1 MVSKNNKKLIAEK
14 NRRNEKQRFAIRKLN
29 IGVASVL
36 LGITFSIYGGGQV
49 VAHADTANASDQVD
63 TIDTGDNSLA
73 DKSEVTLS
81 SATSSTSQSST
92 SATSANSAVQSQLSA
107 NSQPAATASESAVA
121 SSAAVEA
128 TKDQSTAEN
137 QPSASQEVQTPAQ
150 TQPVAQEN
158 GSEDTSLDATRQVLK
173 TIANRNSVPAAIH
186 LMSFAAVPTSVETTT
201 LNLFTNQETNAN
213 ALAESKVAATALAA
227 EAEDPNAVTVS
238 DAKGFINAIQ
248 NGTATTINVAKDL
261 NLAEQRDSK
270 YTEINIKNKRNIV
283 IQSDNPEEKRT
294 IDFSGYSFDMNTQN
308 SVTFKDLNIYA
319 RSYWG
324 LVYNAGGYTF
334 NNVNFTGSQLIYTK
348 PSINSTLTFKNNI
361 TANSVSSYVGPL
373 DGKTRDTQQ
382 SGGQQILQFEGGT
395 NQIIFDENSNV
406 TLTTEDAN
414 ALEIDGGITT
424 IDVKDGANV
433 AINPHS
439 KGNPE
444 NRNGIGTGYVA
455 RAIAA
460 NAKMTINIDPNS
472 TLTINTEKVDGD
484 KDVAGALYL
493 NSDAALNVNGKLV
506 INSNGTPSANKSNGV
521 PVYINGSAKINV
533 GNGGSFSLDA
543 TNLGNYSSSLISING
558 TGTVKLD
565 PHSSFKISG
574 DGTGAVTAI
583 NLSSGSTFTSDQP
596 DSFTID
602 LSANTSNDKSLIKNG
617 TINFSRVKTVTD
629 GNESQPL
636 GKIDVTYDRNGNAT
650 SYTITAQDKN
660 TVKQVADGL
669 TNKSLISLVKAGED
683 VTLSNLHLS
692 KNNVLTGTVA
702 SSGSNNPVYVTVT
715 VGGVST
721 NVPVAGNYTVYTNA
735 NGTVTSNNVDYAA
748 QTASTGGNFSI
759 DLSKLA
765 SKLTDDAQVTVTA
778 TKDFVESAQTES
790 VAALRALNTTTLQEL
805 VDDAP
810 TEEAKPSYYNAT
822 AEAQKAYTDAISTGK
837 TILANPNNYDQVDV
851 DNAVTAIQTA
861 QKALTGKET
870 NKTELQD
877 AIDQASTVES
887 SDNYTNSDADLQKA
901 YTDAISAGQ
910 TVLSNDN
917 ATQTEVDNAL
927 TTINNA
933 KDALN
938 GDAKK
943 AASKEAL
950 QKAVDEAP
958 TVKSDDAA
966 YYNGSDEAKTAYD
979 KAVSAG
985 QTVLADPDATATQ
998 ITDALN
1004 AINTAKGNLK
1014 GEATDKSVLQ
1024 KVVDNSATVK
1034 ESNNY
1039 TNADETQKTAYDS
1052 AVTSAQTVLNKTN
1065 ATQAEVNQALQD
1077 LETANNN
1084 LNGDAKTEAANKA
1097 ALEGA
1102 VKDAPNVR
1110 NTPAYY
1116 NGSEEAQTAYNNAI
1130 NAGQA
1135 VLNQANPS
1143 ASEVKNALDAI
1154 NAAKDNLKGE
1164 ATNTE
1169 ALETALTNANNAKQT
1184 GNYTNAD
1191 QANQEALNNAI
1202 TVGQEIL
1209 KNTKATQAD
1218 VDNAA
1223 KVITDAIN
1231 GLNGDTNLANA
1242 KNAATEDIQK
1252 ALDTKTTEITD
1263 ATNIDQ
1269 ATKDQLI
1276 ADAKKAAE
1284 DANTAINQATNAN
1297 AVNTAKTEGITKI
1310 NNVKIPS
1317 LDDAK
1322 TNAAKEIDQA
1332 LTDKTKEITDAE
1344 NIDQTTKDQLIK
1356 EATDA
1361 ATTAKDAIEK
1371 STTNDEATKAGQA
1384 GVDAINNVKVPSVT
1398 DSQNAA
1404 KDAIDDAL
1412 NAKTKEIND
1421 ANNID
1426 QTTKDQLIKEATDAA
1441 NNAKE
1446 AIDKATTA
1454 DAIKTAQDEGT
1465 TNINNVTVPSLEDA
1479 KTKAAA
1485 NIDQALTDKT
1495 KEINAANNIDQATK
1509 DQLIKA
1515 ATDAATTAKDA
1526 IEKATTNDA
1535 ATKAGQDGVDAINN
1549 VKIPSVTDSQNAAKE
1564 AIDNALNAKTK
1575 EINDANNINQ
1585 TTKDQ
1590 LIKAA
1595 TDAANNAKEA
1605 IDQAT
1610 TNAAV
1615 TKAQTNGVNAINGIK
1630 VPTESAVKEAA
1641 KKAVVDAATA
1651 KNNAIDSSNLTA
1663 EEKAAL
1669 KQKVTE
1675 AQNAADQAID
1685 NATSNAAVT
1694 EAQNSGVNAIDG
1706 IKVPTTSTTKEQ
1718 AITDLNKAVDEA
1730 KKAIDQD
1737 NNLTNE
1743 EKQTVK
1749 DQIDSDAKNAQ
1760 DTINNAKTNDD
1771 VKKAAAD
1778 GTLAIDKDVANAAID
1793 NAAAGKKE
1801 EISNSSLT
1809 DEEKTALNNEVDQ
1822 KAQDA
1827 KEAINNA
1834 TTPEAVTTAQE
1845 NGIKNINDIDVPTE
1859 SAAKQAA
1866 KEAVANA
1873 ANEKNAAI
1881 DSSNLTA
1888 EEKAALKQDVTEAQ
1902 NAANT
1907 AIDNATTN
1915 ADVTEAKDNGIS
1927 AIDGIKVPTTSANK
1941 EKAITD
1947 LNNEVENAK
1956 KAIDQDS
1963 NLTDEQKQAAKDQID
1978 SDAKT
1983 AQEAINNAKTDN
1995 EVNNAVNSGKVSIDK
2010 DVANAAIDNAV
2021 AGKKSE
2027 ISNLPLTDEEKTAL
2041 NNEVDQKAQD
2051 AKEAINNA
2059 TTPEAVTTAQENGIK
2074 NINET
2079 SVPTQSAAKEAAKKA
2094 VAEAAEAKNNAID
2107 SSNLT
2112 AEEKAALKQKVTEA
2126 QTAADQA
2133 IDNATTNAA
2142 VTEAQTNGVNAI
2154 NGIEVPN
2161 KSDAK
2166 DQATAAL
2173 NTAVENAKKA
2183 IDQDSNLTD
2192 EQKQAAKDQIDS
2204 DAKTAQDAIDN
2215 AKTDD
2220 EVNTAVD
2227 NGQLSIDKDVANA
2240 AIDNAVA
2247 GKKAEI
2253 SNSPLTD
2260 EEKTALNNEVDQKAN
2275 TAKKAINA
2283 ATTPETVTSAQDN
2296 CIKNINETS
2305 VPTQSAAK
2313 EAAKKAVAEAAEAKN
2328 NAIDSSNLTDE
2339 EKATLKQKVTD
2350 AQNAA
2355 DQAIDNA
2362 TTNAAVTEAQ
2372 TNGVNTINGIEVPT
2386 KSDAKDQATA
2396 ELNTAV
2402 ENAKKAIDQDSNL
2415 TDEQKQAAKD
2425 QIDSDAKTAQEAI
2438 NNAKTNDDVKK
2449 AADNG
2454 TLAIDKDVANA
2465 AIDNALAGKKSE
2477 ISNSSLTDEE
2487 KATLN
2492 NEVDQKANIAKDAI
2506 NTATTPEAVTTSQDK
2521 GIKDINKTSVPTESA
2536 AKQAA
2541 KEAVAKAAD
2550 EKNAAIDA
2558 SNLTDEEKATLKQK
2572 VTEAQNAADQA
2583 IDNATTNAA
2592 VTEAKDNGVT
2602 AIDHIKVPTTS
2613 ANKEKAIT
2621 DLNTA
2626 VDEAKEAIDQDSNL
2640 TDEEKQAAK
2649 DQIDSDAKTAQD
2661 AINNAKTND
2670 DVKKAAADGTLAIDK
2685 DVANTAIDNAVAG
2698 KKSEISNLPLTDEE
2712 KTALN
2717 NEVDQKANIAK
2728 EAINTATTPEAVT
2741 SAQESGIKNI
2751 NDTSVPAESA
2761 AKQAAKKAV
2770 AKAADEKNA
2779 AIDASNLTDEEKATL
2794 KQKVTEAQNAA
2805 DQAIDNATTNAA
2817 VTEAKNNGVSAI
2829 DHIKVPTTSANKEKA
2844 ITDLN
2849 NEVEKAKQAIDQ
2861 DSNLTDEE
2869 KQAVK
2874 SQIDT
2879 EAKTAQDAINSAKTD
2894 NEVNNAVNSG
2904 KVSIDKDVANAAI
2917 DNAVAGKLKEIQDP
2931 LTTDEKQAYT
2941 DLINSEANN
2950 AKQNIA
2956 NATTVEEV
2964 TTAQNSGVDAINKIE
2979 VPTTSTVKDDAIKAI
2994 DKALQNKTDEINNA
3008 SNINPQEKT
3017 DLINQATEAA
3027 NVAKNNINNAT
3038 TNADVDTAQTNGEKA
3053 IADVTVPNLSDVK
3066 KESIDLVNKALD
3078 AKTAEI
3084 NNASNLSQ
3092 DEKQSLIND
3101 ATNAATE
3108 AINNINES
3116 QTNDDAKAAATT
3128 GVQNIENVTIPTLDD
3143 AKKNANQAIDD
3154 ALNSKVNEINNA
3166 SNLNDTEKQKLVDQ
3180 ATEVATTAKNNVEN
3194 ATTNDAARD
3203 AANAGI
3209 DNIKGIRFTSLEDAK
3224 KVANTAIDNALQVK
3238 TDEIN
3243 NASNL
3248 STEEKQD
3255 LINQASEAA
3264 KNAKDNI
3271 NNATT
3276 NDAVTDAQNKGIA
3289 DIANVTVPSL
3299 AQAKQDAINAI
3310 KQVQDAKNKQISAAS
3325 NLSAKEQKE
3334 LSDQVDKIANDAI
3347 AKINDAATTTNDAV
3361 TAIRDDAIKQITDLF
3376 IPTLDGAQTDALNAI
3391 ESAKNAKLNDINNAV
3406 HLTDQEKQ
3414 ALVDQTNKAADEATK
3429 AINAAQ
3435 TNDEVKSAETAGL
3448 DIINNITIPTLVQK
3462 QQEAIEELNA
3472 ARDAKNSA
3480 IDNAADLTTDEKNA
3494 LKDKVQAEYSNAV
3507 SNITSATTDE
3517 AVTAAKENGIAA
3529 IKDIQIPTMSAAKE
3543 QATTDL
3549 KTAVD
3554 DAKKAIDQ
3562 DSNLTDE
3569 EKQAAKDQIDSDA
3582 KKAQEAI
3589 DNAKTDDEVNSAVDN
3604 GKLAID
3610 KDIANAA
3617 IDNAV
3622 AGKKAEIAKSPLT
3635 DEEKTALNNEVDQ
3648 KAQDAKEAI
3657 NDATT
3662 PEAVTTAQENGIKKI
3677 NDTEVPT
3684 ESAAKEAAKKA
3695 VAEAAETKNNAID
3708 SSNLTNEE
3716 KTALKQE
3723 VTDAQNAANT
3733 AIDNATTNAAVTEAE
3748 DNGIKA
3754 INGIEIPTKSPAKEQ
3769 ATTDLND
3776 AVDDAKKAI
3785 DQDNNLTDEEK
3796 QAAKDQIDSDAKKA
3810 QEAIDNAKTADEV
3823 KTAVDNGQ
3831 LAIDKDVANTAID
3844 NAVAGKKAEIA
3855 KAPLTTDEAKALNDL
3870 VDQEAKAAK
3879 KAIDSATTIP
3889 AVDDAKNT
3897 GVAAINDIAVPTT
3910 SSTKDQANQTIDDAL
3925 ANKIKE
3931 INDATNLSDKQ
3942 KQDLI
3947 DQANEEAVKAKE
3959 NIKNATSNEAV
3970 NKATTDGVDAIAN
3983 VTVPSLDDAKK
3994 DASQLIDDVLK
4005 QKEDE
4010 INNASHL
4017 TNQEKQD
4024 LINQA
4029 QNAADEA
4036 KDKINQATTNDDVA
4050 TERDAGAE
4058 KIANIVVP
4066 SLEDAKDKAT
4076 KAIDDALADKTKE
4089 INDQTH
4095 LSDQEKKDLINQI
4108 TDIADKAKDK
4118 INNDSNDAEVAK
4130 DEKDGIDAI
4139 VDTKVPGLED
4149 RKQNAIKSLDEAK
4162 STKLAQIDEATHL
4175 TADEKANLTQQ
4186 VDAEY
4191 NKALDNINKA
4201 TTNDDADKASA
4212 DGVEAIL
4219 NIAVPSLNEK
4229 KQDSI
4234 DALNE
4239 VRDAKKEEINNAN
4252 NLNQDEK
4259 DELTKQVDQI
4269 ADNAI
4274 NAINGAK
4281 DDQTAKNAENKGI
4294 QDILDVKVPSLD
4306 EVKTNAKQ
4314 AIADALESKTNEI
4327 NAASNLD
4334 SATKQE
4340 LINRANAE
4348 ADTAIEKI
4356 DQATS
4361 NDQALA
4367 ASQAGID
4374 KILGI
4379 EVPTLADAKQ
4389 SAIDAINDALKQKEA
4404 EINNAS
4410 QLTSDE
4416 KQNLINQVNSIA
4428 DNAKNAINNATTNQS
4443 VEETKNAGIEKINA
4457 INVPTISATKDEA
4470 IKAID
4475 DALTN
4480 KVNEINNAT
4489 NITADEK
4496 ANLIDE
4502 ANNAANT
4509 AKDNITKATSDSE
4522 VATATTDGI
4531 NAIANVT
4538 VPSLETAKDQAKNL
4552 IDDVLNEKK
4561 NEINNADNLSDS
4573 QKQDLI
4579 NQATDE
4585 ADQAKK
4591 NIDNATTNNDVQT
4604 AEDNG
4609 AQAIE
4614 NVTVSSLD
4622 EAKKASTKVIDEVLK
4637 EKTAEINAAT
4647 NLSNTEKDALI
4658 KDATTAANTAKD
4670 NIAKATTNDAV
4681 KDAETDGVKA
4691 ILDIKVPGRE
4701 DQQKDAIAAL
4711 DRALADKVS
4720 EIDNANNL
4728 SETTKQ
4734 DLKQQAQAAY
4744 TTAVDNVNNAQT
4756 SAEINAA
4763 RDNGVQAILDITV
4776 PTLTDAQ
4783 DASITA
4789 VEQVRDAKK
4798 TQIEAAKNLTETQ
4811 KEALKNQVDEIAD
4824 KAIDNIK
4831 NATTDATVKDAET
4844 AGINEILNVTIPTL
4858 DAAKSDAKQ
4867 AIADALTAKT
4877 AEINAAQNLT
4887 DAEKQKL
4894 IDQAQTE
4901 AAAANKNIDAA
4912 TTNDAAELAAK
4923 NGVQAILDIQVPTVE
4938 ETRDQ
4943 AKKNV
4948 DNALNSKKE
4957 EINNSNLSPAA
4968 KEALINE
4975 AEQAAENARTAI
4987 DNATTASAI
4996 GEAEAAGIAA
5006 IENIKV
5012 SNAST
5017 ESDNSS
5023 NHQTNTETPTEG
5035 NSASQDNNNATQA
5048 PVQGNNTQADLTG
5061 SHGTNLTIGQQT
5073 EKAADTNSKETLPQT
5088 GNETERGLSIA
5099 GLAIASLLGLFGL
5112 SGLGKKR
5119 D

>member
-36 LGITFSIYGGGQV
+36 LGITFSIYGGGQA
-49 VAHADTANASDQVD
+49 VAHADTANASDQVAASNTD
-63 TIDTGDNSLA
+63 DNSLT
-73 DKSEVTLS
+73 DKSAVTLS
-81 SATSSTSQSST
+81 STAANASQSST
-92 SATSANSAVQSQLSA
+92 SATSANSAAQSQASA
-107 NSQPAATASESAVA
+107 NSQPAAIASNNAPA
-121 SSAAVEA
+121 STAAVEA
-128 TKDQSTAEN
+128 TKDQSTSEN
-137 QPSASQEVQTPAQ
+137 QSSTSQEVQTPAPA
-150 TQPVAQEN
+150 QPVGQEN
-158 GSEDTSLDATRQVLK
+158 SSGNTSLDATRQVLN
-173 TIANRNSVPAAIH
+173 AVARRNSNSAGAIH
-186 LMSFAAVPTSVETTT
+186 LTSFAAVPASDGVETTT

-213 ALAESKVAATALAA
+213 NLAESKVATTALAT
-227 EAEDPNAVTVS
+227 EAEDPKAVTVS
-238 DAKGFINAIQ
+238 DADGLINAIQ
-248 NGTATTINVAKDL
+248 GTATTINVANDI
-261 NLAEQRDSK
+261 NLGTKTSSY
-270 YTEINIKNKRNIV
+270 YTGTSISNKRDIT
-283 IQSDNPEEKRT
+283 IQSAIPGTKYT
-294 IDFSGYSFDMNTQN
+294 IDFAGYGFNMYSNDYG
-308 SVTFKDLNIYA
+308 VTFKDLNLYGQSYYGIV
-319 RSYWG
+319 RS
-324 LVYNAGGYTF
+324 AGSYTF
-334 NNVNFTGSQLIYTK
+334 DNVDYTGSQLVYTD
-348 PSINSTLTFKNNI
+348 SGYNATVTFKNTVNA
-361 TANSVSSYVGPL
+361 TSVASYVGPL
-373 DGKTRDTQQ
+373 DKKTRSAQGNNGNQQ
-382 SGGQQILQFEGGT
+382 VLQFRDGT
-395 NQIIFDENSNV
+395 NSIVFDEGSNVHLKTVNSNV
-406 TLTTEDAN
+406 I
-414 ALEIDGGITT
+414 EIDGGTTT
-424 IDVKDGANV
+424 IDVKTGSNV
-433 AINPHS
+433 TLEPHTTT
-439 KGNPE
+439 GPE
-444 NRNGIGTGYVA
+444 SNFMNVNGIGRG
-455 RAIAA
+455 IASSGTTTLNIEKDA
-460 NAKMTINIDPNS
+460 TLNIPLTMDSGDKYLSSALDLNSGATINN
-472 TLTINTEKVDGD
+472 
-484 KDVAGALYL
+484 
-493 NSDAALNVNGKLV
+493 
-506 INSNGTPSANKSNGV
+506 NGTLKITSDGSPYYRSDGWDD
-521 PVYINGSAKINV
+521 PVYINGDASINV
-533 GNGGSFSLDA
+533 GNGASFILES
-543 TNLGNYSSSLISING
+543 TNLGSYNGHLITISG

-565 PHSSFKISG
+565 PHSSFKING

-583 NLSSGSTFTSDQP
+583 NLSSGSKFTSDQP

-602 LSANTSNDKSLIKNG
+602 LSKNTSTGKSLIKNG

-629 GNESQPL
+629 GSESQPL
-636 GKIDVTYDRNGNAT
+636 GKIDITYNGNGNVK
-650 SYTITAQDKN
+650 SYLITAQDEN

-669 TNKSLISLVKAGED
+669 ANKSLISLVKAGED

-702 SSGSNNPVYVTVT
+702 SSGSYNPIYVTVT

-721 NVPVAGNYTVYTNA
+721 NVPVVGNYTVYTNT

-759 DLSKLA
+759 DLSSLA
-765 SKLTDDAQVTVTA
+765 SSLTDDTKVAVTA

-790 VAALRALNTTTLQEL
+790 VAALRALNTTTLQGL
-805 VDDAP
+805 VDAAP
-810 TEEAKPSYYNAT
+810 EEEAKSSYYNAT
-822 AEAQKAYTDAISTGK
+822 PEAQKAYTDAISNGQ
-837 TILANPNNYDQVDV
+837 TILNNIKNSTENYDQSDI
-851 DNAVTAIQTA
+851 DDAVTAIQTA

-887 SDNYTNSDADLQKA
+887 SNNYTNADANLQRA

-910 TVLSNDN
+910 TVLSNAN

-966 YYNGSDEAKTAYD
+966 YYNGSDETKTAYD
-979 KAVSAG
+979 KAISAG

-1014 GEATDKSVLQ
+1014 GEATDKSALQ
-1024 KVVDNSATVK
+1024 TAVDNSATVK

-1039 TNADETQKTAYDS
+1039 TNADETQKTAYDN
-1052 AVTSAQTVLNKTN
+1052 AVTAAQTVLDKTN

-1097 ALEGA
+1097 ALEAA

-1130 NAGQA
+1130 TAGQA

-1143 ASEVKNALDAI
+1143 ASDVKNALDAI

-1164 ATNTE
+1164 TTSTE
-1169 ALETALTNANNAKQT
+1169 ALETALTNANNAKET

-1191 QANQEALNNAI
+1191 QANQEALNNA
-1202 TVGQEIL
+1202 TTAGQEIL
-1209 KNTKATQAD
+1209 KNTNATQAE

-1223 KVITDAIN
+1223 KAITDAIN

-1242 KNAATEDIQK
+1242 KNVATEDIQK
-1252 ALDTKTTEITD
+1252 ALNTKTTEITD

-1276 ADAKKAAE
+1276 ADAKKSAE
-1284 DANTAINQATNAN
+1284 DANTAINQATDTN

-1317 LDDAK
+1317 LDRAK
-1322 TNAAKEIDQA
+1322 QAAKQAIDQA
-1332 LTDKTKEITDAE
+1332 LDTKTKEINAA
-1344 NIDQTTKDQLIK
+1344 NSIDQTTKDQLIK

-1371 STTNDEATKAGQA
+1371 ATTNDAATKAGQA
-1384 GVDAINNVKVPSVT
+1384 GVDAIKKIVPTSLDTVKS
-1398 DSQNAA
+1398 DAN
-1404 KDAIDDAL
+1404 KAIDDAL
-1412 NAKTKEIND
+1412 TKKLEEINSTN
-1421 ANNID
+1421 AL
-1426 QTTKDQLIKEATDAA
+1426 TTDEKTALTQEVNTAA
-1441 NNAKE
+1441 DKAKE
-1446 AIDKATTA
+1446 EI
-1454 DAIKTAQDEGT
+1454 
-1465 TNINNVTVPSLEDA
+1465 TN
-1479 KTKAAA
+1479 
-1485 NIDQALTDKT
+1485 
-1495 KEINAANNIDQATK
+1495 
-1509 DQLIKA
+1509 
-1515 ATDAATTAKDA
+1515 
-1526 IEKATTNDA
+1526 ATTNDA
-1535 ATKAGQDGVDAINN
+1535 VIEAQNTGV
-1549 VKIPSVTDSQNAAKE
+1549 T
-1564 AIDNALNAKTK
+1564 AID
-1575 EINDANNINQ
+1575 
-1585 TTKDQ
+1585 
-1590 LIKAA
+1590 
-1595 TDAANNAKEA
+1595 
-1605 IDQAT
+1605 
-1610 TNAAV
+1610 
-1615 TKAQTNGVNAINGIK
+1615 GIK

-1641 KKAVVDAATA
+1641 KKAVAEAATA
-1651 KNNAIDSSNLTA
+1651 KNNAIDASNLTN
-1663 EEKAAL
+1663 EEKTAL
-1669 KQKVTE
+1669 KQKVTD

-1685 NATSNAAVT
+1685 NATTNAAVT
-1694 EAQNSGVNAIDG
+1694 EAQNNGIKAINGIEVTTSTAKEAAKKAVAEAATAKNNAIDASNLTAEEKTALKQKVTDAQNAADQAIDKATTNTAVTEAQTNGVNAIDG

-1718 AITDLNKAVDEA
+1718 AKTDLNKAVDEAKKAIDQDSNLTDEEKQAAKDQIDSDAKTAQDAINNAKTNDDVKKAAGDGTLTIDKDVANAAIDNAVAGKKAEISKSPLTDEEKTALNNEVDQKAQDAKGAINNATTPETVTTAQDNGIKNINDTEVPTKSAAKEAAKKAVAEAAEAKNNAIDSSNLTDEEKAALKQEVTDAQNAANTAIDNATTNAAVTEAEDNGIKAINGIEIPTKSDAKDQATTDLNDAVDDAKKAIDQDNNLTDAEKQAAKDQIDSAAKKAQEAINNAKTDDEVKTAVDNGQLSIDKDVANAAIDNAVAGKKAEISNSPLTDEEKTALNNGVDQKAQDAKEAINNATTPEAVTTAQENGIKNINETSVPTKSAAKEAAKKAVAKAADEKNAAIDSSNLTAEEKATLKQEVTDAQTAADQAIDNATTNAAVTEAQTNGVNAINGINVPSASTTKEQAKTDFNKAVDEA

-1737 NNLTNE
+1737 NNLTDE
-1743 EKQTVK
+1743 QKQAAK
-1749 DQIDSDAKNAQ
+1749 DQIDSDAKTAQ
-1760 DTINNAKTNDD
+1760 EAINNAKTNDD
-1771 VKKAAAD
+1771 VKKAVDA
-1778 GTLAIDKDVANAAID
+1778 GTLVIDKDVANAAID
-1793 NAAAGKKE
+1793 NAVAGKKA
-1801 EISNSSLT
+1801 EISKTPLT
-1809 DEEKTALNNEVDQ
+1809 DEEKTTLNNEVDQ

-1845 NGIKNINDIDVPTE
+1845 NGIKDINETSVPTE

-1888 EEKAALKQDVTEAQ
+1888 EEKAALKQEVTEAQ

-1915 ADVTEAKDNGIS
+1915 ADVIEAKDNGIS

-1941 EKAITD
+1941 EKATTD
-1947 LNNEVENAK
+1947 LNTAVDEAK

-2010 DVANAAIDNAV
+2010 DVANV
-2021 AGKKSE
+2021 
-2027 ISNLPLTDEEKTAL
+2027 
-2041 NNEVDQKAQD
+2041 
-2051 AKEAINNA
+2051 
-2059 TTPEAVTTAQENGIK
+2059 
-2074 NINET
+2074 
-2079 SVPTQSAAKEAAKKA
+2079 
-2094 VAEAAEAKNNAID
+2094 
-2107 SSNLT
+2107 
-2112 AEEKAALKQKVTEA
+2112 
-2126 QTAADQA
+2126 
-2133 IDNATTNAA
+2133 
-2142 VTEAQTNGVNAI
+2142 
-2154 NGIEVPN
+2154 
-2161 KSDAK
+2161 
-2166 DQATAAL
+2166 
-2173 NTAVENAKKA
+2173 
-2183 IDQDSNLTD
+2183 
-2192 EQKQAAKDQIDS
+2192 
-2204 DAKTAQDAIDN
+2204 
-2215 AKTDD
+2215 
-2220 EVNTAVD
+2220 
-2227 NGQLSIDKDVANA
+2227 
-2240 AIDNAVA
+2240 
-2247 GKKAEI
+2247 
-2253 SNSPLTD
+2253 
-2260 EEKTALNNEVDQKAN
+2260 
-2275 TAKKAINA
+2275 
-2283 ATTPETVTSAQDN
+2283 
-2296 CIKNINETS
+2296 
-2305 VPTQSAAK
+2305 
-2313 EAAKKAVAEAAEAKN
+2313 
-2328 NAIDSSNLTDE
+2328 
-2339 EKATLKQKVTD
+2339 
-2350 AQNAA
+2350 
-2355 DQAIDNA
+2355 
-2362 TTNAAVTEAQ
+2362 
-2372 TNGVNTINGIEVPT
+2372 
-2386 KSDAKDQATA
+2386 
-2396 ELNTAV
+2396 
-2402 ENAKKAIDQDSNL
+2402 
-2415 TDEQKQAAKD
+2415 
-2425 QIDSDAKTAQEAI
+2425 
-2438 NNAKTNDDVKK
+2438 
-2449 AADNG
+2449 
-2454 TLAIDKDVANA
+2454 
-2465 AIDNALAGKKSE
+2465 
-2477 ISNSSLTDEE
+2477 
-2487 KATLN
+2487 
-2492 NEVDQKANIAKDAI
+2492 
-2506 NTATTPEAVTTSQDK
+2506 
-2521 GIKDINKTSVPTESA
+2521 
-2536 AKQAA
+2536 
-2541 KEAVAKAAD
+2541 
-2550 EKNAAIDA
+2550 
-2558 SNLTDEEKATLKQK
+2558 
-2572 VTEAQNAADQA
+2572 
-2583 IDNATTNAA
+2583 
-2592 VTEAKDNGVT
+2592 
-2602 AIDHIKVPTTS
+2602 
-2613 ANKEKAIT
+2613 
-2621 DLNTA
+2621 
-2626 VDEAKEAIDQDSNL
+2626 
-2640 TDEEKQAAK
+2640 
-2649 DQIDSDAKTAQD
+2649 
-2661 AINNAKTND
+2661 
-2670 DVKKAAADGTLAIDK
+2670 
-2685 DVANTAIDNAVAG
+2685 
-2698 KKSEISNLPLTDEE
+2698 
-2712 KTALN
+2712 
-2717 NEVDQKANIAK
+2717 
-2728 EAINTATTPEAVT
+2728 
-2741 SAQESGIKNI
+2741 
-2751 NDTSVPAESA
+2751 
-2761 AKQAAKKAV
+2761 
-2770 AKAADEKNA
+2770 
-2779 AIDASNLTDEEKATL
+2779 
-2794 KQKVTEAQNAA
+2794 
-2805 DQAIDNATTNAA
+2805 
-2817 VTEAKNNGVSAI
+2817 
-2829 DHIKVPTTSANKEKA
+2829 
-2844 ITDLN
+2844 
-2849 NEVEKAKQAIDQ
+2849 
-2861 DSNLTDEE
+2861 
-2869 KQAVK
+2869 
-2874 SQIDT
+2874 
-2879 EAKTAQDAINSAKTD
+2879 
-2894 NEVNNAVNSG
+2894 
-2904 KVSIDKDVANAAI
+2904 AI

-2964 TTAQNSGVDAINKIE
+2964 TTAQINGVDEITNTEI
-2979 VPTTSTVKDDAIKAI
+2979 PTTSSAKDKAI
-2994 DKALQNKTDEINNA
+2994 AAINDALQKKSDEINNA
-3008 SNINPQEKT
+3008 SNINTQEKT
-3017 DLINQATEAA
+3017 DLIKQATEAA
-3027 NVAKNNINNAT
+3027 NTAKDNINNAT
-3038 TNADVDTAQTNGEKA
+3038 TNAAVDTAQTNGEKA

-3066 KESIDLVNKALD
+3066 KESIDLINKALD
-3078 AKTAEI
+3078 AKTNEI

-3092 DEKQSLIND
+3092 DEKQGLIND

-3108 AINNINES
+3108 AINNINQA

-3128 GVQNIENVTIPTLDD
+3128 GVQNIENVTIPTLDE

-3166 SNLNDTEKQKLVDQ
+3166 SNLNETEKQKLVDQ
-3180 ATEVATTAKNNVEN
+3180 ANEAATTAKNNVEK
-3194 ATTNDAARD
+3194 ATTNDDARD

-3209 DNIKGIRFTSLEDAK
+3209 DNIKGITFTSLEDAK
-3224 KVANTAIDNALQVK
+3224 NAANTAIDNALQVK

-3480 IDNAADLTTDEKNA
+3480 IDNAADLTTDEKNS

-3517 AVTAAKENGIAA
+3517 AVTTAKENGIAA
-3529 IKDIQIPTMSAAKE
+3529 IKDIQIPTKSAAKE

-3549 KTAVD
+3549 NTAVD

-3617 IDNAV
+3617 IDNAA

-3635 DEEKTALNNEVDQ
+3635 DEEKTALNNKVAQ

-3754 INGIEIPTKSPAKEQ
+3754 INGIEIPTKSPAKDQ

-3785 DQDNNLTDEEK
+3785 DQDSNLTDAEK

-3823 KTAVDNGQ
+3823 KTAVDNGH
-3831 LAIDKDVANTAID
+3831 LAIDKDVANAAID

-3889 AVDDAKNT
+3889 AVEDAKNT

-3925 ANKIKE
+3925 ANKTKE
-3931 INDATNLSDKQ
+3931 INDATNLSNKQ

-3947 DQANEEAVKAKE
+3947 DEANEEAAKAKE

-4005 QKEDE
+4005 QKEAE

-4017 TNQEKQD
+4017 TDQEKQD
-4024 LINQA
+4024 LIHQV

-4089 INDQTH
+4089 INEQTH
-4095 LSDQEKKDLINQI
+4095 LSDQEKNDLIKQI

-4130 DEKDGIDAI
+4130 DEKEGIDAI

-4149 RKQNAIKSLDEAK
+4149 HKQNAIKSLDEAK
-4162 STKLAQIDEATHL
+4162 STKLAQIDEAGHL

-4239 VRDAKKEEINNAN
+4239 VREAKKEEINNAN
-4252 NLNQDEK
+4252 NLSQDEK

-4281 DDQTAKNAENKGI
+4281 DDQTAKDAENKGI

-4334 SATKQE
+4334 SATKQD
-4340 LINRANAE
+4340 LINRANVE

-4367 ASQAGID
+4367 ASQAGVD

-4389 SAIDAINDALKQKEA
+4389 SAIDAINDALKQKET

-4428 DNAKNAINNATTNQS
+4428 DDAKNAINNATTNQS
-4443 VEETKNAGIEKINA
+4443 VEEAKNAGIEKINA
-4457 INVPTISATKDEA
+4457 INVPTTSATKDEA

-4480 KVNEINNAT
+4480 KINEINNAT
-4489 NITADEK
+4489 NITAEEK

-4561 NEINNADNLSDS
+4561 NEINNAQNLSDS

-4614 NVTVSSLD
+4614 NVTVPSLD
-4622 EAKKASTKVIDEVLK
+4622 DAKKASTKVIDEVLK

-4670 NIAKATTNDAV
+4670 NISKATTNDAV

-4789 VEQVRDAKK
+4789 IEQVRDAKK

-4831 NATTDATVKDAET
+4831 NATTDVTVKDAET
-4844 AGINEILNVTIPTL
+4844 VGINEILNVTIPTL

-4887 DAEKQKL
+4887 DTEKQKL

-4912 TTNDAAELAAK
+4912 TTNDTAELAAK

-5017 ESDNSS
+5017 ESDTSS

>member
-1 MVSKNNKKLIAEK
+1 ML
-14 NRRNEKQRFAIRKLN
+14 
-29 IGVASVL
+29 
-36 LGITFSIYGGGQV
+36 
-49 VAHADTANASDQVD
+49 
-63 TIDTGDNSLA
+63 
-73 DKSEVTLS
+73 
-81 SATSSTSQSST
+81 
-92 SATSANSAVQSQLSA
+92 
-107 NSQPAATASESAVA
+107 
-121 SSAAVEA
+121 
-128 TKDQSTAEN
+128 
-137 QPSASQEVQTPAQ
+137 
-150 TQPVAQEN
+150 
-158 GSEDTSLDATRQVLK
+158 
-173 TIANRNSVPAAIH
+173 
-186 LMSFAAVPTSVETTT
+186 FAAVRGSGVAT
-201 LNLFTNQETNAN
+201 LN
-213 ALAESKVAATALAA
+213 
-227 EAEDPNAVTVS
+227 EAEDPNAVTVN

-261 NLAEQRDSK
+261 NLAEQTDSK
-270 YTEINIKNKRNIV
+270 YTEIKIKNKRDIV

-294 IDFSGYSFDMNTQN
+294 IDFSGYSFDMDTQN

-334 NNVNFTGSQLIYTK
+334 DNVNFTGSQLIYTK
-348 PSINSTLTFKNNI
+348 PWINSTLTFKNNI

-382 SGGQQILQFEGGT
+382 NGGQQILQFEGGT

-414 ALEIDGGITT
+414 ALEIDGGTTT

-439 KGNPE
+439 KGDPE
-444 NRNGIGTGYVA
+444 SRNGIGTGDVA

-558 TGTVKLD
+558 KGSVKLD

-574 DGTGAVTAI
+574 DGTGALTAI

-602 LSANTSNDKSLIKNG
+602 LSANTSTGKSLIKNG
-617 TINFSRVKTVTD
+617 AINFTRVKAVTD

-636 GKIDVTYDRNGNAT
+636 GKIDVTYDRNGNAK
-650 SYTITAQDKN
+650 SYIITAQDEN
-660 TVKQVADGL
+660 TVKQVGEGL
-669 TNKSLISLVKAGED
+669 TNKNLIDLVKAGED

-702 SSGSNNPVYVTVT
+702 SSGSNNPIYVTVT

-721 NVPVAGNYTVYTNA
+721 NVPVLDHYTVYTNT
-735 NGTVTSNNVDYAA
+735 NGIVTSNNIDYAA

-765 SKLTDDAQVTVTA
+765 SSLTDDTQVKVTA
-778 TKDFVESAQTES
+778 TKDFVEGAQTES

-805 VDDAP
+805 VDAALA
-810 TEEAKPSYYNAT
+810 EKAKPSYYNAT

-837 TILANPNNYDQVDV
+837 TILANQNNYDQVDV
-851 DNAVTAIQTA
+851 DNAVTAIQKA
-861 QKALTGKET
+861 QKALTGEPT
-870 NKTELQD
+870 NKTELQQ
-877 AIDQASTVES
+877 AVDQASSVEA
-887 SDNYTNSDADLQKA
+887 SDNYTNADSNLQKAYTDAISAGQTVLSNDNATQTEVDNVLTTINNAKDALNGDAKKAASKEALQKAVDEAPTVKSDDAAYYNGSTEAKTAYDDAITAGQTVLDNPAATATQITDALNAINTAKGNLKGEATDKSALQTAVDNSTTVKESNNYTNADADLQKA

-966 YYNGSDEAKTAYD
+966 YYNGSTEAKTAYD
-979 KAVSAG
+979 DAITAG
-985 QTVLADPDATATQ
+985 QTVLDNPAATATQ

-1014 GEATDKSVLQ
+1014 GEATDKSALQ
-1024 KVVDNSATVK
+1024 TAVDNSTTVK

-1039 TNADETQKTAYDS
+1039 TNADQTQKTAYDK
-1052 AVTSAQTVLNKTN
+1052 AVTDAQTVLDKTN

-1084 LNGDAKTEAANKA
+1084 LNGNAKTEAANKA
-1097 ALEGA
+1097 ALEAA

-1116 NGSEEAQTAYNNAI
+1116 NGSEEAKKTYNDAI

-1135 VLNQANPS
+1135 VLDQANPS
-1143 ASEVKNALDAI
+1143 ASEVKNALNAI

-1164 ATNTE
+1164 ATSTE
-1169 ALETALTNANNAKQT
+1169 ALKTALTNANDAKET

-1202 TVGQEIL
+1202 NAGQDLL
-1209 KNTKATQAD
+1209 KNTNATQAE
-1218 VDNAA
+1218 VDSAA
-1223 KVITDAIN
+1223 KAITAAIN
-1231 GLNGDTNLANA
+1231 GMNGDTNLAKA
-1242 KNAATEDIQK
+1242 KTAATEDIQK
-1252 ALDTKTTEITD
+1252 ALDTKTTQITD
-1263 ATNIDQ
+1263 ANNIDQ
-1269 ATKDQLI
+1269 TTKDQLI

-1284 DANTAINQATNAN
+1284 DANTAINQATDPN
-1297 AVNTAKTEGITKI
+1297 AVNTAKTEGIANI
-1310 NNVKIPS
+1310 NKVTVPS
-1317 LDDAK
+1317 LEDAK
-1322 TNAAKEIDQA
+1322 TKAAKEIDQA
-1332 LTDKTKEITDAE
+1332 LTDKTKAITDAE

-1361 ATTAKDAIEK
+1361 ANTAKDAIEK

-1404 KDAIDDAL
+1404 KEVIDNAL
-1412 NAKTKEIND
+1412 NSKTKEIN
-1421 ANNID
+1421 AATNID

-1446 AIDKATTA
+1446 AIDKASTA
-1454 DAIKTAQDEGT
+1454 EAIKTAQDEGT
-1465 TNINNVTVPSLEDA
+1465 TKINNVTVPSLEDA
-1479 KTKAAA
+1479 KKAATKAVDDALAA
-1485 NIDQALTDKT
+1485 QT
-1495 KEINAANNIDQATK
+1495 EVINKANNLSDAEKKDLIDQATAEAN
-1509 DQLIKA
+1509 KA
-1515 ATDAATTAKDA
+1515 KENIETATTNNEAAQAAQAGVDA
-1526 IEKATTNDA
+1526 IKKIVPTSLDTVKSDANKAIDDALTKKLEKINSANDLTADEKTALTQEANTVADKAKEEITNATTNDA
-1535 ATKAGQDGVDAINN
+1535 VIEAQNNGV
-1549 VKIPSVTDSQNAAKE
+1549 T
-1564 AIDNALNAKTK
+1564 AID
-1575 EINDANNINQ
+1575 D
-1585 TTKDQ
+1585 
-1590 LIKAA
+1590 
-1595 TDAANNAKEA
+1595 
-1605 IDQAT
+1605 
-1610 TNAAV
+1610 
-1615 TKAQTNGVNAINGIK
+1615 IK

-1641 KKAVVDAATA
+1641 KKAVADAATAKNNAIDASNLTDEEKAALKQKVTDAQNAADQEIDKATTNAAVTEAQTNGVNAINGIEVTTSTAKEAAKKVVAEAATAKNNAIDASNLTAEEKAALKQKVTEAQDSADQAIDKATTDAAVTEAQTNGVNAINGIEVTTSTAKEAAKKVVADAATAKNNAIDASNLTAEEKAALKQKVTEAQKAADQAIDNATTDAAVTEAQTNGVTTIDDIKVPTESAVKEAAKQAVADAATA

-1669 KQKVTE
+1669 KQKVTD
-1675 AQNAADQAID
+1675 AQTVADQAID
-1685 NATSNAAVT
+1685 KATTNAAVI
-1694 EAQNSGVNAIDG
+1694 EAQTNGVNAIDD
-1706 IKVPTTSTTKEQ
+1706 IK
-1718 AITDLNKAVDEA
+1718 
-1730 KKAIDQD
+1730 
-1737 NNLTNE
+1737 
-1743 EKQTVK
+1743 
-1749 DQIDSDAKNAQ
+1749 
-1760 DTINNAKTNDD
+1760 
-1771 VKKAAAD
+1771 
-1778 GTLAIDKDVANAAID
+1778 
-1793 NAAAGKKE
+1793 
-1801 EISNSSLT
+1801 
-1809 DEEKTALNNEVDQ
+1809 
-1822 KAQDA
+1822 
-1827 KEAINNA
+1827 
-1834 TTPEAVTTAQE
+1834 
-1845 NGIKNINDIDVPTE
+1845 VPTE

-1866 KEAVANA
+1866 KEAVADA
-1873 ANEKNAAI
+1873 A
-1881 DSSNLTA
+1881 T
-1888 EEKAALKQDVTEAQ
+1888 
-1902 NAANT
+1902 
-1907 AIDNATTN
+1907 
-1915 ADVTEAKDNGIS
+1915 
-1927 AIDGIKVPTTSANK
+1927 
-1941 EKAITD
+1941 
-1947 LNNEVENAK
+1947 
-1956 KAIDQDS
+1956 
-1963 NLTDEQKQAAKDQID
+1963 
-1978 SDAKT
+1978 
-1983 AQEAINNAKTDN
+1983 
-1995 EVNNAVNSGKVSIDK
+1995 
-2010 DVANAAIDNAV
+2010 
-2021 AGKKSE
+2021 
-2027 ISNLPLTDEEKTAL
+2027 
-2041 NNEVDQKAQD
+2041 
-2051 AKEAINNA
+2051 
-2059 TTPEAVTTAQENGIK
+2059 
-2074 NINET
+2074 
-2079 SVPTQSAAKEAAKKA
+2079 
-2094 VAEAAEAKNNAID
+2094 AKNNAID

-2112 AEEKAALKQKVTEA
+2112 AEEKAALKQKVTDA
-2126 QTAADQA
+2126 QTVADQA
-2133 IDNATTNAA
+2133 IDKATTNAA

-2154 NGIEVPN
+2154 NGIKVPTTSAT
-2161 KSDAK
+2161 KE
-2166 DQATAAL
+2166 QAITDL
-2173 NTAVENAKKA
+2173 NTAVDDAKKA
-2183 IDQDSNLTD
+2183 IDQDNNLTN
-2192 EQKQAAKDQIDS
+2192 EQKQAAKDQINS
-2204 DAKTAQDAIDN
+2204 DAKTAQDAINN
-2215 AKTDD
+2215 AKTNDD
-2220 EVNTAVD
+2220 VKKAAADGTLA
-2227 NGQLSIDKDVANA
+2227 IDKDVANA

-2260 EEKTALNNEVDQKAN
+2260 EEKTALNNEVAQKAN
-2275 TAKKAINA
+2275 SAREAINN
-2283 ATTPETVTSAQDN
+2283 ATTPEAVATAQEDGV
-2296 CIKNINETS
+2296 KNITDTE
-2305 VPTQSAAK
+2305 VPSESAAK
-2313 EAAKKAVAEAAEAKN
+2313 QAAKKAVAKAADEKN
-2328 NAIDSSNLTDE
+2328 TAIDSSNLTDE
-2339 EKATLKQKVTD
+2339 EKAALKQKVTD

-2362 TTNAAVTEAQ
+2362 KTNAAVTEAKDKGIK
-2372 TNGVNTINGIEVPT
+2372 NINDIDVPS
-2386 KSDAKDQATA
+2386 KSDAKEKAVTD
-2396 ELNTAV
+2396 LNTAV

-2438 NNAKTNDDVKK
+2438 NNAKTDND
-2449 AADNG
+2449 
-2454 TLAIDKDVANA
+2454 
-2465 AIDNALAGKKSE
+2465 
-2477 ISNSSLTDEE
+2477 
-2487 KATLN
+2487 
-2492 NEVDQKANIAKDAI
+2492 
-2506 NTATTPEAVTTSQDK
+2506 
-2521 GIKDINKTSVPTESA
+2521 
-2536 AKQAA
+2536 
-2541 KEAVAKAAD
+2541 
-2550 EKNAAIDA
+2550 
-2558 SNLTDEEKATLKQK
+2558 
-2572 VTEAQNAADQA
+2572 
-2583 IDNATTNAA
+2583 
-2592 VTEAKDNGVT
+2592 
-2602 AIDHIKVPTTS
+2602 
-2613 ANKEKAIT
+2613 
-2621 DLNTA
+2621 
-2626 VDEAKEAIDQDSNL
+2626 
-2640 TDEEKQAAK
+2640 
-2649 DQIDSDAKTAQD
+2649 
-2661 AINNAKTND
+2661 
-2670 DVKKAAADGTLAIDK
+2670 
-2685 DVANTAIDNAVAG
+2685 
-2698 KKSEISNLPLTDEE
+2698 
-2712 KTALN
+2712 
-2717 NEVDQKANIAK
+2717 
-2728 EAINTATTPEAVT
+2728 
-2741 SAQESGIKNI
+2741 
-2751 NDTSVPAESA
+2751 
-2761 AKQAAKKAV
+2761 
-2770 AKAADEKNA
+2770 
-2779 AIDASNLTDEEKATL
+2779 
-2794 KQKVTEAQNAA
+2794 
-2805 DQAIDNATTNAA
+2805 
-2817 VTEAKNNGVSAI
+2817 
-2829 DHIKVPTTSANKEKA
+2829 
-2844 ITDLN
+2844 
-2849 NEVEKAKQAIDQ
+2849 
-2861 DSNLTDEE
+2861 
-2869 KQAVK
+2869 
-2874 SQIDT
+2874 
-2879 EAKTAQDAINSAKTD
+2879 
-2894 NEVNNAVNSG
+2894 VNNAVNSG

-2931 LTTDEKQAYT
+2931 LTTEEKQAYT

-2964 TTAQNSGVDAINKIE
+2964 TTAQTNGVNEINNTGI
-2979 VPTTSTVKDDAIKAI
+2979 PTTSSAKEKAI
-2994 DKALQNKTDEINNA
+2994 AAINDALQTKTDEINNA
-3008 SNINPQEKT
+3008 SNINTQEKT

-3027 NVAKNNINNAT
+3027 NAAKNNINNAT
-3038 TNADVDTAQTNGEKA
+3038 TNTDVDTAQTNGEKA

-3066 KESIDLVNKALD
+3066 KESIDLINKALD
-3078 AKTAEI
+3078 AKTDEI

-3092 DEKQSLIND
+3092 DEKQGLINT

-3108 AINNINES
+3108 AINNVNQA

-3128 GVQNIENVTIPTLDD
+3128 GVQNIENITIPTLDE

-3166 SNLNDTEKQKLVDQ
+3166 SNLNETEKQKLVDQ
-3180 ATEVATTAKNNVEN
+3180 ANEAAATAKNNVEK
-3194 ATTNDAARD
+3194 ATTNDDARD

-3209 DNIKGIRFTSLEDAK
+3209 DNIKGITFTSLEDAK
-3224 KVANTAIDNALQVK
+3224 NAANTAIDNALQVK

-3248 STEEKQD
+3248 STDEKQD
-3255 LINQASEAA
+3255 LINQATEVA

-3276 NDAVTDAQNKGIA
+3276 NDAVTEAQNKGIA

-3299 AQAKQDAINAI
+3299 DQVKQDAINAI

-3325 NLSAKEQKE
+3325 NLSAEEQKE
-3334 LSDQVDKIANDAI
+3334 LTDQVDKIANDAI

-3361 TAIRDDAIKQITDLF
+3361 NATRDDAIKQITDLF
-3376 IPTLDGAQTDALNAI
+3376 IPTLDGAQTDAINAI
-3391 ESAKNAKLNDINNAV
+3391 ESAKNAKLNDINNAA

-3429 AINAAQ
+3429 AIKAAQ

-3448 DIINNITIPTLVQK
+3448 DNINNITIPTLVQK

-3494 LKDKVQAEYSNAV
+3494 LKDKVQVEYSNAV

-3517 AVTAAKENGIAA
+3517 AVTTAKEDGITA
-3529 IKDIQIPTMSAAKE
+3529 IKDIQIPTKSPTKE
-3543 QATTDL
+3543 QATSDL
-3549 KTAVD
+3549 TTAVD
-3554 DAKKAIDQ
+3554 EAKNAIDQ

-3582 KKAQEAI
+3582 Q
-3589 DNAKTDDEVNSAVDN
+3589 
-3604 GKLAID
+3604 
-3610 KDIANAA
+3610 
-3617 IDNAV
+3617 
-3622 AGKKAEIAKSPLT
+3622 
-3635 DEEKTALNNEVDQ
+3635 
-3648 KAQDAKEAI
+3648 
-3657 NDATT
+3657 
-3662 PEAVTTAQENGIKKI
+3662 
-3677 NDTEVPT
+3677 
-3684 ESAAKEAAKKA
+3684 
-3695 VAEAAETKNNAID
+3695 
-3708 SSNLTNEE
+3708 
-3716 KTALKQE
+3716 
-3723 VTDAQNAANT
+3723 
-3733 AIDNATTNAAVTEAE
+3733 
-3748 DNGIKA
+3748 
-3754 INGIEIPTKSPAKEQ
+3754 
-3769 ATTDLND
+3769 
-3776 AVDDAKKAI
+3776 
-3785 DQDNNLTDEEK
+3785 
-3796 QAAKDQIDSDAKKA
+3796 KA

-3831 LAIDKDVANTAID
+3831 LAIDKDVANAAIDNAVAGKKAEISKSPLTDEEKTALNNEVDQKAQDAKEAINNATTPEAVTTAQENGIKNITNTEVPTESTAKEAAKKAIAEAAEAKNNAIDSSNLTDEEKAALKQEVTDAQNAADKAIDNATTNAAVTEAEDNGIKAINGIEIPAKSPAKEQATTDLNDAVDDAKKAIDQDSNLTDAEKQAAKDQIDSDAKKAQEAIDNAKTDDEVKTAVDNGQLAIDKDVANAAID

-3855 KAPLTTDEAKALNDL
+3855 KAPLTTDEANALNDL
-3870 VDQEAKAAK
+3870 VDQEAKVAK
-3879 KAIDSATTIP
+3879 NAIDSATTIP
-3889 AVDDAKNT
+3889 AVEDAKNT

-3947 DQANEEAVKAKE
+3947 DQAN
-3959 NIKNATSNEAV
+3959 
-3970 NKATTDGVDAIAN
+3970 
-3983 VTVPSLDDAKK
+3983 
-3994 DASQLIDDVLK
+3994 
-4005 QKEDE
+4005 
-4010 INNASHL
+4010 
-4017 TNQEKQD
+4017 
-4024 LINQA
+4024 
-4029 QNAADEA
+4029 
-4036 KDKINQATTNDDVA
+4036 
-4050 TERDAGAE
+4050 
-4058 KIANIVVP
+4058 
-4066 SLEDAKDKAT
+4066 
-4076 KAIDDALADKTKE
+4076 
-4089 INDQTH
+4089 
-4095 LSDQEKKDLINQI
+4095 
-4108 TDIADKAKDK
+4108 
-4118 INNDSNDAEVAK
+4118 
-4130 DEKDGIDAI
+4130 
-4139 VDTKVPGLED
+4139 
-4149 RKQNAIKSLDEAK
+4149 
-4162 STKLAQIDEATHL
+4162 
-4175 TADEKANLTQQ
+4175 
-4186 VDAEY
+4186 
-4191 NKALDNINKA
+4191 
-4201 TTNDDADKASA
+4201 
-4212 DGVEAIL
+4212 
-4219 NIAVPSLNEK
+4219 
-4229 KQDSI
+4229 
-4234 DALNE
+4234 
-4239 VRDAKKEEINNAN
+4239 
-4252 NLNQDEK
+4252 
-4259 DELTKQVDQI
+4259 
-4269 ADNAI
+4269 
-4274 NAINGAK
+4274 
-4281 DDQTAKNAENKGI
+4281 
-4294 QDILDVKVPSLD
+4294 
-4306 EVKTNAKQ
+4306 
-4314 AIADALESKTNEI
+4314 
-4327 NAASNLD
+4327 
-4334 SATKQE
+4334 
-4340 LINRANAE
+4340 
-4348 ADTAIEKI
+4348 
-4356 DQATS
+4356 
-4361 NDQALA
+4361 
-4367 ASQAGID
+4367 
-4374 KILGI
+4374 
-4379 EVPTLADAKQ
+4379 
-4389 SAIDAINDALKQKEA
+4389 
-4404 EINNAS
+4404 
-4410 QLTSDE
+4410 
-4416 KQNLINQVNSIA
+4416 
-4428 DNAKNAINNATTNQS
+4428 
-4443 VEETKNAGIEKINA
+4443 
-4457 INVPTISATKDEA
+4457 
-4470 IKAID
+4470 
-4475 DALTN
+4475 
-4480 KVNEINNAT
+4480 
-4489 NITADEK
+4489 
-4496 ANLIDE
+4496 
-4502 ANNAANT
+4502 NAANT

-4531 NAIANVT
+4531 DAIANVT
-4538 VPSLETAKDQAKNL
+4538 VPSLETAKDQAKDL

-4614 NVTVSSLD
+4614 NVTVPSLD

-4647 NLSNTEKDALI
+4647 NLSNAEKDALI

-4763 RDNGVQAILDITV
+4763 RDNGIQAILDITV

-4996 GEAEAAGIAA
+4996 SEAEAAGIAA

-5012 SNAST
+5012 SNAPT
-5017 ESDNSS
+5017 ESDNPS
-5023 NHQTNTETPTEG
+5023 NNQTNTETPTES
-5035 NSASQDNNNATQA
+5035 NSTSQNNNNATQA
-5048 PVQGNNTQADLTG
+5048 PVQGNNTQTDLTG
-5061 SHGTNLTIGQQT
+5061 SHGTNLTTGQQT

>member
-1 MVSKNNKKLIAEK
+1 ML
-14 NRRNEKQRFAIRKLN
+14 
-29 IGVASVL
+29 
-36 LGITFSIYGGGQV
+36 
-49 VAHADTANASDQVD
+49 
-63 TIDTGDNSLA
+63 
-73 DKSEVTLS
+73 
-81 SATSSTSQSST
+81 
-92 SATSANSAVQSQLSA
+92 
-107 NSQPAATASESAVA
+107 
-121 SSAAVEA
+121 
-128 TKDQSTAEN
+128 
-137 QPSASQEVQTPAQ
+137 
-150 TQPVAQEN
+150 
-158 GSEDTSLDATRQVLK
+158 
-173 TIANRNSVPAAIH
+173 
-186 LMSFAAVPTSVETTT
+186 FAAVRGSGVAT
-201 LNLFTNQETNAN
+201 LN
-213 ALAESKVAATALAA
+213 
-227 EAEDPNAVTVS
+227 EAEDPNAVTVN

-261 NLAEQRDSK
+261 NLAEQTDSK
-270 YTEINIKNKRNIV
+270 YTEIKIKNKRDIV

-294 IDFSGYSFDMNTQN
+294 IDFSGYSFDMDTQN

-334 NNVNFTGSQLIYTK
+334 DNVNFTGSQLIYTK
-348 PSINSTLTFKNNI
+348 PWINSTLTFKNNI

-382 SGGQQILQFEGGT
+382 NGGQQILQFEGGT

-414 ALEIDGGITT
+414 ALEIDGGTTT

-439 KGNPE
+439 KGDPE
-444 NRNGIGTGYVA
+444 SRNGIGTGDVA

-558 TGTVKLD
+558 KGSVKLD

-574 DGTGAVTAI
+574 DGTGALTAI

-602 LSANTSNDKSLIKNG
+602 LSANTSTGKSLIKNG
-617 TINFSRVKTVTD
+617 AINFTRVKAVTD

-636 GKIDVTYDRNGNAT
+636 GKIDVTYDRNGNAK
-650 SYTITAQDKN
+650 SYIITAQDEN
-660 TVKQVADGL
+660 TVKQVGEGL
-669 TNKSLISLVKAGED
+669 TNKNLIDLVKAGED

-702 SSGSNNPVYVTVT
+702 SSGSNNPIYVTVT

-721 NVPVAGNYTVYTNA
+721 NVPVLDHYTVYTNT
-735 NGTVTSNNVDYAA
+735 NGIVTSNNIDYAA

-765 SKLTDDAQVTVTA
+765 SSLTDDTQVKVTA
-778 TKDFVESAQTES
+778 TKDFVEGAQTES

-805 VDDAP
+805 VDAALA
-810 TEEAKPSYYNAT
+810 EKAKPSYYNAT

-837 TILANPNNYDQVDV
+837 TILANQNNYDQVDV
-851 DNAVTAIQTA
+851 DNAVTAIQKA
-861 QKALTGKET
+861 QKALTGEPT
-870 NKTELQD
+870 NKTELQQ
-877 AIDQASTVES
+877 AVDQASSVEA
-887 SDNYTNSDADLQKA
+887 SDNYTNADSNLQKA

-917 ATQTEVDNAL
+917 ATQTEVDNVL

-966 YYNGSDEAKTAYD
+966 YYNGSTEAKTAYD
-979 KAVSAG
+979 DAITAG
-985 QTVLADPDATATQ
+985 QTVLDNPAATATQ

-1014 GEATDKSVLQ
+1014 GEATDKSALQ
-1024 KVVDNSATVK
+1024 TAVDNSTTVK

-1039 TNADETQKTAYDS
+1039 TNADQTQKTAYDK
-1052 AVTSAQTVLNKTN
+1052 AVTDAQTVLDKTN

-1084 LNGDAKTEAANKA
+1084 LNGNAKTEAANKA
-1097 ALEGA
+1097 ALEAA

-1116 NGSEEAQTAYNNAI
+1116 NGSEEAKKTYNDAI

-1135 VLNQANPS
+1135 VLDQANPS
-1143 ASEVKNALDAI
+1143 ASEVKNALNAI

-1164 ATNTE
+1164 ATSTE
-1169 ALETALTNANNAKQT
+1169 ALKTALTNANDAKET

-1202 TVGQEIL
+1202 NAGQDLL
-1209 KNTKATQAD
+1209 KNTNATQAE
-1218 VDNAA
+1218 VDSAA
-1223 KVITDAIN
+1223 KAITAAIN
-1231 GLNGDTNLANA
+1231 GMNGDTNLAKA
-1242 KNAATEDIQK
+1242 KTAATEDIQK
-1252 ALDTKTTEITD
+1252 ALDTKTTQITD
-1263 ATNIDQ
+1263 ANNIDQ
-1269 ATKDQLI
+1269 TTKDQLI

-1284 DANTAINQATNAN
+1284 DANTAINQATDPN
-1297 AVNTAKTEGITKI
+1297 AVNTAKTEGIANI
-1310 NNVKIPS
+1310 NKVTVPS
-1317 LDDAK
+1317 LEDAK
-1322 TNAAKEIDQA
+1322 TKAAKEIDQA
-1332 LTDKTKEITDAE
+1332 LTDKTKAITDAE

-1361 ATTAKDAIEK
+1361 ANTAKDAIEK

-1404 KDAIDDAL
+1404 KEVIDNAL
-1412 NAKTKEIND
+1412 NSKTKEIN
-1421 ANNID
+1421 AATNID

-1446 AIDKATTA
+1446 AIDKASTA
-1454 DAIKTAQDEGT
+1454 EAIKTAQDEGT
-1465 TNINNVTVPSLEDA
+1465 TKINNVTVPSLEDA
-1479 KTKAAA
+1479 KKAATKAVDDALAA
-1485 NIDQALTDKT
+1485 QT
-1495 KEINAANNIDQATK
+1495 EVINKANNLSDAEKKDLIDQATAEAN
-1509 DQLIKA
+1509 KA
-1515 ATDAATTAKDA
+1515 KENIETATTNNEAAQAAQAGVDA
-1526 IEKATTNDA
+1526 IKKIVPTSLDTVKSDANKAIDDALTKKLEKINSANDLTADEKTALTQEANTVADKAKEEITNATTNDA
-1535 ATKAGQDGVDAINN
+1535 VIEAQNNGV
-1549 VKIPSVTDSQNAAKE
+1549 T
-1564 AIDNALNAKTK
+1564 AID
-1575 EINDANNINQ
+1575 D
-1585 TTKDQ
+1585 
-1590 LIKAA
+1590 
-1595 TDAANNAKEA
+1595 
-1605 IDQAT
+1605 
-1610 TNAAV
+1610 
-1615 TKAQTNGVNAINGIK
+1615 IK

-1641 KKAVVDAATA
+1641 KKAVADAATAKNNAIDASNLTDEEKAALKQKVTDAQNAADQEIDKATTNAAVTEAQTNGVNAINGIEVTTSTAKEAAKKVVAEAATAKNNAIDASNLTAEEKAALKQKVTEAQDSADQAIDKATTDAAVTEAQTNGVNAINGIEVTTSRAKEAAKKVVADAATAKNNAIDASNLTAEEKAALKQKVTEAQKAADQAIDNATTDAAVTEAQTNGVTTIDDIKVPTESAVKEAAKQAVADAATA

-1669 KQKVTE
+1669 KQKVTD
-1675 AQNAADQAID
+1675 AQTVADQAID
-1685 NATSNAAVT
+1685 
-1694 EAQNSGVNAIDG
+1694 
-1706 IKVPTTSTTKEQ
+1706 K
-1718 AITDLNKAVDEA
+1718 
-1730 KKAIDQD
+1730 
-1737 NNLTNE
+1737 
-1743 EKQTVK
+1743 
-1749 DQIDSDAKNAQ
+1749 
-1760 DTINNAKTNDD
+1760 
-1771 VKKAAAD
+1771 
-1778 GTLAIDKDVANAAID
+1778 
-1793 NAAAGKKE
+1793 
-1801 EISNSSLT
+1801 
-1809 DEEKTALNNEVDQ
+1809 
-1822 KAQDA
+1822 
-1827 KEAINNA
+1827 
-1834 TTPEAVTTAQE
+1834 
-1845 NGIKNINDIDVPTE
+1845 
-1859 SAAKQAA
+1859 
-1866 KEAVANA
+1866 
-1873 ANEKNAAI
+1873 
-1881 DSSNLTA
+1881 
-1888 EEKAALKQDVTEAQ
+1888 
-1902 NAANT
+1902 
-1907 AIDNATTN
+1907 
-1915 ADVTEAKDNGIS
+1915 
-1927 AIDGIKVPTTSANK
+1927 
-1941 EKAITD
+1941 
-1947 LNNEVENAK
+1947 
-1956 KAIDQDS
+1956 
-1963 NLTDEQKQAAKDQID
+1963 
-1978 SDAKT
+1978 
-1983 AQEAINNAKTDN
+1983 
-1995 EVNNAVNSGKVSIDK
+1995 
-2010 DVANAAIDNAV
+2010 
-2021 AGKKSE
+2021 
-2027 ISNLPLTDEEKTAL
+2027 
-2041 NNEVDQKAQD
+2041 
-2051 AKEAINNA
+2051 
-2059 TTPEAVTTAQENGIK
+2059 
-2074 NINET
+2074 
-2079 SVPTQSAAKEAAKKA
+2079 
-2094 VAEAAEAKNNAID
+2094 
-2107 SSNLT
+2107 
-2112 AEEKAALKQKVTEA
+2112 
-2126 QTAADQA
+2126 
-2133 IDNATTNAA
+2133 ATTNAA

-2154 NGIEVPN
+2154 NGIKVPTTSAT
-2161 KSDAK
+2161 KE
-2166 DQATAAL
+2166 QAITDL
-2173 NTAVENAKKA
+2173 NTAVDDAKKA
-2183 IDQDSNLTD
+2183 IDQDNNLTN
-2192 EQKQAAKDQIDS
+2192 EQKQAAKDQINS
-2204 DAKTAQDAIDN
+2204 DAKTAQDAINN
-2215 AKTDD
+2215 AKTNDD
-2220 EVNTAVD
+2220 VKKAAADGTLA
-2227 NGQLSIDKDVANA
+2227 IDKDVANA

-2260 EEKTALNNEVDQKAN
+2260 EEKTALNNEVAQKAN
-2275 TAKKAINA
+2275 SAREAINN
-2283 ATTPETVTSAQDN
+2283 ATTPEAVATAQEDGV
-2296 CIKNINETS
+2296 KNITDTE
-2305 VPTQSAAK
+2305 VPSESAAK
-2313 EAAKKAVAEAAEAKN
+2313 QAAKKAVAKAADEKN
-2328 NAIDSSNLTDE
+2328 TAIDSSNLTDE
-2339 EKATLKQKVTD
+2339 EKAALKQKVTD

-2362 TTNAAVTEAQ
+2362 KTNAAVTEAKDKGIK
-2372 TNGVNTINGIEVPT
+2372 NINDIDVPS
-2386 KSDAKDQATA
+2386 KSDAKEKAVTD
-2396 ELNTAV
+2396 LNTAV

-2438 NNAKTNDDVKK
+2438 NNAKTDND
-2449 AADNG
+2449 
-2454 TLAIDKDVANA
+2454 
-2465 AIDNALAGKKSE
+2465 
-2477 ISNSSLTDEE
+2477 
-2487 KATLN
+2487 
-2492 NEVDQKANIAKDAI
+2492 
-2506 NTATTPEAVTTSQDK
+2506 
-2521 GIKDINKTSVPTESA
+2521 
-2536 AKQAA
+2536 
-2541 KEAVAKAAD
+2541 
-2550 EKNAAIDA
+2550 
-2558 SNLTDEEKATLKQK
+2558 
-2572 VTEAQNAADQA
+2572 
-2583 IDNATTNAA
+2583 
-2592 VTEAKDNGVT
+2592 
-2602 AIDHIKVPTTS
+2602 
-2613 ANKEKAIT
+2613 
-2621 DLNTA
+2621 
-2626 VDEAKEAIDQDSNL
+2626 
-2640 TDEEKQAAK
+2640 
-2649 DQIDSDAKTAQD
+2649 
-2661 AINNAKTND
+2661 
-2670 DVKKAAADGTLAIDK
+2670 
-2685 DVANTAIDNAVAG
+2685 
-2698 KKSEISNLPLTDEE
+2698 
-2712 KTALN
+2712 
-2717 NEVDQKANIAK
+2717 
-2728 EAINTATTPEAVT
+2728 
-2741 SAQESGIKNI
+2741 
-2751 NDTSVPAESA
+2751 
-2761 AKQAAKKAV
+2761 
-2770 AKAADEKNA
+2770 
-2779 AIDASNLTDEEKATL
+2779 
-2794 KQKVTEAQNAA
+2794 
-2805 DQAIDNATTNAA
+2805 
-2817 VTEAKNNGVSAI
+2817 
-2829 DHIKVPTTSANKEKA
+2829 
-2844 ITDLN
+2844 
-2849 NEVEKAKQAIDQ
+2849 
-2861 DSNLTDEE
+2861 
-2869 KQAVK
+2869 
-2874 SQIDT
+2874 
-2879 EAKTAQDAINSAKTD
+2879 
-2894 NEVNNAVNSG
+2894 VNNAVNSG

-2931 LTTDEKQAYT
+2931 LTTEEKQAYT

-2964 TTAQNSGVDAINKIE
+2964 TTAQTNGVNEINNTGI
-2979 VPTTSTVKDDAIKAI
+2979 PTTSSAKEKAI
-2994 DKALQNKTDEINNA
+2994 AAINDALQTKTDEINNA
-3008 SNINPQEKT
+3008 SNINTQEKT

-3027 NVAKNNINNAT
+3027 NAAKNNINNAT
-3038 TNADVDTAQTNGEKA
+3038 TNTDVDTAQTNGEKA

-3066 KESIDLVNKALD
+3066 KESIDLINKALD
-3078 AKTAEI
+3078 AKTDEI

-3092 DEKQSLIND
+3092 DEKQGLINT

-3108 AINNINES
+3108 AINNVNQA

-3128 GVQNIENVTIPTLDD
+3128 GVQNIENITIPTLDE

-3166 SNLNDTEKQKLVDQ
+3166 SNLNETEKQKLVDQ
-3180 ATEVATTAKNNVEN
+3180 ANEAAATAKNNVEK
-3194 ATTNDAARD
+3194 ATTNDDARD

-3209 DNIKGIRFTSLEDAK
+3209 DNIKGITFTSLEDAK
-3224 KVANTAIDNALQVK
+3224 NAANTAIDNALQVK

-3248 STEEKQD
+3248 STDEKQD
-3255 LINQASEAA
+3255 LINQATEVA

-3276 NDAVTDAQNKGIA
+3276 NDAVTEAQNKGIA

-3299 AQAKQDAINAI
+3299 DQVKQDAINAI

-3325 NLSAKEQKE
+3325 NLSAEEQKE
-3334 LSDQVDKIANDAI
+3334 LTDQVDKIANDAI

-3361 TAIRDDAIKQITDLF
+3361 NATRDDAIKQITDLF
-3376 IPTLDGAQTDALNAI
+3376 IPTLDGAQTDAINAI
-3391 ESAKNAKLNDINNAV
+3391 ESAKNAKLNDINNAA

-3429 AINAAQ
+3429 AIKAAQ

-3448 DIINNITIPTLVQK
+3448 DNINNITIPTLVQK

-3494 LKDKVQAEYSNAV
+3494 LKDKVQVEYSNAV

-3517 AVTAAKENGIAA
+3517 AVTTAKEDGITA
-3529 IKDIQIPTMSAAKE
+3529 IKDIQIPTKSPTKE
-3543 QATTDL
+3543 QATSDL
-3549 KTAVD
+3549 TTAVD
-3554 DAKKAIDQ
+3554 EAKNAIDQ

-3582 KKAQEAI
+3582 Q
-3589 DNAKTDDEVNSAVDN
+3589 
-3604 GKLAID
+3604 
-3610 KDIANAA
+3610 
-3617 IDNAV
+3617 
-3622 AGKKAEIAKSPLT
+3622 
-3635 DEEKTALNNEVDQ
+3635 
-3648 KAQDAKEAI
+3648 
-3657 NDATT
+3657 
-3662 PEAVTTAQENGIKKI
+3662 
-3677 NDTEVPT
+3677 
-3684 ESAAKEAAKKA
+3684 
-3695 VAEAAETKNNAID
+3695 
-3708 SSNLTNEE
+3708 
-3716 KTALKQE
+3716 
-3723 VTDAQNAANT
+3723 
-3733 AIDNATTNAAVTEAE
+3733 
-3748 DNGIKA
+3748 
-3754 INGIEIPTKSPAKEQ
+3754 
-3769 ATTDLND
+3769 
-3776 AVDDAKKAI
+3776 
-3785 DQDNNLTDEEK
+3785 
-3796 QAAKDQIDSDAKKA
+3796 KA

-3831 LAIDKDVANTAID
+3831 LAIDKDVANAAIDNAVAGKKAEISKSPLTDEEKTALNNEVDQKAQDAKEAINNATTPEAVTTAQENGIKNITNTEVPTESTAKEAAKKAIAEAAEAKNNAIDSSNLTDEEKAALKQEVTDAQNAADKAIDNATTNAAVTEAEDNGIKAINGIEIPAKSPAKEQATTDLNDAVDDAKKAIDQDSNLTDAEKQAAKDQIDSDAKKAQEAIDNAKTDDEVKTAVDNGQLAIDKDVANAAID

-3855 KAPLTTDEAKALNDL
+3855 KAPLTTDEANALNDL
-3870 VDQEAKAAK
+3870 VDQEAKVAK
-3879 KAIDSATTIP
+3879 NAIDSATTIP
-3889 AVDDAKNT
+3889 AVEDAKNT

-3947 DQANEEAVKAKE
+3947 DQAN
-3959 NIKNATSNEAV
+3959 
-3970 NKATTDGVDAIAN
+3970 
-3983 VTVPSLDDAKK
+3983 
-3994 DASQLIDDVLK
+3994 
-4005 QKEDE
+4005 
-4010 INNASHL
+4010 
-4017 TNQEKQD
+4017 
-4024 LINQA
+4024 
-4029 QNAADEA
+4029 
-4036 KDKINQATTNDDVA
+4036 
-4050 TERDAGAE
+4050 
-4058 KIANIVVP
+4058 
-4066 SLEDAKDKAT
+4066 
-4076 KAIDDALADKTKE
+4076 
-4089 INDQTH
+4089 
-4095 LSDQEKKDLINQI
+4095 
-4108 TDIADKAKDK
+4108 
-4118 INNDSNDAEVAK
+4118 
-4130 DEKDGIDAI
+4130 
-4139 VDTKVPGLED
+4139 
-4149 RKQNAIKSLDEAK
+4149 
-4162 STKLAQIDEATHL
+4162 
-4175 TADEKANLTQQ
+4175 
-4186 VDAEY
+4186 
-4191 NKALDNINKA
+4191 
-4201 TTNDDADKASA
+4201 
-4212 DGVEAIL
+4212 
-4219 NIAVPSLNEK
+4219 
-4229 KQDSI
+4229 
-4234 DALNE
+4234 
-4239 VRDAKKEEINNAN
+4239 
-4252 NLNQDEK
+4252 
-4259 DELTKQVDQI
+4259 
-4269 ADNAI
+4269 
-4274 NAINGAK
+4274 
-4281 DDQTAKNAENKGI
+4281 
-4294 QDILDVKVPSLD
+4294 
-4306 EVKTNAKQ
+4306 
-4314 AIADALESKTNEI
+4314 
-4327 NAASNLD
+4327 
-4334 SATKQE
+4334 
-4340 LINRANAE
+4340 
-4348 ADTAIEKI
+4348 
-4356 DQATS
+4356 
-4361 NDQALA
+4361 
-4367 ASQAGID
+4367 
-4374 KILGI
+4374 
-4379 EVPTLADAKQ
+4379 
-4389 SAIDAINDALKQKEA
+4389 
-4404 EINNAS
+4404 
-4410 QLTSDE
+4410 
-4416 KQNLINQVNSIA
+4416 
-4428 DNAKNAINNATTNQS
+4428 
-4443 VEETKNAGIEKINA
+4443 
-4457 INVPTISATKDEA
+4457 
-4470 IKAID
+4470 
-4475 DALTN
+4475 
-4480 KVNEINNAT
+4480 
-4489 NITADEK
+4489 
-4496 ANLIDE
+4496 
-4502 ANNAANT
+4502 NAANT

-4531 NAIANVT
+4531 DAIANVT
-4538 VPSLETAKDQAKNL
+4538 VPSLETAKDQAKDL

-4614 NVTVSSLD
+4614 NVTVPSLD

-4647 NLSNTEKDALI
+4647 NLSNAEKDALI

-4763 RDNGVQAILDITV
+4763 RDNGIQAILDITV

-4996 GEAEAAGIAA
+4996 SEAEAAGIAA

-5012 SNAST
+5012 SNAPT
-5017 ESDNSS
+5017 ESDNPS
-5023 NHQTNTETPTEG
+5023 NNQTNTETPTES
-5035 NSASQDNNNATQA
+5035 NSTSQNNNNATQA
-5048 PVQGNNTQADLTG
+5048 PVQGNNTQTDLTG
-5061 SHGTNLTIGQQT
+5061 SHGTNLTTGQQT

>member
-29 IGVASVL
+29 VGVASVL

-49 VAHADTANASDQVD
+49 VAHADTNDASDQVA
-63 TIDTGDNSLA
+63 TSGTGDNSLA
-73 DKSEVTLS
+73 NKSEVTLS
-81 SATSSTSQSST
+81 SAASSANQSST
-92 SATSANSAVQSQLSA
+92 SATSANSAVQSQASA
-107 NSQPAATASESAVA
+107 NSQTAATANTPASDDAVA
-121 SSAAVEA
+121 STATVEA
-128 TKDQSTAEN
+128 TKDQSTTEK
-137 QPSASQEVQTPAQ
+137 QPSASQEVQTPTQA
-150 TQPVAQEN
+150 QPVAQEN
-158 GSEDTSLDATRQVLK
+158 GSSDASLNATRQVLD
-173 TIANRNSVPAAIH
+173 TITNRNSMPVENY
-186 LMSFAAVPTSVETTT
+186 LTSFAAAPTS
-201 LNLFTNQETNAN
+201 AS
-213 ALAESKVAATALAA
+213 AVAASDATA
-227 EAEDPNAVTVS
+227 EAEDSNAITVS
-238 DAKGFINAIQ
+238 NAQELMDALGS
-248 NGTATTINVAKDL
+248 GTATTINIA
-261 NLAEQRDSK
+261 NN
-270 YTEINIKNKRNIV
+270 INMGDIKTGENINVDITNKRNIT
-283 IQSDNPEEKRT
+283 IQSSGATKNT
-294 IDFSGYSFDMNTQN
+294 VDFNGYSFKMNSN
-308 SVTFKDLNIYA
+308 DYGVTFKNITLYG
-319 RSYWG
+319 RSYFG
-324 LVYNAGGYTF
+324 IIRNAGSYTF
-334 NNVNFTGSQLIYTK
+334 DNVDYTGSQLVYTEAGY
-348 PSINSTLTFKNNI
+348 NSTVNFNGTVN
-361 TANSVSSYVGPL
+361 ANSVASYVGL
-373 DGKTRDTQQ
+373 NGTTYKTQGGGNQQ
-382 SGGQQILQFEGGT
+382 VLQFRSGTNTINFNENSTVNLVTTNANVIENGGGT
-395 NQIIFDENSNV
+395 TSINV
-406 TLTTEDAN
+406 
-414 ALEIDGGITT
+414 
-424 IDVKDGANV
+424 KKGANV
-433 AINPHS
+433 ILEPHTQTGMEQFFS
-439 KGNPE
+439 VD
-444 NRNGIGTGYVA
+444 GIA
-455 RAIAA
+455 RGIAS
-460 NAKMTINIDPNS
+460 NATTN
-472 TLTINTEKVDGD
+472 LTIDEGANLNISL
-484 KDVAGALYL
+484 KDNPDDAYHSSALYL
-493 NSDAALNVNGKLV
+493 NSGATINNNGNLT
-506 INSNGTPSANKSNGV
+506 ITSDGTPYYKASGIDA
-521 PVYINGSAKINV
+521 PIYINGDAVINV
-533 GNGGSFSLDA
+533 GNTGNLTLAA
-543 TNLGNYSSSLISING
+543 TNLGTYNGDLMKING

-565 PHSSFKISG
+565 PHSTFKISA
-574 DGTGAVTAI
+574 DGTGALTAI

-596 DSFTID
+596 KEFTID
-602 LSANTSNDKSLIKNG
+602 LSANTNDSKALIKNG
-617 TINFSRVKTVTD
+617 MIEFTRVKNTNVD
-629 GNESQPL
+629 EDYQNPL
-636 GKIDVTYDRNGNAT
+636 GMMNVTYDRNGKVTN
-650 SYTITAQDKN
+650 YTISSQNEGT
-660 TVKQVADGL
+660 TTEVANHLESDRS
-669 TNKSLISLVKAGED
+669 NVRFVAAGED
-683 VTLSNLHLS
+683 VTLSEVHLS
-692 KNNVLTGTVA
+692 KDNKLTGIISAPEEGNSPIYIWVEIN
-702 SSGSNNPVYVTVT
+702 GNPVEL
-715 VGGVST
+715 
-721 NVPVAGNYTVYTNA
+721 GNNSYTVYTDN
-735 NGTVTSNNVDYAA
+735 NGNITSSVLKAA
-748 QTASTGGNFSI
+748 GRTGNTGGQFEI
-759 DLSKLA
+759 DLSSMADQLTNDA
-765 SKLTDDAQVTVTA
+765 MISVVATRYFVDSKTIEETVAELRKVDTA
-778 TKDFVESAQTES
+778 T
-790 VAALRALNTTTLQEL
+790 LQKL
-805 VDDAP
+805 VDAAP
-810 TEEAKPSYYNAT
+810 AEEQKPSYYNAT
-822 AEAQKAYTDAISTGK
+822 AEAQAAYKNVIAAGK
-837 TILANPNNYDQVDV
+837 TILDNIKNSTENYDQSDI
-851 DNAVTAIQTA
+851 DAAVAAIQNA
-861 QKALTGKET
+861 QKALTGEPT

-887 SDNYTNSDADLQKA
+887 SDNYTNADSNLQKA

-910 TVLSNDN
+910 TVLSNVS
-917 ATQTEVDNAL
+917 ATQTEVNNAL
-927 TTINNA
+927 TAINTA

-943 AASKEAL
+943 AASKKAL

-966 YYNGSDEAKTAYD
+966 YYNGSDEAKKAYD
-979 KAVSAG
+979 EAITAG
-985 QTVLADPDATATQ
+985 QKVLDDSDATATQ
-998 ITDALN
+998 ITAALD

-1014 GEATDKSVLQ
+1014 GEATDKSALQ
-1024 KVVDNSATVK
+1024 KAVDNSATVK

-1039 TNADETQKTAYDS
+1039 TNADETQKTAYDN
-1052 AVTSAQTVLNKTN
+1052 AVTAAQTVLDKTN

-1097 ALEGA
+1097 ALEAA

-1116 NGSEEAQTAYNNAI
+1116 NGSEEAQTAYNSAI

-1135 VLNQANPS
+1135 VLDQANPS
-1143 ASEVKNALDAI
+1143 ANDVKTALDAI

-1169 ALETALTNANNAKQT
+1169 ALETALTNANNAKNT

-1202 TVGQEIL
+1202 TAGQEIL
-1209 KNTKATQAD
+1209 KNTNATQAD

-1223 KVITDAIN
+1223 KAITDAIN
-1231 GLNGDTNLANA
+1231 GLNGDTNLTNA

-1252 ALDTKTTEITD
+1252 ALDTKTTQITD

-1284 DANTAINQATNAN
+1284 DANTAINQATDPN
-1297 AVNTAKTEGITKI
+1297 AVNTAKTEGIANI
-1310 NNVKIPS
+1310 NKVTVPS
-1317 LDDAK
+1317 LEDAK
-1322 TNAAKEIDQA
+1322 TKAVKEIDQA
-1332 LTDKTKEITDAE
+1332 LTDKTKAITDAE

-1361 ATTAKDAIEK
+1361 ANTAKDAIEK

-1404 KDAIDDAL
+1404 KEVIDNAL
-1412 NAKTKEIND
+1412 NSKTKEIN
-1421 ANNID
+1421 AATNID
-1426 QTTKDQLIKEATDAA
+1426 QTTKDQLIKEATNAA

-1446 AIDKATTA
+1446 AIDKASTA
-1454 DAIKTAQDEGT
+1454 EAIKTAQDEGT
-1465 TNINNVTVPSLEDA
+1465 TKINNVTVPSLEDA
-1479 KTKAAA
+1479 KKAATKAV
-1485 NIDQALTDKT
+1485 DDALTAQT
-1495 KEINAANNIDQATK
+1495 EVINKADNLSDTEKKDLIDQATAEANKAKENIETATTNNEAAQAGK
-1509 DQLIKA
+1509 DGVDAINKIVPTSLESVKSA
-1515 ATDAATTAKDA
+1515 ANQAIEAALTKKLEKINSANALTTDEKTALTQEATTAADKA
-1526 IEKATTNDA
+1526 KEEITKATTNDA
-1535 ATKAGQDGVDAINN
+1535 VI
-1549 VKIPSVTDSQNAAKE
+1549 E
-1564 AIDNALNAKTK
+1564 
-1575 EINDANNINQ
+1575 
-1585 TTKDQ
+1585 
-1590 LIKAA
+1590 
-1595 TDAANNAKEA
+1595 
-1605 IDQAT
+1605 
-1610 TNAAV
+1610 
-1615 TKAQTNGVNAINGIK
+1615 AQTNGVTAIDDIK

-1641 KKAVVDAATA
+1641 KQAVADAATA
-1651 KNNAIDSSNLTA
+1651 KNNAIDASNLTN
-1663 EEKAAL
+1663 EEKTAL

-1675 AQNAADQAID
+1675 AQTAANTAID
-1685 NATSNAAVT
+1685 NATTNAAVT
-1694 EAQNSGVNAIDG
+1694 EAEDKG
-1706 IKVPTTSTTKEQ
+1706 IKAINGIDVPSKSAAKEQ
-1718 AITDLNKAVDEA
+1718 ATTDLNTAVENA

-1737 NNLTNE
+1737 DNLTDE
-1743 EKQTVK
+1743 QKHAAK
-1749 DQIDSDAKNAQ
+1749 DQIDSDAKTAQEAIDNA
-1760 DTINNAKTNDD
+1760 TTNDD
-1771 VKKAAAD
+1771 VKNAAAD

-1793 NAAAGKKE
+1793 NAVAGKKA
-1801 EISNSSLT
+1801 EISNSPLT
-1809 DEEKTALNNEVDQ
+1809 AEEKTALNNEVDQ
-1822 KAQDA
+1822 EANTA
-1827 KEAINNA
+1827 KEAIKAA
-1834 TTPEAVTTAQE
+1834 TTPEAVASAQE
-1845 NGIKNINDIDVPTE
+1845 DGIKNITDTEVPPE

-1866 KEAVANA
+1866 KKAVAKA
-1873 ANEKNAAI
+1873 ADEKNAAI

-1888 EEKAALKQDVTEAQ
+1888 EEKAALKQEVTEAQ
-1902 NAANT
+1902 TAANT

-1915 ADVTEAKDNGIS
+1915 AAVTEAEDKGIKAINGI
-1927 AIDGIKVPTTSANK
+1927 DVPAKSDAK
-1941 EKAITD
+1941 EQATTD
-1947 LNNEVENAK
+1947 LNTAVDEAK

-1995 EVNNAVNSGKVSIDK
+1995 D
-2010 DVANAAIDNAV
+2010 
-2021 AGKKSE
+2021 
-2027 ISNLPLTDEEKTAL
+2027 
-2041 NNEVDQKAQD
+2041 
-2051 AKEAINNA
+2051 
-2059 TTPEAVTTAQENGIK
+2059 
-2074 NINET
+2074 
-2079 SVPTQSAAKEAAKKA
+2079 
-2094 VAEAAEAKNNAID
+2094 
-2107 SSNLT
+2107 
-2112 AEEKAALKQKVTEA
+2112 
-2126 QTAADQA
+2126 
-2133 IDNATTNAA
+2133 
-2142 VTEAQTNGVNAI
+2142 
-2154 NGIEVPN
+2154 
-2161 KSDAK
+2161 
-2166 DQATAAL
+2166 
-2173 NTAVENAKKA
+2173 
-2183 IDQDSNLTD
+2183 
-2192 EQKQAAKDQIDS
+2192 
-2204 DAKTAQDAIDN
+2204 
-2215 AKTDD
+2215 
-2220 EVNTAVD
+2220 
-2227 NGQLSIDKDVANA
+2227 
-2240 AIDNAVA
+2240 
-2247 GKKAEI
+2247 
-2253 SNSPLTD
+2253 
-2260 EEKTALNNEVDQKAN
+2260 
-2275 TAKKAINA
+2275 
-2283 ATTPETVTSAQDN
+2283 
-2296 CIKNINETS
+2296 
-2305 VPTQSAAK
+2305 
-2313 EAAKKAVAEAAEAKN
+2313 
-2328 NAIDSSNLTDE
+2328 
-2339 EKATLKQKVTD
+2339 
-2350 AQNAA
+2350 
-2355 DQAIDNA
+2355 
-2362 TTNAAVTEAQ
+2362 
-2372 TNGVNTINGIEVPT
+2372 
-2386 KSDAKDQATA
+2386 
-2396 ELNTAV
+2396 
-2402 ENAKKAIDQDSNL
+2402 
-2415 TDEQKQAAKD
+2415 
-2425 QIDSDAKTAQEAI
+2425 
-2438 NNAKTNDDVKK
+2438 
-2449 AADNG
+2449 
-2454 TLAIDKDVANA
+2454 
-2465 AIDNALAGKKSE
+2465 
-2477 ISNSSLTDEE
+2477 
-2487 KATLN
+2487 
-2492 NEVDQKANIAKDAI
+2492 
-2506 NTATTPEAVTTSQDK
+2506 
-2521 GIKDINKTSVPTESA
+2521 
-2536 AKQAA
+2536 
-2541 KEAVAKAAD
+2541 
-2550 EKNAAIDA
+2550 
-2558 SNLTDEEKATLKQK
+2558 
-2572 VTEAQNAADQA
+2572 
-2583 IDNATTNAA
+2583 
-2592 VTEAKDNGVT
+2592 
-2602 AIDHIKVPTTS
+2602 
-2613 ANKEKAIT
+2613 
-2621 DLNTA
+2621 
-2626 VDEAKEAIDQDSNL
+2626 
-2640 TDEEKQAAK
+2640 
-2649 DQIDSDAKTAQD
+2649 
-2661 AINNAKTND
+2661 
-2670 DVKKAAADGTLAIDK
+2670 
-2685 DVANTAIDNAVAG
+2685 
-2698 KKSEISNLPLTDEE
+2698 
-2712 KTALN
+2712 
-2717 NEVDQKANIAK
+2717 
-2728 EAINTATTPEAVT
+2728 
-2741 SAQESGIKNI
+2741 
-2751 NDTSVPAESA
+2751 
-2761 AKQAAKKAV
+2761 
-2770 AKAADEKNA
+2770 
-2779 AIDASNLTDEEKATL
+2779 
-2794 KQKVTEAQNAA
+2794 
-2805 DQAIDNATTNAA
+2805 
-2817 VTEAKNNGVSAI
+2817 
-2829 DHIKVPTTSANKEKA
+2829 
-2844 ITDLN
+2844 
-2849 NEVEKAKQAIDQ
+2849 
-2861 DSNLTDEE
+2861 
-2869 KQAVK
+2869 
-2874 SQIDT
+2874 
-2879 EAKTAQDAINSAKTD
+2879 
-2894 NEVNNAVNSG
+2894 VNNAVNSG

-2931 LTTDEKQAYT
+2931 LTTEEKQAYT

-2964 TTAQNSGVDAINKIE
+2964 TTAQTNGVNEITNTEI
-2979 VPTTSTVKDDAIKAI
+2979 PTTSSAKDKAI
-2994 DKALQNKTDEINNA
+2994 AAINDALQKKTDEINNA
-3008 SNINPQEKT
+3008 SNINTQEKT
-3017 DLINQATEAA
+3017 DLIKQATEAA
-3027 NVAKNNINNAT
+3027 NTAKNNINNAT
-3038 TNADVDTAQTNGEKA
+3038 TNAAVDTAQTNGEKA

-3128 GVQNIENVTIPTLDD
+3128 GVQNIENITIPTLDD

-3154 ALNSKVNEINNA
+3154 ALKSKVNEINNA

-3180 ATEVATTAKNNVEN
+3180 ANEAATTAKNNVEN

-3209 DNIKGIRFTSLEDAK
+3209 DNIKGISFTSLEDAK
-3224 KVANTAIDNALQVK
+3224 KAANTAIDNALQVK
-3238 TDEIN
+3238 TGEIN

-3248 STEEKQD
+3248 STDEKQD

-3276 NDAVTDAQNKGIA
+3276 NDAVTEAQNKGIA

-3299 AQAKQDAINAI
+3299 DQVKQDAINAI

-3325 NLSAKEQKE
+3325 NLSAEEQKE
-3334 LSDQVDKIANDAI
+3334 LTDQVDKIANDAI

-3361 TAIRDDAIKQITDLF
+3361 TATRDEAIKQITDLF
-3376 IPTLDGAQTDALNAI
+3376 IPTLDGAQTDAINAI
-3391 ESAKNAKLNDINNAV
+3391 ENAKNAKLNDINNAA

-3448 DIINNITIPTLVQK
+3448 DSINNITIPTLVQK
-3462 QQEAIEELNA
+3462 QQEAIGELNA

-3517 AVTAAKENGIAA
+3517 AVTTAKENGIAA
-3529 IKDIQIPTMSAAKE
+3529 IKDIQIPTKSPAKE
-3543 QATTDL
+3543 QATSDL

-3562 DSNLTDE
+3562 DSNLTNE

-3622 AGKKAEIAKSPLT
+3622 AGKKDEIAKSPLT

-3657 NDATT
+3657 NNATT
-3662 PEAVTTAQENGIKKI
+3662 PEAVTTTQDNGIKNI

-3684 ESAAKEAAKKA
+3684 ESTAKEAAKKA
-3695 VAEAAETKNNAID
+3695 IAEAAEAKNNAID
-3708 SSNLTNEE
+3708 SSNLTDEE

-3754 INGIEIPTKSPAKEQ
+3754 INGIEIPTKSPAKGQ
-3769 ATTDLND
+3769 ATTNLND
-3776 AVDDAKKAI
+3776 AVDEAKKAI
-3785 DQDNNLTDEEK
+3785 DQDNNLTDAEK

-3810 QEAIDNAKTADEV
+3810 QEAIDNAKTDDEV

-3831 LAIDKDVANTAID
+3831 LAIDKDVANAAID

-3889 AVDDAKNT
+3889 AVEDAKNT

-3925 ANKIKE
+3925 ANKTKE

-3947 DQANEEAVKAKE
+3947 DQANEEAAKAKE

-3994 DASQLIDDVLK
+3994 DASQVIDDVLK

-4017 TNQEKQD
+4017 TDQEKQD
-4024 LINQA
+4024 LIKQA

-4089 INDQTH
+4089 IDDQTH
-4095 LSDQEKKDLINQI
+4095 LSDQEKNDLIKQI

-4149 RKQNAIKSLDEAK
+4149 HKQNAIKSLDEAK

-4239 VRDAKKEEINNAN
+4239 VREAKKEEINNAN
-4252 NLNQDEK
+4252 NLSQDEK

-4274 NAINGAK
+4274 NAIDGAK

-4334 SATKQE
+4334 SATKQD
-4340 LINRANAE
+4340 LINRANVE

-4367 ASQAGID
+4367 ASQAGVD

-4389 SAIDAINDALKQKEA
+4389 SAIDAINDALKQKET

-4443 VEETKNAGIEKINA
+4443 VEEAKNAGIEKINA

-4561 NEINNADNLSDS
+4561 NEINNAQNLSDS

-4614 NVTVSSLD
+4614 NVTVPSLD

-4776 PTLTDAQ
+4776 PTLTDVQ

-4996 GEAEAAGIAA
+4996 SEAEAAGIAA

-5012 SNAST
+5012 SNAPT
-5017 ESDNSS
+5017 ESDNPS
-5023 NHQTNTETPTEG
+5023 NNQTNTETPTEG
-5035 NSASQDNNNATQA
+5035 NSTSQNNNNATQA

-5061 SHGTNLTIGQQT
+5061 SHGTNLTTGQQT

>member
-36 LGITFSIYGGGQV
+36 LGITFSIYGGGQA
-49 VAHADTANASDQVD
+49 VAHADTANASDQVAASNTD
-63 TIDTGDNSLA
+63 DNSLT
-73 DKSEVTLS
+73 DKSAVTLS
-81 SATSSTSQSST
+81 STATNASQSST
-92 SATSANSAVQSQLSA
+92 SATSANSAAQSQASA
-107 NSQPAATASESAVA
+107 NSQPAAIASNNAPA
-121 SSAAVEA
+121 STAAVEA
-128 TKDQSTAEN
+128 TKDQSTSEN
-137 QPSASQEVQTPAQ
+137 QSSTSQEVQTPAPA
-150 TQPVAQEN
+150 QPVGQEN
-158 GSEDTSLDATRQVLK
+158 SSKDANASASLDATRQVLN
-173 TIANRNSVPAAIH
+173 TITNRNSMPVANY
-186 LMSFAAVPTSVETTT
+186 LTSFAAVPASDSVETTT
-201 LNLFTNQETNAN
+201 LNSFTNQETNAN

-227 EAEDPNAVTVS
+227 EAEDPNTKTVTN
-238 DAKGFINAIQ
+238 AKEFIDAIQ
-248 NGTATTINVAKDL
+248 NGTYTTINVANDI
-261 NLAEQRDSK
+261 NLASEYDGTYRQRVISH
-270 YTEINIKNKRNIV
+270 KRDIL
-283 IQSDNPEEKRT
+283 IQSATPGVKHT
-294 IDFSGYSFDMNTQN
+294 IDFSGNSFSMNTQN
-308 SVTFKDLNIYA
+308 SVTFKDLDLYE

-324 LVYNAGGYTF
+324 IVYNAGGYVF
-334 NNVNFTGSQLIYTK
+334 DNVNFAGSQLIYTES
-348 PSINSTLTFKNNI
+348 SINSTLTFKNNV
-361 TANSVSSYVGPL
+361 TATAVGTYTGPL
-373 DGKTRDTQQ
+373 DEKSRPSQ
-382 SGGQQILQFEGGT
+382 GGNTQQILQFVGGT
-395 NQIIFDENSNV
+395 NHIIFDENSNV
-406 TLTTEDAN
+406 TLTTTN
-414 ALEIDGGITT
+414 SNVLEIDGGTAT
-424 IDVKDGANV
+424 IDVKNGANV
-433 AINPHS
+433 TINPHS

-444 NRNGIGTGYVA
+444 NRNGIGTGSIA
-455 RAIAA
+455 RAIASNA
-460 NAKMTINIDPNS
+460 NTTINVDKGAN
-472 TLTINTEKVDGD
+472 LTINTEKASGD
-484 KDVAGALYL
+484 SDVAGALYL
-493 NSDAALNVNGKLV
+493 NSDATLNVNGDLN
-506 INSNGTPSANKSNGV
+506 INSTGTPSTKNDGY
-521 PVYINGSAKINV
+521 PVYIAGNAAINV
-533 GNGGSFSLDA
+533 GNGGKFNLSA
-543 TNLGNYSSSLISING
+543 TNTGSYNDNLMSISG
-558 TGTVKLD
+558 KGTVKLA
-565 PHSSFKISG
+565 PHSNFKISA
-574 DGTGAVTAI
+574 DGTGALTAI

-596 DSFTID
+596 DAFTID
-602 LSANTSNDKSLIKNG
+602 LSANTSTGKSLIKNG
-617 TINFSRVKTVTD
+617 TIHFTRVKTVTD

-650 SYTITAQDKN
+650 DYLITAQDEN
-660 TVKQVADGL
+660 TVKQVGEGL
-669 TNKSLISLVKAGED
+669 ANKNLIDLVKAGED

-702 SSGSNNPVYVTVT
+702 SSGSNNPIYVTVT

-721 NVPVAGNYTVYTNA
+721 NVPVVGNYTVYTNT

-748 QTASTGGNFSI
+748 ETAPTGGNFSI

-765 SKLTDDAQVTVTA
+765 SSLTDDAQVAVTA
-778 TKDFVESAQTES
+778 TKDFVEAAQTES

-810 TEEAKPSYYNAT
+810 TEEAKSSYYNAP

-861 QKALTGKET
+861 QNALTGKET
-870 NKTELQD
+870 NKTKLQA

-887 SDNYTNSDADLQKA
+887 SINYTNADSNLQKA

-966 YYNGSDEAKTAYD
+966 YYNGSDEAKAAYD
-979 KAVSAG
+979 KAISAG
-985 QTVLADPDATATQ
+985 QAVLDNSNATATQ

-1014 GEATDKSVLQ
+1014 GEATDKTALETAVN
-1024 KVVDNSATVK
+1024 NSKTVK
-1034 ESNNY
+1034 DSNNY
-1039 TNADETQKTAYDS
+1039 INADETQKTAYDN
-1052 AVTSAQTVLNKTN
+1052 AVTAAQTVLNKTN

-1097 ALEGA
+1097 ALEAA

-1191 QANQEALNNAI
+1191 QENQEALNNAI

-1404 KDAIDDAL
+1404 K
-1412 NAKTKEIND
+1412 
-1421 ANNID
+1421 
-1426 QTTKDQLIKEATDAA
+1426 
-1441 NNAKE
+1441 
-1446 AIDKATTA
+1446 
-1454 DAIKTAQDEGT
+1454 
-1465 TNINNVTVPSLEDA
+1465 
-1479 KTKAAA
+1479 
-1485 NIDQALTDKT
+1485 
-1495 KEINAANNIDQATK
+1495 
-1509 DQLIKA
+1509 
-1515 ATDAATTAKDA
+1515 
-1526 IEKATTNDA
+1526 
-1535 ATKAGQDGVDAINN
+1535 
-1549 VKIPSVTDSQNAAKE
+1549 E

-1610 TNAAV
+1610 TADAIKTAQDEGTTNINNVTVPSLEDAKKAANKAVDDALTAQAEVINKANNLSDAEKKDLIDQATAEANKAKENIETATTNNEAAQAGQDGVDAIKKIVPTSLDTVKSDANKAIDDALTKKLEEINSANDLTTDERNALTQEANTAADKAKEEITKATTNAAVIEAQNTGVTVINDIKIPTESTVKETAKKAVADAVTAKNNAIDSSNLTAEEKAALKQAVTDAQNVADQAIDNATTNAAV
-1615 TKAQTNGVNAINGIK
+1615 TEAQTNGVNAINGIKVPTESTAKEAAKKAVAEAAEAKNNAIDSSNLTAEEKAALKQAVTDAQNVADQAIDNATTNAAVTEAQTNGVNAINGIK

-1718 AITDLNKAVDEA
+1718 AITDFNKAVDEA

-1793 NAAAGKKE
+1793 NAVAGKKE

-1845 NGIKNINDIDVPTE
+1845 NGIKNINETSVPTQ
-1859 SAAKQAA
+1859 SVA
-1866 KEAVANA
+1866 KETAKKAVADA
-1873 ANEKNAAI
+1873 ADAKNVAI
-1881 DSSNLTA
+1881 DSSNLT
-1888 EEKAALKQDVTEAQ
+1888 D
-1902 NAANT
+1902 
-1907 AIDNATTN
+1907 
-1915 ADVTEAKDNGIS
+1915 
-1927 AIDGIKVPTTSANK
+1927 
-1941 EKAITD
+1941 
-1947 LNNEVENAK
+1947 
-1956 KAIDQDS
+1956 
-1963 NLTDEQKQAAKDQID
+1963 
-1978 SDAKT
+1978 
-1983 AQEAINNAKTDN
+1983 
-1995 EVNNAVNSGKVSIDK
+1995 
-2010 DVANAAIDNAV
+2010 
-2021 AGKKSE
+2021 
-2027 ISNLPLTDEEKTAL
+2027 
-2041 NNEVDQKAQD
+2041 
-2051 AKEAINNA
+2051 
-2059 TTPEAVTTAQENGIK
+2059 
-2074 NINET
+2074 
-2079 SVPTQSAAKEAAKKA
+2079 
-2094 VAEAAEAKNNAID
+2094 
-2107 SSNLT
+2107 
-2112 AEEKAALKQKVTEA
+2112 EEKAALKQKVTEA
-2126 QTAADQA
+2126 QNAADQA
-2133 IDNATTNAA
+2133 IDKATTNAA

-2154 NGIEVPN
+2154 NGIKVPTE
-2161 KSDAK
+2161 STAK
-2166 DQATAAL
+2166 EA
-2173 NTAVENAKKA
+2173 AKKA
-2183 IDQDSNLTD
+2183 VADAATAKNTAIDSSNLTD
-2192 EQKQAAKDQIDS
+2192 EEKAALKQKVTDAQTAADQ
-2204 DAKTAQDAIDN
+2204 AIDK
-2215 AKTDD
+2215 AT
-2220 EVNTAVD
+2220 
-2227 NGQLSIDKDVANA
+2227 SNA
-2240 AIDNAVA
+2240 AVTEAQTNGVNAID
-2247 GKKAEI
+2247 G
-2253 SNSPLTD
+2253 
-2260 EEKTALNNEVDQKAN
+2260 
-2275 TAKKAINA
+2275 
-2283 ATTPETVTSAQDN
+2283 
-2296 CIKNINETS
+2296 IK
-2305 VPTQSAAK
+2305 VPTESTAK

-2339 EKATLKQKVTD
+2339 EKAALKQKVTE
-2350 AQNAA
+2350 AQNSA
-2355 DQAIDNA
+2355 DQAIDKA
-2362 TTNAAVTEAQ
+2362 TSNAAVTEAQ
-2372 TNGVNTINGIEVPT
+2372 TNGVNAINGI
-2386 KSDAKDQATA
+2386 K
-2396 ELNTAV
+2396 
-2402 ENAKKAIDQDSNL
+2402 
-2415 TDEQKQAAKD
+2415 
-2425 QIDSDAKTAQEAI
+2425 
-2438 NNAKTNDDVKK
+2438 
-2449 AADNG
+2449 
-2454 TLAIDKDVANA
+2454 
-2465 AIDNALAGKKSE
+2465 
-2477 ISNSSLTDEE
+2477 
-2487 KATLN
+2487 
-2492 NEVDQKANIAKDAI
+2492 
-2506 NTATTPEAVTTSQDK
+2506 
-2521 GIKDINKTSVPTESA
+2521 VPTESTVKEA
-2536 AKQAA
+2536 AK
-2541 KEAVAKAAD
+2541 KAVADAATA
-2550 EKNAAIDA
+2550 KNTAIDA
-2558 SNLTDEEKATLKQK
+2558 SNLTDEEKAALKQK
-2572 VTEAQNAADQA
+2572 VTDAQTAADQA
-2583 IDNATTNAA
+2583 IDKATSNAA
-2592 VTEAKDNGVT
+2592 VTEAQTNGVN
-2602 AIDHIKVPTTS
+2602 AINGIKVPT
-2613 ANKEKAIT
+2613 E
-2621 DLNTA
+2621 
-2626 VDEAKEAIDQDSNL
+2626 
-2640 TDEEKQAAK
+2640 
-2649 DQIDSDAKTAQD
+2649 
-2661 AINNAKTND
+2661 
-2670 DVKKAAADGTLAIDK
+2670 
-2685 DVANTAIDNAVAG
+2685 
-2698 KKSEISNLPLTDEE
+2698 
-2712 KTALN
+2712 
-2717 NEVDQKANIAK
+2717 
-2728 EAINTATTPEAVT
+2728 
-2741 SAQESGIKNI
+2741 
-2751 NDTSVPAESA
+2751 
-2761 AKQAAKKAV
+2761 
-2770 AKAADEKNA
+2770 
-2779 AIDASNLTDEEKATL
+2779 
-2794 KQKVTEAQNAA
+2794 
-2805 DQAIDNATTNAA
+2805 
-2817 VTEAKNNGVSAI
+2817 
-2829 DHIKVPTTSANKEKA
+2829 
-2844 ITDLN
+2844 
-2849 NEVEKAKQAIDQ
+2849 
-2861 DSNLTDEE
+2861 
-2869 KQAVK
+2869 
-2874 SQIDT
+2874 
-2879 EAKTAQDAINSAKTD
+2879 
-2894 NEVNNAVNSG
+2894 
-2904 KVSIDKDVANAAI
+2904 
-2917 DNAVAGKLKEIQDP
+2917 
-2931 LTTDEKQAYT
+2931 
-2941 DLINSEANN
+2941 
-2950 AKQNIA
+2950 
-2956 NATTVEEV
+2956 
-2964 TTAQNSGVDAINKIE
+2964 
-2979 VPTTSTVKDDAIKAI
+2979 STV
-2994 DKALQNKTDEINNA
+2994 
-3008 SNINPQEKT
+3008 
-3017 DLINQATEAA
+3017 
-3027 NVAKNNINNAT
+3027 
-3038 TNADVDTAQTNGEKA
+3038 
-3053 IADVTVPNLSDVK
+3053 
-3066 KESIDLVNKALD
+3066 
-3078 AKTAEI
+3078 
-3084 NNASNLSQ
+3084 
-3092 DEKQSLIND
+3092 
-3101 ATNAATE
+3101 
-3108 AINNINES
+3108 
-3116 QTNDDAKAAATT
+3116 
-3128 GVQNIENVTIPTLDD
+3128 
-3143 AKKNANQAIDD
+3143 
-3154 ALNSKVNEINNA
+3154 
-3166 SNLNDTEKQKLVDQ
+3166 
-3180 ATEVATTAKNNVEN
+3180 
-3194 ATTNDAARD
+3194 
-3203 AANAGI
+3203 
-3209 DNIKGIRFTSLEDAK
+3209 
-3224 KVANTAIDNALQVK
+3224 
-3238 TDEIN
+3238 
-3243 NASNL
+3243 
-3248 STEEKQD
+3248 
-3255 LINQASEAA
+3255 
-3264 KNAKDNI
+3264 
-3271 NNATT
+3271 
-3276 NDAVTDAQNKGIA
+3276 
-3289 DIANVTVPSL
+3289 
-3299 AQAKQDAINAI
+3299 
-3310 KQVQDAKNKQISAAS
+3310 
-3325 NLSAKEQKE
+3325 
-3334 LSDQVDKIANDAI
+3334 
-3347 AKINDAATTTNDAV
+3347 
-3361 TAIRDDAIKQITDLF
+3361 
-3376 IPTLDGAQTDALNAI
+3376 
-3391 ESAKNAKLNDINNAV
+3391 
-3406 HLTDQEKQ
+3406 
-3414 ALVDQTNKAADEATK
+3414 
-3429 AINAAQ
+3429 
-3435 TNDEVKSAETAGL
+3435 
-3448 DIINNITIPTLVQK
+3448 
-3462 QQEAIEELNA
+3462 
-3472 ARDAKNSA
+3472 
-3480 IDNAADLTTDEKNA
+3480 
-3494 LKDKVQAEYSNAV
+3494 
-3507 SNITSATTDE
+3507 
-3517 AVTAAKENGIAA
+3517 
-3529 IKDIQIPTMSAAKE
+3529 
-3543 QATTDL
+3543 
-3549 KTAVD
+3549 
-3554 DAKKAIDQ
+3554 
-3562 DSNLTDE
+3562 
-3569 EKQAAKDQIDSDA
+3569 
-3582 KKAQEAI
+3582 
-3589 DNAKTDDEVNSAVDN
+3589 
-3604 GKLAID
+3604 
-3610 KDIANAA
+3610 
-3617 IDNAV
+3617 
-3622 AGKKAEIAKSPLT
+3622 
-3635 DEEKTALNNEVDQ
+3635 
-3648 KAQDAKEAI
+3648 
-3657 NDATT
+3657 
-3662 PEAVTTAQENGIKKI
+3662 
-3677 NDTEVPT
+3677 
-3684 ESAAKEAAKKA
+3684 KEAAKKA
-3695 VAEAAETKNNAID
+3695 VADAATAKNTAIDASNLTAEEKAALKKEVTEAQNTADRAIDAATTNTAVTKAQDKGVKAIDNVTVPTESTAKEAAKKAIAEAAEAKNNAID
-3708 SSNLTNEE
+3708 SSNLTDEE
-3716 KTALKQE
+3716 KAALKQE

-3754 INGIEIPTKSPAKEQ
+3754 INGIEIPTKSPAKDQ
-3769 ATTDLND
+3769 ATTDLNT
-3776 AVDDAKKAI
+3776 AVENAKKAI

-3810 QEAIDNAKTADEV
+3810 QEAINNAKTDDDVKKAADAG
-3823 KTAVDNGQ
+3823 T
-3831 LAIDKDVANTAID
+3831 LTIDKDVANAAID

-3910 SSTKDQANQTIDDAL
+3910 SLTKDQANQTIDDAL

-4024 LINQA
+4024 LIHQA

-4475 DALTN
+4475 NALTN

-4614 NVTVSSLD
+4614 NVTVPSLD

-5048 PVQGNNTQADLTG
+5048 PVQGNNTQADLAG

>member
-36 LGITFSIYGGGQV
+36 LGITFSIYGGGQA
-49 VAHADTANASDQVD
+49 VAHADTANASDQVAASNTD
-63 TIDTGDNSLA
+63 DNSLT
-73 DKSEVTLS
+73 DKSAVTLS
-81 SATSSTSQSST
+81 STAANASQSST
-92 SATSANSAVQSQLSA
+92 SATSANSAAQSQASA
-107 NSQPAATASESAVA
+107 NSQPAAIASNNAPA
-121 SSAAVEA
+121 STAAVEA
-128 TKDQSTAEN
+128 TKDQSTSEN
-137 QPSASQEVQTPAQ
+137 QSSTSQEVQTPAPA
-150 TQPVAQEN
+150 QPVGQEN
-158 GSEDTSLDATRQVLK
+158 SSGNTSLDATRQVLN
-173 TIANRNSVPAAIH
+173 AVARRNSNSAGAIH
-186 LMSFAAVPTSVETTT
+186 LTSFAAVPASDGVETTT

-213 ALAESKVAATALAA
+213 NLAESKVATTALAT
-227 EAEDPNAVTVS
+227 EAEDPKAVTVS
-238 DAKGFINAIQ
+238 DADGLINAIQ
-248 NGTATTINVAKDL
+248 GTATTINVANDI
-261 NLAEQRDSK
+261 NLGTKTSSY
-270 YTEINIKNKRNIV
+270 YTGTSISNKRDIT
-283 IQSDNPEEKRT
+283 IQSAIPGTKYT
-294 IDFSGYSFDMNTQN
+294 IDFAGYGFNMYSNDYG
-308 SVTFKDLNIYA
+308 VTFKDLNLYGQSYYGIV
-319 RSYWG
+319 RS
-324 LVYNAGGYTF
+324 AGSYTF
-334 NNVNFTGSQLIYTK
+334 DNVDYTGSQLVYTD
-348 PSINSTLTFKNNI
+348 SGYNATVTFKNTVNA
-361 TANSVSSYVGPL
+361 TSVASYVGPL
-373 DGKTRDTQQ
+373 DKKTRSAQGNNGNQQ
-382 SGGQQILQFEGGT
+382 VLQFRDGT
-395 NQIIFDENSNV
+395 NSIVFDEGSNVHLKTVNSNV
-406 TLTTEDAN
+406 I
-414 ALEIDGGITT
+414 EIDGGTTT
-424 IDVKDGANV
+424 IDVKTGSNV
-433 AINPHS
+433 TLEPHTTT
-439 KGNPE
+439 GPE
-444 NRNGIGTGYVA
+444 SNFMNVNGIGRG
-455 RAIAA
+455 IASSGTTTLNIEKDA
-460 NAKMTINIDPNS
+460 TLNIPLTMDSGDKYLSSALDLNYGATINN
-472 TLTINTEKVDGD
+472 
-484 KDVAGALYL
+484 
-493 NSDAALNVNGKLV
+493 
-506 INSNGTPSANKSNGV
+506 NGTLKITSDGSPYYRSDGWDD
-521 PVYINGSAKINV
+521 PVYINGDASINV
-533 GNGGSFSLDA
+533 GNGASFILES
-543 TNLGNYSSSLISING
+543 TNLGSYNGHLITISG

-565 PHSSFKISG
+565 PHSSFKING

-583 NLSSGSTFTSDQP
+583 NLSSGSKFTSDQP

-602 LSANTSNDKSLIKNG
+602 LSKNTSTGKSLIKNG

-629 GNESQPL
+629 GSESQPL
-636 GKIDVTYDRNGNAT
+636 GKIDITYNGNGNVK
-650 SYTITAQDKN
+650 SYLITAQDEN

-669 TNKSLISLVKAGED
+669 ANKSLISLVKAGED

-702 SSGSNNPVYVTVT
+702 SSGSYNPIYVTVT

-721 NVPVAGNYTVYTNA
+721 NVPVVGNYTVYTNT
-735 NGTVTSNNVDYAA
+735 NGTVTSNNVDYAT

-759 DLSKLA
+759 DLSSLA
-765 SKLTDDAQVTVTA
+765 SSLTDDTKVAVTA

-790 VAALRALNTTTLQEL
+790 VAALRALNTTTLQGL
-805 VDDAP
+805 VDAAP
-810 TEEAKPSYYNAT
+810 EEEAKSSYYNAT
-822 AEAQKAYTDAISTGK
+822 PEAQKAYTDAISNGQ
-837 TILANPNNYDQVDV
+837 TILNNIKNSTENYDQSDI
-851 DNAVTAIQTA
+851 DDAVTAIQTA

-887 SDNYTNSDADLQKA
+887 SDNYTNADSNLQKA

-910 TVLSNDN
+910 KVLSNDN

-966 YYNGSDEAKTAYD
+966 YYNGSAEAKTAYD
-979 KAVSAG
+979 NAITAG
-985 QTVLADPDATATQ
+985 QTVLDNPDATATQ

-1014 GEATDKSVLQ
+1014 GEATDKAALQ
-1024 KVVDNSATVK
+1024 TAVDNSATVK

-1039 TNADETQKTAYDS
+1039 TNADETQKTAYDN
-1052 AVTSAQTVLNKTN
+1052 AVTAAQTVLNKTN

-1097 ALEGA
+1097 ALEAA

-1130 NAGQA
+1130 TAGQA

-1143 ASEVKNALDAI
+1143 ASDVKNALDAI

-1164 ATNTE
+1164 TTSTE
-1169 ALETALTNANNAKQT
+1169 ALETALTNANNAKET

-1202 TVGQEIL
+1202 TAGQEIL
-1209 KNTKATQAD
+1209 KNTNATQAE

-1223 KVITDAIN
+1223 KAITDAIN

-1242 KNAATEDIQK
+1242 KNVATEDIQK
-1252 ALDTKTTEITD
+1252 ALNTKTTEITD

-1276 ADAKKAAE
+1276 ADAKKSAE
-1284 DANTAINQATNAN
+1284 DANTAINQATDTN

-1317 LDDAK
+1317 LDRAK
-1322 TNAAKEIDQA
+1322 QAAKQAIDQA
-1332 LTDKTKEITDAE
+1332 LDTKTKEINAA
-1344 NIDQTTKDQLIK
+1344 NSIDQTTKDQLIK

-1371 STTNDEATKAGQA
+1371 ATTNDAATKAGQA

-1404 KDAIDDAL
+1404 KDVINDAL

-1441 NNAKE
+1441 NTAKE

-1465 TNINNVTVPSLEDA
+1465 TNINKVTVPSLEDA
-1479 KTKAAA
+1479 KKAATKAV
-1485 NIDQALTDKT
+1485 DDALTAQT
-1495 KEINAANNIDQATK
+1495 EVINKADNLSDAEKKDLIDQATTEAN
-1509 DQLIKA
+1509 KA
-1515 ATDAATTAKDA
+1515 KENIEAATTNNEAAQAGQAGVDA
-1526 IEKATTNDA
+1526 IKKIVPTSLDTVKSDANKAIDDALTKKLEEINSANDLTTDEKTALTQEANTAADKAKEEITNATTNDA
-1535 ATKAGQDGVDAINN
+1535 VIEAQNTGV
-1549 VKIPSVTDSQNAAKE
+1549 T
-1564 AIDNALNAKTK
+1564 AID
-1575 EINDANNINQ
+1575 
-1585 TTKDQ
+1585 
-1590 LIKAA
+1590 
-1595 TDAANNAKEA
+1595 
-1605 IDQAT
+1605 
-1610 TNAAV
+1610 
-1615 TKAQTNGVNAINGIK
+1615 GIK

-1641 KKAVVDAATA
+1641 KKAVAEAATA
-1651 KNNAIDSSNLTA
+1651 KNNAIDASNLTNEEKTALKQKVTDAQNAADQAIDNATTNAAVTEAQNNGIKAINGIEVTTSTAKEAAKKAVAEAATAKNNAIDASNLTAEEKTALKQKVTDAQNAADQAIDKATTNTAVTEAQTNGVNAIDGIKVPTTSTTKEQAKTDLNKAVDEAKKAIDQDSNLTDEEKQAAKDQIDSDAKTAQDAINNAKTNDDVKKAAGDGTLTIDKDVANAAIDNAVAGKKAEISKSPLTDEEKTALNNEVDQKAQDAKGAINNATTPETVTTAQDNGIKNINDTEVPTKSAAKEAAKKAVAEAAEAKNNAIDSSNLTDEEKAALKQEVTDAQNAANTAIDNATTNAAVTEAEDNGIKAINGIEIPTKSDAKDQATTDLNDAVDDAKKAIDQDNNLTDAEKQAAKDQIDSAAKKAQEAINNAKTDDEVKTAVDNGQLSIDKDVANAAIDNAVAGKKAEISNSPLTDEEKTALNNGVDQKAQDAKEAINNATTPEAVTTAQENGIKNINETSVPTKSAAKEAAKKAVAKAADEKNAAIDSSNLTAEEKATLKQEVTDAQTAADQAIDNATTNAAVTEAQTNGVTAIDGIKVPTESTAKEAAKKAVADAVTAKNDAINASNLTA

-1685 NATSNAAVT
+1685 NATTNAAVT

-1706 IKVPTTSTTKEQ
+1706 IKVPITSTTKEQ
-1718 AITDLNKAVDEA
+1718 ATTDLNKAVDEA

-1737 NNLTNE
+1737 SNLTDE
-1743 EKQTVK
+1743 EKQATK
-1749 DQIDSDAKNAQ
+1749 DQIDSDAKTAQ
-1760 DTINNAKTNDD
+1760 DVINNAKTNDD
-1771 VKKAAAD
+1771 VKKAAAA

-1793 NAAAGKKE
+1793 NAVAGKKA
-1801 EISNSSLT
+1801 EISKTPLT
-1809 DEEKTALNNEVDQ
+1809 DEEKTTLNNEVDQ

-1845 NGIKNINDIDVPTE
+1845 NGIKDINETSVPTE

-1888 EEKAALKQDVTEAQ
+1888 EEKAALKQEVTEAQ

-1941 EKAITD
+1941 EKATTD
-1947 LNNEVENAK
+1947 LNTAVDEAK

-2010 DVANAAIDNAV
+2010 DVANV
-2021 AGKKSE
+2021 
-2027 ISNLPLTDEEKTAL
+2027 
-2041 NNEVDQKAQD
+2041 
-2051 AKEAINNA
+2051 
-2059 TTPEAVTTAQENGIK
+2059 
-2074 NINET
+2074 
-2079 SVPTQSAAKEAAKKA
+2079 
-2094 VAEAAEAKNNAID
+2094 
-2107 SSNLT
+2107 
-2112 AEEKAALKQKVTEA
+2112 
-2126 QTAADQA
+2126 
-2133 IDNATTNAA
+2133 
-2142 VTEAQTNGVNAI
+2142 
-2154 NGIEVPN
+2154 
-2161 KSDAK
+2161 
-2166 DQATAAL
+2166 
-2173 NTAVENAKKA
+2173 
-2183 IDQDSNLTD
+2183 
-2192 EQKQAAKDQIDS
+2192 
-2204 DAKTAQDAIDN
+2204 
-2215 AKTDD
+2215 
-2220 EVNTAVD
+2220 
-2227 NGQLSIDKDVANA
+2227 
-2240 AIDNAVA
+2240 
-2247 GKKAEI
+2247 
-2253 SNSPLTD
+2253 
-2260 EEKTALNNEVDQKAN
+2260 
-2275 TAKKAINA
+2275 
-2283 ATTPETVTSAQDN
+2283 
-2296 CIKNINETS
+2296 
-2305 VPTQSAAK
+2305 
-2313 EAAKKAVAEAAEAKN
+2313 
-2328 NAIDSSNLTDE
+2328 
-2339 EKATLKQKVTD
+2339 
-2350 AQNAA
+2350 
-2355 DQAIDNA
+2355 
-2362 TTNAAVTEAQ
+2362 
-2372 TNGVNTINGIEVPT
+2372 
-2386 KSDAKDQATA
+2386 
-2396 ELNTAV
+2396 
-2402 ENAKKAIDQDSNL
+2402 
-2415 TDEQKQAAKD
+2415 
-2425 QIDSDAKTAQEAI
+2425 
-2438 NNAKTNDDVKK
+2438 
-2449 AADNG
+2449 
-2454 TLAIDKDVANA
+2454 
-2465 AIDNALAGKKSE
+2465 
-2477 ISNSSLTDEE
+2477 
-2487 KATLN
+2487 
-2492 NEVDQKANIAKDAI
+2492 
-2506 NTATTPEAVTTSQDK
+2506 
-2521 GIKDINKTSVPTESA
+2521 
-2536 AKQAA
+2536 
-2541 KEAVAKAAD
+2541 
-2550 EKNAAIDA
+2550 
-2558 SNLTDEEKATLKQK
+2558 
-2572 VTEAQNAADQA
+2572 
-2583 IDNATTNAA
+2583 
-2592 VTEAKDNGVT
+2592 
-2602 AIDHIKVPTTS
+2602 
-2613 ANKEKAIT
+2613 
-2621 DLNTA
+2621 
-2626 VDEAKEAIDQDSNL
+2626 
-2640 TDEEKQAAK
+2640 
-2649 DQIDSDAKTAQD
+2649 
-2661 AINNAKTND
+2661 
-2670 DVKKAAADGTLAIDK
+2670 
-2685 DVANTAIDNAVAG
+2685 
-2698 KKSEISNLPLTDEE
+2698 
-2712 KTALN
+2712 
-2717 NEVDQKANIAK
+2717 
-2728 EAINTATTPEAVT
+2728 
-2741 SAQESGIKNI
+2741 
-2751 NDTSVPAESA
+2751 
-2761 AKQAAKKAV
+2761 
-2770 AKAADEKNA
+2770 
-2779 AIDASNLTDEEKATL
+2779 
-2794 KQKVTEAQNAA
+2794 
-2805 DQAIDNATTNAA
+2805 
-2817 VTEAKNNGVSAI
+2817 
-2829 DHIKVPTTSANKEKA
+2829 
-2844 ITDLN
+2844 
-2849 NEVEKAKQAIDQ
+2849 
-2861 DSNLTDEE
+2861 
-2869 KQAVK
+2869 
-2874 SQIDT
+2874 
-2879 EAKTAQDAINSAKTD
+2879 
-2894 NEVNNAVNSG
+2894 
-2904 KVSIDKDVANAAI
+2904 AI

-3180 ATEVATTAKNNVEN
+3180 ATEAATTAKNNVEN

-3480 IDNAADLTTDEKNA
+3480 IDNAADLTTDEKNS

-3517 AVTAAKENGIAA
+3517 AVTTAKENGIAA
-3529 IKDIQIPTMSAAKE
+3529 IKDIQIPTKSAAKE

-3549 KTAVD
+3549 NTAVD

-3617 IDNAV
+3617 IDNAA

-3635 DEEKTALNNEVDQ
+3635 DEEKTALNNKVAQ

-3754 INGIEIPTKSPAKEQ
+3754 INGIEVPTKSAAKEQ

-3785 DQDNNLTDEEK
+3785 DQDSNLTDEEK

-3810 QEAIDNAKTADEV
+3810 QEVIDNAKTADEV

-3831 LAIDKDVANTAID
+3831 LAIDKDVANAAID

-3889 AVDDAKNT
+3889 AVEDAKNT

-3925 ANKIKE
+3925 ANKTKE
-3931 INDATNLSDKQ
+3931 INDATNLSNKQ

-3947 DQANEEAVKAKE
+3947 DEATEEAAKAKE

-4005 QKEDE
+4005 QKEAE

-4017 TNQEKQD
+4017 TDQEKQD
-4024 LINQA
+4024 LIHQA

-4058 KIANIVVP
+4058 KIANIAVP
-4066 SLEDAKDKAT
+4066 SLDDAKDKAT

-4089 INDQTH
+4089 INEQTH
-4095 LSDQEKKDLINQI
+4095 LSDQEKNDLIKQI

-4130 DEKDGIDAI
+4130 DEKEGIDAI

-4149 RKQNAIKSLDEAK
+4149 HKQNAIKSLDEAK
-4162 STKLAQIDEATHL
+4162 STKLAQIDEAGHL

-4367 ASQAGID
+4367 ASQAGVD

-4389 SAIDAINDALKQKEA
+4389 SAIDAINDALKQKET
-4404 EINNAS
+4404 EINNAL

-4457 INVPTISATKDEA
+4457 INVPTTSATKDEA

-4561 NEINNADNLSDS
+4561 NEINNADNLSNS

-4614 NVTVSSLD
+4614 NVTVPSLD

-4691 ILDIKVPGRE
+4691 ILDIKVPSRE

-4811 KEALKNQVDEIAD
+4811 KEALKNQVDKIAD

-4912 TTNDAAELAAK
+4912 TTNDSAELAAK

>member
-1 MVSKNNKKLIAEK
+1 M
-14 NRRNEKQRFAIRKLN
+14 
-29 IGVASVL
+29 
-36 LGITFSIYGGGQV
+36 
-49 VAHADTANASDQVD
+49 AN
-63 TIDTGDNSLA
+63 
-73 DKSEVTLS
+73 
-81 SATSSTSQSST
+81 
-92 SATSANSAVQSQLSA
+92 
-107 NSQPAATASESAVA
+107 
-121 SSAAVEA
+121 
-128 TKDQSTAEN
+128 
-137 QPSASQEVQTPAQ
+137 
-150 TQPVAQEN
+150 
-158 GSEDTSLDATRQVLK
+158 
-173 TIANRNSVPAAIH
+173 H
-186 LMSFAAVPTSVETTT
+186 LMLFAAVRGSGVAT
-201 LNLFTNQETNAN
+201 LN
-213 ALAESKVAATALAA
+213 
-227 EAEDPNAVTVS
+227 EAEDPNAVTVN

-261 NLAEQRDSK
+261 NLAEQTDSK
-270 YTEINIKNKRNIV
+270 YTEIKIKNKRDIV

-294 IDFSGYSFDMNTQN
+294 IDFSGYSFDMDTQN

-334 NNVNFTGSQLIYTK
+334 DNVNFTGSQLIYTK
-348 PSINSTLTFKNNI
+348 PWINSTLTFKNNI

-382 SGGQQILQFEGGT
+382 NGGQQILQFEGGT

-414 ALEIDGGITT
+414 ALEIDGGTTT

-439 KGNPE
+439 KGDPE
-444 NRNGIGTGYVA
+444 SRNGIGTGDVA

-558 TGTVKLD
+558 KGSVKLD

-574 DGTGAVTAI
+574 DGTGALTAI

-602 LSANTSNDKSLIKNG
+602 LSANTSTGKSLIKNG
-617 TINFSRVKTVTD
+617 AINFTRVKAVTD

-636 GKIDVTYDRNGNAT
+636 GKIDVTYDRNGNAK
-650 SYTITAQDKN
+650 SYIITAQDEN
-660 TVKQVADGL
+660 TVKQVGEGL
-669 TNKSLISLVKAGED
+669 TNKNLIDLVKAGED

-702 SSGSNNPVYVTVT
+702 SSGSNNPIYVTVT

-721 NVPVAGNYTVYTNA
+721 NVPVLDHYTVYTNT
-735 NGTVTSNNVDYAA
+735 NGIVTSNNIDYAA

-765 SKLTDDAQVTVTA
+765 SSLTDDTQVKVTA
-778 TKDFVESAQTES
+778 TKDFVEGAQTES

-805 VDDAP
+805 VDAALA
-810 TEEAKPSYYNAT
+810 EKAKPSYYNAT

-837 TILANPNNYDQVDV
+837 TILANQNNYDQVDV
-851 DNAVTAIQTA
+851 DNAVTAIQKA
-861 QKALTGKET
+861 QKALTGEPT
-870 NKTELQD
+870 NKTELQQ
-877 AIDQASTVES
+877 AVDQASSVEA
-887 SDNYTNSDADLQKA
+887 SDNYTNADSNLQKAYTDAISAGQTVLSNDNATQTEVDNVLTTINNAKDALNGDAKKAASKAALQKAVDEAPTVKSDDAAYYNGSTEAKTAYDDAITAGQTVLDNPAATATQITDALNAINTAKGNLKGEATDKSALQTAVDNSTTVKESNNYTNADADLQKA

-950 QKAVDEAP
+950 QKAVDEEP

-966 YYNGSDEAKTAYD
+966 YYNGSTEAKTAYD
-979 KAVSAG
+979 DAITAG
-985 QTVLADPDATATQ
+985 QTVLDNPAATATQ

-1014 GEATDKSVLQ
+1014 GEATDKSALQ
-1024 KVVDNSATVK
+1024 TAVDNSTTVK

-1039 TNADETQKTAYDS
+1039 TNADQTQKTAYDK
-1052 AVTSAQTVLNKTN
+1052 AVTDAQTVLDKTN

-1084 LNGDAKTEAANKA
+1084 LNGNAKTEAANKA
-1097 ALEGA
+1097 ALEAA

-1116 NGSEEAQTAYNNAI
+1116 NGSEEAKKTYNDAI

-1135 VLNQANPS
+1135 VLDQANPS
-1143 ASEVKNALDAI
+1143 ASEVKNALNAI

-1164 ATNTE
+1164 ATSTE
-1169 ALETALTNANNAKQT
+1169 ALKTALTNANDAKET

-1202 TVGQEIL
+1202 NAGQDLL
-1209 KNTKATQAD
+1209 KNTNATQAE
-1218 VDNAA
+1218 VDSAA
-1223 KVITDAIN
+1223 KAITAAIN
-1231 GLNGDTNLANA
+1231 GMNGDTNLAKA
-1242 KNAATEDIQK
+1242 KTAATEDIQK
-1252 ALDTKTTEITD
+1252 ALDTKTTQITD
-1263 ATNIDQ
+1263 ANNIDQ
-1269 ATKDQLI
+1269 TTKDQLI

-1284 DANTAINQATNAN
+1284 DANTAINQATDPN
-1297 AVNTAKTEGITKI
+1297 AVNTAKTEGIANI
-1310 NNVKIPS
+1310 NKVTVPS
-1317 LDDAK
+1317 LEDAK
-1322 TNAAKEIDQA
+1322 TKAAKEIDQA
-1332 LTDKTKEITDAE
+1332 LTDKTKAITDAE

-1361 ATTAKDAIEK
+1361 ANTAKDAIEK

-1404 KDAIDDAL
+1404 KEVIDNAL
-1412 NAKTKEIND
+1412 NSKTKEIN
-1421 ANNID
+1421 AATNID

-1446 AIDKATTA
+1446 AIDKASTA
-1454 DAIKTAQDEGT
+1454 EAIKTAQDEGT
-1465 TNINNVTVPSLEDA
+1465 TKINNVTVPSLEDA
-1479 KTKAAA
+1479 KKAATKAVDDALAA
-1485 NIDQALTDKT
+1485 QT
-1495 KEINAANNIDQATK
+1495 EVINKANNLSDAEKKDLIDQATAEAN
-1509 DQLIKA
+1509 KA
-1515 ATDAATTAKDA
+1515 KENIETATTNNEAAQAAQAGVDA
-1526 IEKATTNDA
+1526 IKKIVPTSLDTVKSDANKAIDDALTKKLEKINSANDLTADEKTALTQEANTVADKAKEEITNATTNDA
-1535 ATKAGQDGVDAINN
+1535 VIEAQNNGV
-1549 VKIPSVTDSQNAAKE
+1549 T
-1564 AIDNALNAKTK
+1564 AID
-1575 EINDANNINQ
+1575 D
-1585 TTKDQ
+1585 
-1590 LIKAA
+1590 
-1595 TDAANNAKEA
+1595 
-1605 IDQAT
+1605 
-1610 TNAAV
+1610 
-1615 TKAQTNGVNAINGIK
+1615 IK

-1641 KKAVVDAATA
+1641 KKAVADAATAKNNAIDASNLTDEEKAALKQKVTDAQNAADQEIDKATTNAAVTEAQTNGVNAINGIEVTTSTAKEAAKKVVAEAATAKNNAIDASNLTAEEKAALKQKVTEAQDSADQAIDKATTDAAVTEAQTNGVNAINGIEVTTSTAKEAAKKVVADAATAKNNAIDASNLTAEEKAALKQKVTEAQKAADQAIDNATTDAAVTEAQTNGVTTIDDIKVPTESAVKEAAKQAVADAATA

-1669 KQKVTE
+1669 KQKVTD
-1675 AQNAADQAID
+1675 AQTVADQAID
-1685 NATSNAAVT
+1685 KATTNAAVI
-1694 EAQNSGVNAIDG
+1694 EAQTNGVNAIDD
-1706 IKVPTTSTTKEQ
+1706 IK
-1718 AITDLNKAVDEA
+1718 
-1730 KKAIDQD
+1730 
-1737 NNLTNE
+1737 
-1743 EKQTVK
+1743 
-1749 DQIDSDAKNAQ
+1749 
-1760 DTINNAKTNDD
+1760 
-1771 VKKAAAD
+1771 
-1778 GTLAIDKDVANAAID
+1778 
-1793 NAAAGKKE
+1793 
-1801 EISNSSLT
+1801 
-1809 DEEKTALNNEVDQ
+1809 
-1822 KAQDA
+1822 
-1827 KEAINNA
+1827 
-1834 TTPEAVTTAQE
+1834 
-1845 NGIKNINDIDVPTE
+1845 VPTE

-1866 KEAVANA
+1866 KEAVADA
-1873 ANEKNAAI
+1873 A
-1881 DSSNLTA
+1881 T
-1888 EEKAALKQDVTEAQ
+1888 
-1902 NAANT
+1902 
-1907 AIDNATTN
+1907 
-1915 ADVTEAKDNGIS
+1915 
-1927 AIDGIKVPTTSANK
+1927 
-1941 EKAITD
+1941 
-1947 LNNEVENAK
+1947 
-1956 KAIDQDS
+1956 
-1963 NLTDEQKQAAKDQID
+1963 
-1978 SDAKT
+1978 
-1983 AQEAINNAKTDN
+1983 
-1995 EVNNAVNSGKVSIDK
+1995 
-2010 DVANAAIDNAV
+2010 
-2021 AGKKSE
+2021 
-2027 ISNLPLTDEEKTAL
+2027 
-2041 NNEVDQKAQD
+2041 
-2051 AKEAINNA
+2051 
-2059 TTPEAVTTAQENGIK
+2059 
-2074 NINET
+2074 
-2079 SVPTQSAAKEAAKKA
+2079 
-2094 VAEAAEAKNNAID
+2094 AKNNAID

-2112 AEEKAALKQKVTEA
+2112 AEEKAALKQKVTDA
-2126 QTAADQA
+2126 QTVADQA
-2133 IDNATTNAA
+2133 IDKATTNAA

-2154 NGIEVPN
+2154 NGIKVPTTSAT
-2161 KSDAK
+2161 KE
-2166 DQATAAL
+2166 QAITDL
-2173 NTAVENAKKA
+2173 NTAVDDAKKA
-2183 IDQDSNLTD
+2183 IDQDNNLTN
-2192 EQKQAAKDQIDS
+2192 EQKQAAKDQINS
-2204 DAKTAQDAIDN
+2204 DAKTAQDAINN
-2215 AKTDD
+2215 AKTNDD
-2220 EVNTAVD
+2220 VKKAAADGTLA
-2227 NGQLSIDKDVANA
+2227 IDKDVANA

-2260 EEKTALNNEVDQKAN
+2260 EEKTALNNEVAQKAN
-2275 TAKKAINA
+2275 SAREAINN
-2283 ATTPETVTSAQDN
+2283 ATTPEAVATAQEDGV
-2296 CIKNINETS
+2296 KNITDTE
-2305 VPTQSAAK
+2305 VPSESAAK
-2313 EAAKKAVAEAAEAKN
+2313 QAAKKAVAKAADEKN
-2328 NAIDSSNLTDE
+2328 TAIDSSNLTDE
-2339 EKATLKQKVTD
+2339 EKAALKQKVTD

-2362 TTNAAVTEAQ
+2362 KTNAAVTEAKDKGIK
-2372 TNGVNTINGIEVPT
+2372 NINDIDVPS
-2386 KSDAKDQATA
+2386 KSDAKEKAVTD
-2396 ELNTAV
+2396 LNTAV

-2438 NNAKTNDDVKK
+2438 NNAKTDND
-2449 AADNG
+2449 
-2454 TLAIDKDVANA
+2454 
-2465 AIDNALAGKKSE
+2465 
-2477 ISNSSLTDEE
+2477 
-2487 KATLN
+2487 
-2492 NEVDQKANIAKDAI
+2492 
-2506 NTATTPEAVTTSQDK
+2506 
-2521 GIKDINKTSVPTESA
+2521 
-2536 AKQAA
+2536 
-2541 KEAVAKAAD
+2541 
-2550 EKNAAIDA
+2550 
-2558 SNLTDEEKATLKQK
+2558 
-2572 VTEAQNAADQA
+2572 
-2583 IDNATTNAA
+2583 
-2592 VTEAKDNGVT
+2592 
-2602 AIDHIKVPTTS
+2602 
-2613 ANKEKAIT
+2613 
-2621 DLNTA
+2621 
-2626 VDEAKEAIDQDSNL
+2626 
-2640 TDEEKQAAK
+2640 
-2649 DQIDSDAKTAQD
+2649 
-2661 AINNAKTND
+2661 
-2670 DVKKAAADGTLAIDK
+2670 
-2685 DVANTAIDNAVAG
+2685 
-2698 KKSEISNLPLTDEE
+2698 
-2712 KTALN
+2712 
-2717 NEVDQKANIAK
+2717 
-2728 EAINTATTPEAVT
+2728 
-2741 SAQESGIKNI
+2741 
-2751 NDTSVPAESA
+2751 
-2761 AKQAAKKAV
+2761 
-2770 AKAADEKNA
+2770 
-2779 AIDASNLTDEEKATL
+2779 
-2794 KQKVTEAQNAA
+2794 
-2805 DQAIDNATTNAA
+2805 
-2817 VTEAKNNGVSAI
+2817 
-2829 DHIKVPTTSANKEKA
+2829 
-2844 ITDLN
+2844 
-2849 NEVEKAKQAIDQ
+2849 
-2861 DSNLTDEE
+2861 
-2869 KQAVK
+2869 
-2874 SQIDT
+2874 
-2879 EAKTAQDAINSAKTD
+2879 
-2894 NEVNNAVNSG
+2894 VNNAVNSG

-2931 LTTDEKQAYT
+2931 LTTEEKQAYT

-2964 TTAQNSGVDAINKIE
+2964 TTAQTNGVNEINNTGI
-2979 VPTTSTVKDDAIKAI
+2979 PTTSSAKEKAI
-2994 DKALQNKTDEINNA
+2994 AAINDALQTKTDEINNA
-3008 SNINPQEKT
+3008 SNINTQEKT

-3027 NVAKNNINNAT
+3027 NAAKNNINNAT
-3038 TNADVDTAQTNGEKA
+3038 TNTDVDTAQTNGEKA

-3066 KESIDLVNKALD
+3066 KESIDLINKALD
-3078 AKTAEI
+3078 AKTDEI

-3092 DEKQSLIND
+3092 DEKQGLINT

-3108 AINNINES
+3108 AINNVNQA

-3128 GVQNIENVTIPTLDD
+3128 GVQNIENITIPTLDE

-3166 SNLNDTEKQKLVDQ
+3166 SNLNETEKQKLVDQ
-3180 ATEVATTAKNNVEN
+3180 ANEAAATAKNNVEK
-3194 ATTNDAARD
+3194 ATTNDDARD

-3209 DNIKGIRFTSLEDAK
+3209 DNIKGITFTSLEDAK
-3224 KVANTAIDNALQVK
+3224 NAANTAIDNALQVK

-3248 STEEKQD
+3248 STDEKQD
-3255 LINQASEAA
+3255 LINQATEVA

-3276 NDAVTDAQNKGIA
+3276 NDAVTEAQNKGIA

-3299 AQAKQDAINAI
+3299 DQVKQDAINAI

-3325 NLSAKEQKE
+3325 NLSAEEQKE
-3334 LSDQVDKIANDAI
+3334 LTDQVDKIANDAI

-3361 TAIRDDAIKQITDLF
+3361 NATRDDAIKQITDLF
-3376 IPTLDGAQTDALNAI
+3376 IPTLDGAQTDAINAI
-3391 ESAKNAKLNDINNAV
+3391 ESAKNAKLNDINNAA

-3429 AINAAQ
+3429 AIKAAQ

-3448 DIINNITIPTLVQK
+3448 DNINNITIPTLVQK

-3494 LKDKVQAEYSNAV
+3494 LKDKVQVEYSNAV

-3517 AVTAAKENGIAA
+3517 AVTTAKEDGITA
-3529 IKDIQIPTMSAAKE
+3529 IKDIQIPTKSPTKE
-3543 QATTDL
+3543 QATSDL
-3549 KTAVD
+3549 TTAVD
-3554 DAKKAIDQ
+3554 EAKNAIDQ

-3582 KKAQEAI
+3582 Q
-3589 DNAKTDDEVNSAVDN
+3589 
-3604 GKLAID
+3604 
-3610 KDIANAA
+3610 
-3617 IDNAV
+3617 
-3622 AGKKAEIAKSPLT
+3622 
-3635 DEEKTALNNEVDQ
+3635 
-3648 KAQDAKEAI
+3648 
-3657 NDATT
+3657 
-3662 PEAVTTAQENGIKKI
+3662 
-3677 NDTEVPT
+3677 
-3684 ESAAKEAAKKA
+3684 
-3695 VAEAAETKNNAID
+3695 
-3708 SSNLTNEE
+3708 
-3716 KTALKQE
+3716 
-3723 VTDAQNAANT
+3723 
-3733 AIDNATTNAAVTEAE
+3733 
-3748 DNGIKA
+3748 
-3754 INGIEIPTKSPAKEQ
+3754 
-3769 ATTDLND
+3769 
-3776 AVDDAKKAI
+3776 
-3785 DQDNNLTDEEK
+3785 
-3796 QAAKDQIDSDAKKA
+3796 KA

-3831 LAIDKDVANTAID
+3831 LAIDKDVANAAIDNAVAGKKAEISKSPLTDEEKTALNNEVDQKAQDAKEAINNATTPEAVTTAQENGIKNITNTEVPTESTAKEAAKKAIAEAAEAKNNAIDSSNLTDEEKAALKQEVTDAQNAADKAIDNATTNAAVTEAEDNGIKAINGIEIPAKSPAKEQATTDLNDAVDDAKKAIDQDSNLTDAEKQAAKDQIDSDAKKAQEAIDNAKTDDEVKTAVDNGQLAIDKDVANAAID

-3855 KAPLTTDEAKALNDL
+3855 KAPLTTDEANALNDL
-3870 VDQEAKAAK
+3870 VDQEAKVAK
-3879 KAIDSATTIP
+3879 NAIDSATTIP
-3889 AVDDAKNT
+3889 AVEDAKNT

-3947 DQANEEAVKAKE
+3947 DQAN
-3959 NIKNATSNEAV
+3959 
-3970 NKATTDGVDAIAN
+3970 
-3983 VTVPSLDDAKK
+3983 
-3994 DASQLIDDVLK
+3994 
-4005 QKEDE
+4005 
-4010 INNASHL
+4010 
-4017 TNQEKQD
+4017 
-4024 LINQA
+4024 
-4029 QNAADEA
+4029 
-4036 KDKINQATTNDDVA
+4036 
-4050 TERDAGAE
+4050 
-4058 KIANIVVP
+4058 
-4066 SLEDAKDKAT
+4066 
-4076 KAIDDALADKTKE
+4076 
-4089 INDQTH
+4089 
-4095 LSDQEKKDLINQI
+4095 
-4108 TDIADKAKDK
+4108 
-4118 INNDSNDAEVAK
+4118 
-4130 DEKDGIDAI
+4130 
-4139 VDTKVPGLED
+4139 
-4149 RKQNAIKSLDEAK
+4149 
-4162 STKLAQIDEATHL
+4162 
-4175 TADEKANLTQQ
+4175 
-4186 VDAEY
+4186 
-4191 NKALDNINKA
+4191 
-4201 TTNDDADKASA
+4201 
-4212 DGVEAIL
+4212 
-4219 NIAVPSLNEK
+4219 
-4229 KQDSI
+4229 
-4234 DALNE
+4234 
-4239 VRDAKKEEINNAN
+4239 
-4252 NLNQDEK
+4252 
-4259 DELTKQVDQI
+4259 
-4269 ADNAI
+4269 
-4274 NAINGAK
+4274 
-4281 DDQTAKNAENKGI
+4281 
-4294 QDILDVKVPSLD
+4294 
-4306 EVKTNAKQ
+4306 
-4314 AIADALESKTNEI
+4314 
-4327 NAASNLD
+4327 
-4334 SATKQE
+4334 
-4340 LINRANAE
+4340 
-4348 ADTAIEKI
+4348 
-4356 DQATS
+4356 
-4361 NDQALA
+4361 
-4367 ASQAGID
+4367 
-4374 KILGI
+4374 
-4379 EVPTLADAKQ
+4379 
-4389 SAIDAINDALKQKEA
+4389 
-4404 EINNAS
+4404 
-4410 QLTSDE
+4410 
-4416 KQNLINQVNSIA
+4416 
-4428 DNAKNAINNATTNQS
+4428 
-4443 VEETKNAGIEKINA
+4443 
-4457 INVPTISATKDEA
+4457 
-4470 IKAID
+4470 
-4475 DALTN
+4475 
-4480 KVNEINNAT
+4480 
-4489 NITADEK
+4489 
-4496 ANLIDE
+4496 
-4502 ANNAANT
+4502 NAANT

-4531 NAIANVT
+4531 DAIANVT
-4538 VPSLETAKDQAKNL
+4538 VPSLETAKDQAKDL

-4614 NVTVSSLD
+4614 NVTVPSLD

-4647 NLSNTEKDALI
+4647 NLSNAEKDALI

-4763 RDNGVQAILDITV
+4763 RDNGIQAILDITV

-4996 GEAEAAGIAA
+4996 SEAEAAGIAA

-5012 SNAST
+5012 SNAPT
-5017 ESDNSS
+5017 ESDNPS
-5023 NHQTNTETPTEG
+5023 NNQTNTETPTES
-5035 NSASQDNNNATQA
+5035 NSTSQNNNNATQA
-5048 PVQGNNTQADLTG
+5048 PVQGNNTQTDLTG
-5061 SHGTNLTIGQQT
+5061 SHGTNLTTGQQT

>member
-36 LGITFSIYGGGQV
+36 LGITFSIYGGGQA
-49 VAHADTANASDQVD
+49 VAHADTANASDQVAASNTD
-63 TIDTGDNSLA
+63 DNSLT
-73 DKSEVTLS
+73 DKSAVTLS
-81 SATSSTSQSST
+81 STAANASQSST
-92 SATSANSAVQSQLSA
+92 SATSANSAAQSQASA
-107 NSQPAATASESAVA
+107 NSQPAAIASNNAPA
-121 SSAAVEA
+121 STAAVEA
-128 TKDQSTAEN
+128 TKDQSTSEN
-137 QPSASQEVQTPAQ
+137 QSSTSQEVQTPAPA
-150 TQPVAQEN
+150 QPVGQEN
-158 GSEDTSLDATRQVLK
+158 SSGNTSLDATRQVLN
-173 TIANRNSVPAAIH
+173 AVARRNSNSAGAIH
-186 LMSFAAVPTSVETTT
+186 LTSFAAVPASDGVETTT

-213 ALAESKVAATALAA
+213 NLAESKVATTALAT
-227 EAEDPNAVTVS
+227 EAEDPKAVTVS
-238 DAKGFINAIQ
+238 DADGLINAIQ
-248 NGTATTINVAKDL
+248 GTATTINVANDI
-261 NLAEQRDSK
+261 NLGTKTSSY
-270 YTEINIKNKRNIV
+270 YTGTSISNKRDIT
-283 IQSDNPEEKRT
+283 IQSAIPGTKYT
-294 IDFSGYSFDMNTQN
+294 IDFAGYGFNMYSNDYG
-308 SVTFKDLNIYA
+308 VTFKDLNLYGQSYYGIV
-319 RSYWG
+319 RS
-324 LVYNAGGYTF
+324 AGSYTF
-334 NNVNFTGSQLIYTK
+334 DNVDYTGSQLVYTD
-348 PSINSTLTFKNNI
+348 SGYNATVTFKNTVNA
-361 TANSVSSYVGPL
+361 TSVASYVGPL
-373 DGKTRDTQQ
+373 DKKTRSAQGNNGNQQ
-382 SGGQQILQFEGGT
+382 VLQFRDGT
-395 NQIIFDENSNV
+395 NSIVFDEGSNVHLKTVNSNV
-406 TLTTEDAN
+406 I
-414 ALEIDGGITT
+414 EIDGGTTT
-424 IDVKDGANV
+424 IDVKTGSNV
-433 AINPHS
+433 TLEPHTTT
-439 KGNPE
+439 GPE
-444 NRNGIGTGYVA
+444 SNFMNVNGIGRG
-455 RAIAA
+455 IASSGTTTLNIEKDA
-460 NAKMTINIDPNS
+460 TLNIPLTMDSGDKYLSSALDLNYGATINN
-472 TLTINTEKVDGD
+472 
-484 KDVAGALYL
+484 
-493 NSDAALNVNGKLV
+493 
-506 INSNGTPSANKSNGV
+506 NGTLKITSDGSPYYRSDGWDD
-521 PVYINGSAKINV
+521 PVYINGDASINV
-533 GNGGSFSLDA
+533 GNGASFILES
-543 TNLGNYSSSLISING
+543 TNLGSYNGHLITISG

-565 PHSSFKISG
+565 PHSSFKING

-583 NLSSGSTFTSDQP
+583 NLSSGSKFTSDQP

-602 LSANTSNDKSLIKNG
+602 LSKNTSTGKSLIKNG

-629 GNESQPL
+629 GSESQPL
-636 GKIDVTYDRNGNAT
+636 GKIDITYNGNGNVK
-650 SYTITAQDKN
+650 SYLITAQDEN

-669 TNKSLISLVKAGED
+669 ANKSLISLVKAGED

-702 SSGSNNPVYVTVT
+702 SSGSYNPIYVTVT

-721 NVPVAGNYTVYTNA
+721 NVPVVGNYTVYTNT

-759 DLSKLA
+759 DLSSLA
-765 SKLTDDAQVTVTA
+765 SSLTDDTKVAVTA

-790 VAALRALNTTTLQEL
+790 VAALRALNTTTLQGL
-805 VDDAP
+805 VDAAP
-810 TEEAKPSYYNAT
+810 EEEAKSSYYNAT
-822 AEAQKAYTDAISTGK
+822 PEAQKAYTDAISNGQ
-837 TILANPNNYDQVDV
+837 TILNNIKNSTENYDQSDI
-851 DNAVTAIQTA
+851 DDAVTAIQTA

-887 SDNYTNSDADLQKA
+887 SNNYTNADANLQKA

-910 TVLSNDN
+910 TVLSNAN

-979 KAVSAG
+979 KSISAG
-985 QTVLADPDATATQ
+985 QTVLTNPDATATQ

-1014 GEATDKSVLQ
+1014 GEATDKSALQ
-1024 KVVDNSATVK
+1024 TAVDNSATVK

-1039 TNADETQKTAYDS
+1039 TNADETQKTAYDN
-1052 AVTSAQTVLNKTN
+1052 AVTAAQTVLNKTN

-1097 ALEGA
+1097 ALEAA

-1130 NAGQA
+1130 TAGQA

-1143 ASEVKNALDAI
+1143 ASDVKNALDAI

-1164 ATNTE
+1164 TTSTE
-1169 ALETALTNANNAKQT
+1169 ALETALTNANNAKET

-1202 TVGQEIL
+1202 TAGQEIL
-1209 KNTKATQAD
+1209 KNTNATQAE

-1223 KVITDAIN
+1223 KAITDAIN

-1242 KNAATEDIQK
+1242 KNVATEDIQK
-1252 ALDTKTTEITD
+1252 ALNTKTTEITD

-1276 ADAKKAAE
+1276 ADAKKSAE
-1284 DANTAINQATNAN
+1284 DANTAINQATDTN

-1317 LDDAK
+1317 LDRAK
-1322 TNAAKEIDQA
+1322 QAAKQAIDQA
-1332 LTDKTKEITDAE
+1332 LDTKTKEINAA
-1344 NIDQTTKDQLIK
+1344 NSIDQTTKDQLIK

-1371 STTNDEATKAGQA
+1371 ATTNDAATKAGQA
-1384 GVDAINNVKVPSVT
+1384 GVDAIKKIVPTSLDTVKS
-1398 DSQNAA
+1398 DAN
-1404 KDAIDDAL
+1404 KAIDDAL
-1412 NAKTKEIND
+1412 TKKLEEINSTN
-1421 ANNID
+1421 AL
-1426 QTTKDQLIKEATDAA
+1426 TTDEKTALTQEVNTAA
-1441 NNAKE
+1441 DKAKE
-1446 AIDKATTA
+1446 EI
-1454 DAIKTAQDEGT
+1454 
-1465 TNINNVTVPSLEDA
+1465 TN
-1479 KTKAAA
+1479 
-1485 NIDQALTDKT
+1485 
-1495 KEINAANNIDQATK
+1495 
-1509 DQLIKA
+1509 
-1515 ATDAATTAKDA
+1515 
-1526 IEKATTNDA
+1526 ATTNDA
-1535 ATKAGQDGVDAINN
+1535 VIEAQNTGV
-1549 VKIPSVTDSQNAAKE
+1549 T
-1564 AIDNALNAKTK
+1564 AID
-1575 EINDANNINQ
+1575 
-1585 TTKDQ
+1585 
-1590 LIKAA
+1590 
-1595 TDAANNAKEA
+1595 
-1605 IDQAT
+1605 
-1610 TNAAV
+1610 
-1615 TKAQTNGVNAINGIK
+1615 GIK

-1641 KKAVVDAATA
+1641 KKAVAEAATA
-1651 KNNAIDSSNLTA
+1651 KNNAIDASNLTNEEKTALKQKVTDAQNAADQAIDNATTNAAVTEAQNNGIKAINGIEVTTSTAKEAAKKAVAEAATAKNNAIDASNLTAEEKTALKQKVTDAQNAADQAIDKATTNTAVTEAQTNGVNAIDGIKVPTTSTTKEQAKTDLNKAVDEAKKAIDQDSNLTDEEKQAAKDQIDSDAKTAQDAINNAKTNDDVKKAAGDGTLTIDKDVANAAIDNAVAGKKAEISKSPLTDEEKTALNNEVDQKAQDAKGAINNATTPETVTTAQDNGIKNINDTEVPTKSAAKEAAKKAVAEAAEAKNNAIDSSNLTDEEKAALKQEVTDAQNAANTAIDNATTNAAVTEAEDNGIKAINGIEIPTKSDAKDQATTDLNDAVDDAKKAIDQDNNLTDAEKQAAKDQIDSAAKKAQEAINNAKTDDEVKTAVDNGQLSIDKDVANAAIDNAVAGKKAEISNSPLTDEEKTALNNGVDQKAQDAKEAINNATTPEAVTTAQENGIKNINETSVPTKSAAKEAAKKAVAKAADEKNAAIDSSNLTAEEKATLKQEVTDAQTAADQAIDNATTNAAVTEAQTNGVTAIDGIKVPTESTAKEAAKKAVADAVTAKNDAINASNLTA

-1685 NATSNAAVT
+1685 NATTNAAVT

-1706 IKVPTTSTTKEQ
+1706 IKVPITSTTKEQ
-1718 AITDLNKAVDEA
+1718 ATTDLNKAVDEA

-1737 NNLTNE
+1737 SNLTDE
-1743 EKQTVK
+1743 EKQATK
-1749 DQIDSDAKNAQ
+1749 DQIDSDAKTAQ
-1760 DTINNAKTNDD
+1760 DVINNAKTNDD
-1771 VKKAAAD
+1771 VKKAAAA

-1793 NAAAGKKE
+1793 NAVAGKKA
-1801 EISNSSLT
+1801 EISKTPLT
-1809 DEEKTALNNEVDQ
+1809 DEEKTTLNNEVDQ

-1845 NGIKNINDIDVPTE
+1845 NGIKDINETSVPTE

-1888 EEKAALKQDVTEAQ
+1888 EEKAALKQEVTEAQ

-1915 ADVTEAKDNGIS
+1915 AAVTEAKDNGIS

-1941 EKAITD
+1941 EKATTD
-1947 LNNEVENAK
+1947 LNTAVDEAK

-2010 DVANAAIDNAV
+2010 DVANV
-2021 AGKKSE
+2021 
-2027 ISNLPLTDEEKTAL
+2027 
-2041 NNEVDQKAQD
+2041 
-2051 AKEAINNA
+2051 
-2059 TTPEAVTTAQENGIK
+2059 
-2074 NINET
+2074 
-2079 SVPTQSAAKEAAKKA
+2079 
-2094 VAEAAEAKNNAID
+2094 
-2107 SSNLT
+2107 
-2112 AEEKAALKQKVTEA
+2112 
-2126 QTAADQA
+2126 
-2133 IDNATTNAA
+2133 
-2142 VTEAQTNGVNAI
+2142 
-2154 NGIEVPN
+2154 
-2161 KSDAK
+2161 
-2166 DQATAAL
+2166 
-2173 NTAVENAKKA
+2173 
-2183 IDQDSNLTD
+2183 
-2192 EQKQAAKDQIDS
+2192 
-2204 DAKTAQDAIDN
+2204 
-2215 AKTDD
+2215 
-2220 EVNTAVD
+2220 
-2227 NGQLSIDKDVANA
+2227 
-2240 AIDNAVA
+2240 
-2247 GKKAEI
+2247 
-2253 SNSPLTD
+2253 
-2260 EEKTALNNEVDQKAN
+2260 
-2275 TAKKAINA
+2275 
-2283 ATTPETVTSAQDN
+2283 
-2296 CIKNINETS
+2296 
-2305 VPTQSAAK
+2305 
-2313 EAAKKAVAEAAEAKN
+2313 
-2328 NAIDSSNLTDE
+2328 
-2339 EKATLKQKVTD
+2339 
-2350 AQNAA
+2350 
-2355 DQAIDNA
+2355 
-2362 TTNAAVTEAQ
+2362 
-2372 TNGVNTINGIEVPT
+2372 
-2386 KSDAKDQATA
+2386 
-2396 ELNTAV
+2396 
-2402 ENAKKAIDQDSNL
+2402 
-2415 TDEQKQAAKD
+2415 
-2425 QIDSDAKTAQEAI
+2425 
-2438 NNAKTNDDVKK
+2438 
-2449 AADNG
+2449 
-2454 TLAIDKDVANA
+2454 
-2465 AIDNALAGKKSE
+2465 
-2477 ISNSSLTDEE
+2477 
-2487 KATLN
+2487 
-2492 NEVDQKANIAKDAI
+2492 
-2506 NTATTPEAVTTSQDK
+2506 
-2521 GIKDINKTSVPTESA
+2521 
-2536 AKQAA
+2536 
-2541 KEAVAKAAD
+2541 
-2550 EKNAAIDA
+2550 
-2558 SNLTDEEKATLKQK
+2558 
-2572 VTEAQNAADQA
+2572 
-2583 IDNATTNAA
+2583 
-2592 VTEAKDNGVT
+2592 
-2602 AIDHIKVPTTS
+2602 
-2613 ANKEKAIT
+2613 
-2621 DLNTA
+2621 
-2626 VDEAKEAIDQDSNL
+2626 
-2640 TDEEKQAAK
+2640 
-2649 DQIDSDAKTAQD
+2649 
-2661 AINNAKTND
+2661 
-2670 DVKKAAADGTLAIDK
+2670 
-2685 DVANTAIDNAVAG
+2685 
-2698 KKSEISNLPLTDEE
+2698 
-2712 KTALN
+2712 
-2717 NEVDQKANIAK
+2717 
-2728 EAINTATTPEAVT
+2728 
-2741 SAQESGIKNI
+2741 
-2751 NDTSVPAESA
+2751 
-2761 AKQAAKKAV
+2761 
-2770 AKAADEKNA
+2770 
-2779 AIDASNLTDEEKATL
+2779 
-2794 KQKVTEAQNAA
+2794 
-2805 DQAIDNATTNAA
+2805 
-2817 VTEAKNNGVSAI
+2817 
-2829 DHIKVPTTSANKEKA
+2829 
-2844 ITDLN
+2844 
-2849 NEVEKAKQAIDQ
+2849 
-2861 DSNLTDEE
+2861 
-2869 KQAVK
+2869 
-2874 SQIDT
+2874 
-2879 EAKTAQDAINSAKTD
+2879 
-2894 NEVNNAVNSG
+2894 
-2904 KVSIDKDVANAAI
+2904 AI

-3180 ATEVATTAKNNVEN
+3180 ATEAATTAKNNVEN

-3480 IDNAADLTTDEKNA
+3480 IDNAADLTTDEKNS

-3517 AVTAAKENGIAA
+3517 AVTTAKENGIAA
-3529 IKDIQIPTMSAAKE
+3529 IKDIQIPTKSAAKE

-3549 KTAVD
+3549 NTAVD

-3617 IDNAV
+3617 IDNAA

-3635 DEEKTALNNEVDQ
+3635 DEEKTALNNKVAQ

-3754 INGIEIPTKSPAKEQ
+3754 INGIEVPTKSAAKEQ

-3785 DQDNNLTDEEK
+3785 DQDSNLTDEEK

-3810 QEAIDNAKTADEV
+3810 QEVIDNAKTADEV

-3831 LAIDKDVANTAID
+3831 LAIDKDVANAAID

-3889 AVDDAKNT
+3889 AVEDAKNT

-3925 ANKIKE
+3925 ANKTKE
-3931 INDATNLSDKQ
+3931 INDATNLSNKQ

-3947 DQANEEAVKAKE
+3947 DEATEEAAKAKE

-4005 QKEDE
+4005 QKEAE

-4017 TNQEKQD
+4017 TDQEKQD
-4024 LINQA
+4024 LIHQA

-4058 KIANIVVP
+4058 KIANIAVP
-4066 SLEDAKDKAT
+4066 SLDDAKDKAT

-4089 INDQTH
+4089 INEQTH
-4095 LSDQEKKDLINQI
+4095 LSDQEKNDLIKQI

-4130 DEKDGIDAI
+4130 DEKEGIDAI

-4149 RKQNAIKSLDEAK
+4149 HKQNAIKSLDEAK
-4162 STKLAQIDEATHL
+4162 STKLAQIDEAGHL

-4367 ASQAGID
+4367 ASQAGVD

-4389 SAIDAINDALKQKEA
+4389 SAIDAINDALKQKET
-4404 EINNAS
+4404 EINNAL

-4457 INVPTISATKDEA
+4457 INVPTTSATKDEA

-4561 NEINNADNLSDS
+4561 NEINNADNLSNS

-4614 NVTVSSLD
+4614 NVTVPSLD

-4691 ILDIKVPGRE
+4691 ILDIKVPSRE

-4811 KEALKNQVDEIAD
+4811 KEALKNQVDKIAD

-4912 TTNDAAELAAK
+4912 TTNDSAELAAK

>member
-29 IGVASVL
+29 VGVASVL

-49 VAHADTANASDQVD
+49 IAHADTVNTSDQVA
-63 TIDTGDNSLA
+63 TSGTGDDNLA
-73 DKSEVTLS
+73 EKPEVALSGGTS
-81 SATSSTSQSST
+81 SANQSST
-92 SATSANSAVQSQLSA
+92 SATSANSAVQSQASA
-107 NSQPAATASESAVA
+107 NSQTATPATTSASATASNAT
-121 SSAAVEA
+121 VEA
-128 TKDQSTAEN
+128 TKDQSTAKI
-137 QPSASQEVQTPAQ
+137 QSSDGQEVQTSAQ
-150 TQPVAQEN
+150 AQPVTQEN
-158 GSEDTSLDATRQVLK
+158 GSSDASLNVTRQVLN
-173 TIANRNSVPAAIH
+173 TIANRNSVSGINYLA
-186 LMSFAAVPTSVETTT
+186 SFAAVPASDSVETST

-213 ALAESKVAATALAA
+213 ALAESKVATTALAA
-227 EAEDPNAVTVS
+227 ETENPKPAIVS
-238 DAKGFINAIQ
+238 TPQEFINAIQ
-248 NGTATTINVAKDL
+248 NGTATTINVTKDL
-261 NLAEQRDSK
+261 NLGEVTNK
-270 YTEINIKNKRNIV
+270 LNYTPDISNQRNIV
-283 IQSDNPEEKRT
+283 IQSADGTKKT
-294 IDFSGYSFDMNTQN
+294 IDLNGYSFNMNSDN
-308 SVTFKDLNIYA
+308 SVTFKDLTMYGRNWFGA
-319 RSYWG
+319 VKNASSYTFDNVDYTG
-324 LVYNAGGYTF
+324 SELVYTTRSAT
-334 NNVNFTGSQLIYTK
+334 V
-348 PSINSTLTFKNNI
+348 TFKNNV
-361 TANSVSSYVGPL
+361 TAHAVDKYTSPL
-373 DGKTRDTQQ
+373 DGKEYSTQT
-382 SGGQQILQFEGGT
+382 GQQVLQFTTGT
-395 NQIIFDENSNV
+395 NQIIFDEGSNV
-406 TLTTEDAN
+406 TLETDNGNVIQNQGN
-414 ALEIDGGITT
+414 ATIT
-424 IDVKDGANV
+424 VKNGANV
-433 AINPHS
+433 TINPHAS
-439 KGNPE
+439 TKSFE
-444 NRNGIGTGYVA
+444 NAGTVGQVA
-455 RAIAA
+455 RGIYSAGGAI
-460 NAKMTINIDPNS
+460 NVEQGGNLIINLSQNSGDPY
-472 TLTINTEKVDGD
+472 LP
-484 KDVAGALYL
+484 GAIYL
-493 NSDAALNVNGKLV
+493 NSGAVINDNGNIKINVNGAPY
-506 INSNGTPSANKSNGV
+506 NGAKYT
-521 PVYINGSAKINV
+521 PVYLNGDSTIKV
-533 GNGGSFSLDA
+533 GNGASFEIA
-543 TNLGNYSSSLISING
+543 AENLGDFNSSLFTVDG
-558 TGTVKLD
+558 KGTVTLE
-565 PHSSFKISG
+565 PHSTFKITG
-574 DGTGAVTAI
+574 DGTGAVTAVG
-583 NLSSGSTFTSDQP
+583 LGSGSTFTSDQP
-596 DSFTID
+596 EEFTID
-602 LSANTSNDKSLIKNG
+602 LSANTSSGKTLIKNG
-617 TINFSRVKTVTD
+617 TINFTRVKNTNVA
-629 GNESQPL
+629 SQYQVAL
-636 GKIDVTYDRNGNAT
+636 GKVDATYSSTGALSNSVINSLNKDVPTKVYD
-650 SYTITAQDKN
+650 YIKN
-660 TVKQVADGL
+660 NPSALSFVA
-669 TNKSLISLVKAGED
+669 AGED
-683 VTLSNLHLS
+683 VTLNSLHLD
-692 KNNVLTGTVA
+692 KNNQLTGIAT
-702 SSGSNNPVYVTVT
+702 
-715 VGGVST
+715 
-721 NVPVAGNYTVYTNA
+721 
-735 NGTVTSNNVDYAA
+735 
-748 QTASTGGNFSI
+748 STGDSKTPIYITVLINNSATGIPEAGMYRLYTDTDGNITTTKVTYTGTPKNPDGSPKPNGGEFSI
-759 DLSKLA
+759 DLSSLA
-765 SKLTDDAQVTVTA
+765 NQLTDDAKITVVA
-778 TKDFVESAQTES
+778 SKDFVESPTLTET
-790 VAALRALNTTTLQEL
+790 VEALRKVNTDTLQKL
-805 VDDAP
+805 VDAAP
-810 TEEAKPSYYNAT
+810 VEEQKPSYYNAT
-822 AEAQKAYTDAISTGK
+822 EEAQTAYNNAIAAGQE
-837 TILANPNNYDQVDV
+837 ILDSPTSYDQSDV
-851 DNAVTAIQTA
+851 DRAVNVIQLALT
-861 QKALTGKET
+861 ALTGKET
-870 NKTELQD
+870 DKTALQT
-877 AIDQASTVES
+877 AVDQAASVES
-887 SDNYTNSDADLQKA
+887 SDNYTNADTKLQDD
-901 YTDAISAGQ
+901 YQDAIKAGQ
-910 TVLSNDN
+910 GILSKEN
-917 ATQTEVDNAL
+917 ATQTEVNNAL
-927 TTINNA
+927 ATINNA

-958 TVKSDDAA
+958 IVKSDDAA
-966 YYNGSDEAKTAYD
+966 YYNGSDEAKAAYD
-979 KAVSAG
+979 EAITAG
-985 QTVLADPDATATQ
+985 QTVLDNPDATATQ
-998 ITDALN
+998 ITDALK

-1014 GEATDKSVLQ
+1014 GEATDKSALQ
-1024 KVVDNSATVK
+1024 TAVDNSATVK

-1039 TNADETQKTAYDS
+1039 TNADETQKTAYDE
-1052 AVTSAQTVLNKTN
+1052 AITAAQTVLDKTN

-1097 ALEGA
+1097 ALEAA

-1143 ASEVKNALDAI
+1143 GSEVKNALDAI
-1154 NAAKDNLKGE
+1154 NAAKGNLKGE
-1164 ATNTE
+1164 ATNTT
-1169 ALETALTNANNAKQT
+1169 ALETALTNANNAKET

-1191 QANQEALNNAI
+1191 EANQEALNNAI
-1202 TVGQEIL
+1202 TAGQEIL
-1209 KNTKATQAD
+1209 KNTNATQAE

-1223 KVITDAIN
+1223 KAITAAIN
-1231 GLNGDTNLANA
+1231 GLNGDTNLAKA
-1242 KNAATEDIQK
+1242 KTAATEDIQK
-1252 ALDTKTTEITD
+1252 ALDTKTTRITD

-1284 DANTAINQATNAN
+1284 DANTAINQATDPN
-1297 AVNTAKTEGITKI
+1297 AVNTAKTEGIANI
-1310 NNVKIPS
+1310 NKVTVPS

-1322 TNAAKEIDQA
+1322 TKAAQEIDQA
-1332 LTDKTKEITDAE
+1332 LTDKTTEINNAE

-1361 ATTAKDAIEK
+1361 ANTAKDAIEK

-1404 KDAIDDAL
+1404 KEVIDNAL
-1412 NAKTKEIND
+1412 KSKTKEIN
-1421 ANNID
+1421 AATNID

-1446 AIDKATTA
+1446 AIDNATTA

-1465 TNINNVTVPSLEDA
+1465 TNINKVTVPSLEDA
-1479 KTKAAA
+1479 KKAATKAV
-1485 NIDQALTDKT
+1485 DDALTAQT
-1495 KEINAANNIDQATK
+1495 EVINKADNLSDAEKKGLIDQATAEAN
-1509 DQLIKA
+1509 KA
-1515 ATDAATTAKDA
+1515 KGNIETATTNNEAAQAGQAGVDA
-1526 IEKATTNDA
+1526 IKKIVPTSLDTVKSDANKAIDDALTKKLEEINSANALTTDEKTALTQEANTAADKAKEEITNATTNDA
-1535 ATKAGQDGVDAINN
+1535 VIEAQNNGV
-1549 VKIPSVTDSQNAAKE
+1549 T
-1564 AIDNALNAKTK
+1564 AID
-1575 EINDANNINQ
+1575 
-1585 TTKDQ
+1585 
-1590 LIKAA
+1590 
-1595 TDAANNAKEA
+1595 
-1605 IDQAT
+1605 
-1610 TNAAV
+1610 
-1615 TKAQTNGVNAINGIK
+1615 GIK

-1641 KKAVVDAATA
+1641 KKAVADAATAKNNAIDASNLTDEEKAALKQKVTDAQNAADQAIDNATTNAAVTAAQTNGVNAINGIEVTTSTAKEAAKQAVAEAADA
-1651 KNNAIDSSNLTA
+1651 KNNAIDSSNLTD

-1685 NATSNAAVT
+1685 NATTNAAVT
-1694 EAQNSGVNAIDG
+1694 KAEDKGVKVING
-1706 IKVPTTSTTKEQ
+1706 IEVPNKSDAKEK
-1718 AITDLNKAVDEA
+1718 AVTDLN
-1730 KKAIDQD
+1730 
-1737 NNLTNE
+1737 
-1743 EKQTVK
+1743 
-1749 DQIDSDAKNAQ
+1749 
-1760 DTINNAKTNDD
+1760 
-1771 VKKAAAD
+1771 
-1778 GTLAIDKDVANAAID
+1778 
-1793 NAAAGKKE
+1793 
-1801 EISNSSLT
+1801 
-1809 DEEKTALNNEVDQ
+1809 TA
-1822 KAQDA
+1822 
-1827 KEAINNA
+1827 
-1834 TTPEAVTTAQE
+1834 
-1845 NGIKNINDIDVPTE
+1845 
-1859 SAAKQAA
+1859 
-1866 KEAVANA
+1866 
-1873 ANEKNAAI
+1873 
-1881 DSSNLTA
+1881 
-1888 EEKAALKQDVTEAQ
+1888 
-1902 NAANT
+1902 
-1907 AIDNATTN
+1907 
-1915 ADVTEAKDNGIS
+1915 
-1927 AIDGIKVPTTSANK
+1927 
-1941 EKAITD
+1941 
-1947 LNNEVENAK
+1947 VENAK
-1956 KAIDQDS
+1956 KAIDQDN

-1983 AQEAINNAKTDN
+1983 AQDAINNAKTNDDVKKAADN
-1995 EVNNAVNSGKVSIDK
+1995 GTLAIDK

-2021 AGKKSE
+2021 AGKKAE
-2027 ISNLPLTDEEKTAL
+2027 ISNSSLTDEEKAAL
-2041 NNEVDQKAQD
+2041 NNEVDQKAQA
-2051 AKEAINNA
+2051 AKEAVNAA
-2059 TTPEAVTTAQENGIK
+2059 TTPEAVTSAQGSGVK
-2074 NINET
+2074 NINDT
-2079 SVPTQSAAKEAAKKA
+2079 SVPAESDAKQAAKRA
-2094 VAEAAEAKNNAID
+2094 VAEAADAKNNAID
-2107 SSNLT
+2107 ASNLT
-2112 AEEKAALKQKVTEA
+2112 DEEKAALKQKVTDA
-2126 QTAADQA
+2126 QNAADQA

-2142 VTEAQTNGVNAI
+2142 VTEAKNKGVSAI
-2154 NGIEVPN
+2154 DGIEIPN

-2166 DQATAAL
+2166 EKAVTDL

-2204 DAKTAQDAIDN
+2204 DAKTAQDAI
-2215 AKTDD
+2215 
-2220 EVNTAVD
+2220 
-2227 NGQLSIDKDVANA
+2227 
-2240 AIDNAVA
+2240 
-2247 GKKAEI
+2247 
-2253 SNSPLTD
+2253 
-2260 EEKTALNNEVDQKAN
+2260 
-2275 TAKKAINA
+2275 
-2283 ATTPETVTSAQDN
+2283 
-2296 CIKNINETS
+2296 
-2305 VPTQSAAK
+2305 
-2313 EAAKKAVAEAAEAKN
+2313 
-2328 NAIDSSNLTDE
+2328 
-2339 EKATLKQKVTD
+2339 
-2350 AQNAA
+2350 
-2355 DQAIDNA
+2355 
-2362 TTNAAVTEAQ
+2362 
-2372 TNGVNTINGIEVPT
+2372 
-2386 KSDAKDQATA
+2386 
-2396 ELNTAV
+2396 
-2402 ENAKKAIDQDSNL
+2402 
-2415 TDEQKQAAKD
+2415 
-2425 QIDSDAKTAQEAI
+2425 

-2449 AADNG
+2449 AVDDG

-2465 AIDNALAGKKSE
+2465 AIDNAA
-2477 ISNSSLTDEE
+2477 
-2487 KATLN
+2487 
-2492 NEVDQKANIAKDAI
+2492 
-2506 NTATTPEAVTTSQDK
+2506 
-2521 GIKDINKTSVPTESA
+2521 
-2536 AKQAA
+2536 
-2541 KEAVAKAAD
+2541 
-2550 EKNAAIDA
+2550 
-2558 SNLTDEEKATLKQK
+2558 
-2572 VTEAQNAADQA
+2572 
-2583 IDNATTNAA
+2583 
-2592 VTEAKDNGVT
+2592 
-2602 AIDHIKVPTTS
+2602 
-2613 ANKEKAIT
+2613 
-2621 DLNTA
+2621 
-2626 VDEAKEAIDQDSNL
+2626 
-2640 TDEEKQAAK
+2640 
-2649 DQIDSDAKTAQD
+2649 
-2661 AINNAKTND
+2661 
-2670 DVKKAAADGTLAIDK
+2670 
-2685 DVANTAIDNAVAG
+2685 
-2698 KKSEISNLPLTDEE
+2698 
-2712 KTALN
+2712 
-2717 NEVDQKANIAK
+2717 
-2728 EAINTATTPEAVT
+2728 
-2741 SAQESGIKNI
+2741 
-2751 NDTSVPAESA
+2751 
-2761 AKQAAKKAV
+2761 
-2770 AKAADEKNA
+2770 
-2779 AIDASNLTDEEKATL
+2779 
-2794 KQKVTEAQNAA
+2794 
-2805 DQAIDNATTNAA
+2805 
-2817 VTEAKNNGVSAI
+2817 
-2829 DHIKVPTTSANKEKA
+2829 
-2844 ITDLN
+2844 
-2849 NEVEKAKQAIDQ
+2849 
-2861 DSNLTDEE
+2861 
-2869 KQAVK
+2869 
-2874 SQIDT
+2874 
-2879 EAKTAQDAINSAKTD
+2879 
-2894 NEVNNAVNSG
+2894 
-2904 KVSIDKDVANAAI
+2904 
-2917 DNAVAGKLKEIQDP
+2917 AGKLKEIQDP
-2931 LTTDEKQAYT
+2931 LTTEEKQAYT

-2964 TTAQNSGVDAINKIE
+2964 TTAQTNGVNEITNTEI
-2979 VPTTSTVKDDAIKAI
+2979 PTTSSAKDKAI
-2994 DKALQNKTDEINNA
+2994 AAINDALQKKTDEIKNA
-3008 SNINPQEKT
+3008 SNINTKEKT
-3017 DLINQATEAA
+3017 DLINQANEAA
-3027 NVAKNNINNAT
+3027 NAAKNNINNAT

-3053 IADVTVPNLSDVK
+3053 IADITVPNLSDVK
-3066 KESIDLVNKALD
+3066 KESIDLINKALN
-3078 AKTAEI
+3078 AKTDEI

-3108 AINNINES
+3108 AINNVNQA
-3116 QTNDDAKAAATT
+3116 QTNDDAKSAATT
-3128 GVQNIENVTIPTLDD
+3128 GVQNIENVTIPSLDE
-3143 AKKNANQAIDD
+3143 AKKNANQAIED
-3154 ALNSKVNEINNA
+3154 ALNAKVNEINNA
-3166 SNLNDTEKQKLVDQ
+3166 SNLNNTEKQKLVDQ
-3180 ATEVATTAKNNVEN
+3180 ANEAATTAKNNVEN

-3209 DNIKGIRFTSLEDAK
+3209 DNIKGISFTSLEDAK
-3224 KVANTAIDNALQVK
+3224 NAANTAIDNALQVK
-3238 TDEIN
+3238 ADEIN

-3248 STEEKQD
+3248 STDEKQD

-3276 NDAVTDAQNKGIA
+3276 NDAVTEAQNKGIA

-3299 AQAKQDAINAI
+3299 DQIKQDAINAI

-3325 NLSAKEQKE
+3325 NLNAEEQKE

-3347 AKINDAATTTNDAV
+3347 AKINDSSTTTNDAV
-3361 TAIRDDAIKQITDLF
+3361 NATRDEAIKQITDLF
-3376 IPTLDGAQTDALNAI
+3376 IPTLDGAQTDAINAI
-3391 ESAKNAKLNDINNAV
+3391 ESAKNAKLNDINNAA

-3414 ALVDQTNKAADEATK
+3414 ALVDQTNKVADEAMK
-3429 AINAAQ
+3429 EIKAAQ
-3435 TNDEVKSAETAGL
+3435 TNDAVKSAETAGL
-3448 DIINNITIPTLVQK
+3448 DNINNITIPTLVQK
-3462 QQEAIEELNA
+3462 QQEAIDELNA

-3480 IDNAADLTTDEKNA
+3480 IDNATDLTTDEKNN
-3494 LKDKVQAEYSNAV
+3494 LKDKVQAAYSNAV

-3517 AVTAAKENGIAA
+3517 AVTTAKENGIAA
-3529 IKDIQIPTMSAAKE
+3529 IKDIEIPTKSQAKE

-3549 KTAVD
+3549 NTAVD

-3589 DNAKTDDEVNSAVDN
+3589 DNAKTDDEVKTAVDN
-3604 GKLAID
+3604 GQLAID
-3610 KDIANAA
+3610 KDVANAA

-3622 AGKKAEIAKSPLT
+3622 AGKKDEIAKSPLT
-3635 DEEKTALNNEVDQ
+3635 DEEKSALNNEVDQ

-3657 NDATT
+3657 NNATT
-3662 PEAVTTAQENGIKKI
+3662 SEAVTTAQDNGIKNI

-3684 ESAAKEAAKKA
+3684 ESTAKEAAKKA
-3695 VAEAAETKNNAID
+3695 IAEAAEVKNNAID
-3708 SSNLTNEE
+3708 SSNLTDEE
-3716 KTALKQE
+3716 KAALKQE

-3754 INGIEIPTKSPAKEQ
+3754 INGIEIPTKSPAKDQ

-3776 AVDDAKKAI
+3776 AVNDAKKAI
-3785 DQDNNLTDEEK
+3785 DQDNNLTDAEK

-3810 QEAIDNAKTADEV
+3810 QEAIDNAKTDDEV

-3831 LAIDKDVANTAID
+3831 LAIDKDVANAAID

-3855 KAPLTTDEAKALNDL
+3855 KAPLTTDEANALNDL

-3889 AVDDAKNT
+3889 AVEDAKNT

-3947 DQANEEAVKAKE
+3947 DQANEEAAKAKE

-3994 DASQLIDDVLK
+3994 DASQVIDDVLK

-4017 TNQEKQD
+4017 TEQEKQD

-4029 QNAADEA
+4029 QNAANEA

-4050 TERDAGAE
+4050 TERDTGAE

-4089 INDQTH
+4089 INAQTH
-4095 LSDQEKKDLINQI
+4095 LSDQEKKDLIKQI
-4108 TDIADKAKDK
+4108 TGIADKAKDK

-4175 TADEKANLTQQ
+4175 TADEKDNLTQQ

-4219 NIAVPSLNEK
+4219 NIAVPSLDEK

-4239 VRDAKKEEINNAN
+4239 VREAKKEEINNAN
-4252 NLNQDEK
+4252 NLSQDEK

-4281 DDQTAKNAENKGI
+4281 DDQTAKDAENKGI

-4306 EVKTNAKQ
+4306 EAKTNAKQ
-4314 AIADALESKTNEI
+4314 AVADALESKTNEI

-4367 ASQAGID
+4367 ASQAGVD

-4389 SAIDAINDALKQKEA
+4389 SAIDAINDALKQKET

-4443 VEETKNAGIEKINA
+4443 VEEAKNAGIEKINA
-4457 INVPTISATKDEA
+4457 INVPTTSATKDEA

-4489 NITADEK
+4489 NITAEEK

-4531 NAIANVT
+4531 DAIANVT
-4538 VPSLETAKDQAKNL
+4538 VPSLETAKDQAKNM

-4561 NEINNADNLSDS
+4561 NEINNAQNLSDS

-4579 NQATDE
+4579 NQATNE

-4591 NIDNATTNNDVQT
+4591 NIDNATTNNEVQT

-4609 AQAIE
+4609 VQAIE
-4614 NVTVSSLD
+4614 NVTVPSLD
-4622 EAKKASTKVIDEVLK
+4622 DAKKAATKVIDEVLK

-4658 KDATTAANTAKD
+4658 KEATTAANTAKD

-4681 KDAETDGVKA
+4681 KDAETAGVKA
-4691 ILDIKVPGRE
+4691 ILDIKVPGRA

-4720 EIDNANNL
+4720 EINNANNL

-4756 SAEINAA
+4756 SAEINTA

-4798 TQIEAAKNLTETQ
+4798 TQIEATKNLTEAQ

-4858 DAAKSDAKQ
+4858 EAAKSDAKQ
-4867 AIADALTAKT
+4867 AITDALTAKT

-4901 AAAANKNIDAA
+4901 AAAANKKIDAA

-4996 GEAEAAGIAA
+4996 SEAEAAGIAA

-5012 SNAST
+5012 ANAPT

-5035 NSASQDNNNATQA
+5035 NSTSQDNNNATQA

-5061 SHGTNLTIGQQT
+5061 SHGTNLTTGQQT

>member
-414 ALEIDGGITT
+414 ALEIDGGTTT

-433 AINPHS
+433 VINPHS

-444 NRNGIGTGYVA
+444 NRNGIGTGYVS

-805 VDDAP
+805 VDAAP

-822 AEAQKAYTDAISTGK
+822 AEAQKTYTDAISTGK

-1097 ALEGA
+1097 ALEAA

-1116 NGSEEAQTAYNNAI
+1116 NGSKKAQTAYNNAI

-1426 QTTKDQLIKEATDAA
+1426 QTTKDQLIKAATDAA

-1509 DQLIKA
+1509 DQLIKE

-1535 ATKAGQDGVDAINN
+1535 ATKTGQDGVDAINN

-1564 AIDNALNAKTK
+1564 AIDNALKAKTK
-1575 EINDANNINQ
+1575 EINEANNSNQ

-1610 TNAAV
+1610 TADAIKTAQDEGTTNINNVTVPSLEDAKKAANKAVDDALTAQTEVINKANNLSDAEKKDLIDQATAEANKAKENIETATTNNEAAQAGQDGVDAIKKIVPTSLDTVKSDANKAIDDALTKKLEEINSANDLTTDERNALTQEANTAADKAKEEITKATTNAAVIEAQNTGVTVINDIKIPTESTVKETAKKAVADAVTAKNNAIDSSNLTAEEKAALKQAVTDAQNAADQAIDKATTNAAV
-1615 TKAQTNGVNAINGIK
+1615 TEAQTNGVNAINGIK
-1630 VPTESAVKEAA
+1630 VPTESTAKEAA
-1641 KKAVVDAATA
+1641 KKAVADAATA
-1651 KNNAIDSSNLTA
+1651 KNTAIDSSNLTAEEKAALKQKVTEAQTAADQAIDRATTNAAVTKAQTNGVNAIDGIKVPTESAVKQAAKEAVANAANEKNAAIDSSNLTA

-1685 NATSNAAVT
+1685 NATTNAAVT
-1694 EAQNSGVNAIDG
+1694 EAQNSGVNAING
-1706 IKVPTTSTTKEQ
+1706 IEVPTKSEVKDQ
-1718 AITDLNKAVDEA
+1718 ATTDLNTAVDEA

-1737 NNLTNE
+1737 NNLTDA
-1743 EKQTVK
+1743 EKQAAK
-1749 DQIDSDAKNAQ
+1749 DQIDSDAKTAQ
-1760 DTINNAKTNDD
+1760 DAINNAKTNDD

-1793 NAAAGKKE
+1793 NAVAGKKE

-1845 NGIKNINDIDVPTE
+1845 NGIKNIN
-1859 SAAKQAA
+1859 
-1866 KEAVANA
+1866 
-1873 ANEKNAAI
+1873 
-1881 DSSNLTA
+1881 
-1888 EEKAALKQDVTEAQ
+1888 
-1902 NAANT
+1902 
-1907 AIDNATTN
+1907 
-1915 ADVTEAKDNGIS
+1915 
-1927 AIDGIKVPTTSANK
+1927 
-1941 EKAITD
+1941 
-1947 LNNEVENAK
+1947 
-1956 KAIDQDS
+1956 
-1963 NLTDEQKQAAKDQID
+1963 
-1978 SDAKT
+1978 
-1983 AQEAINNAKTDN
+1983 
-1995 EVNNAVNSGKVSIDK
+1995 
-2010 DVANAAIDNAV
+2010 
-2021 AGKKSE
+2021 
-2027 ISNLPLTDEEKTAL
+2027 
-2041 NNEVDQKAQD
+2041 
-2051 AKEAINNA
+2051 
-2059 TTPEAVTTAQENGIK
+2059 
-2074 NINET
+2074 ET
-2079 SVPTQSAAKEAAKKA
+2079 SVPTQSAAKKA

-2240 AIDNAVA
+2240 AIDNAFA

-2275 TAKKAINA
+2275 T
-2283 ATTPETVTSAQDN
+2283 
-2296 CIKNINETS
+2296 
-2305 VPTQSAAK
+2305 
-2313 EAAKKAVAEAAEAKN
+2313 
-2328 NAIDSSNLTDE
+2328 
-2339 EKATLKQKVTD
+2339 
-2350 AQNAA
+2350 
-2355 DQAIDNA
+2355 
-2362 TTNAAVTEAQ
+2362 
-2372 TNGVNTINGIEVPT
+2372 
-2386 KSDAKDQATA
+2386 
-2396 ELNTAV
+2396 
-2402 ENAKKAIDQDSNL
+2402 
-2415 TDEQKQAAKD
+2415 
-2425 QIDSDAKTAQEAI
+2425 
-2438 NNAKTNDDVKK
+2438 
-2449 AADNG
+2449 
-2454 TLAIDKDVANA
+2454 
-2465 AIDNALAGKKSE
+2465 
-2477 ISNSSLTDEE
+2477 
-2487 KATLN
+2487 
-2492 NEVDQKANIAKDAI
+2492 
-2506 NTATTPEAVTTSQDK
+2506 
-2521 GIKDINKTSVPTESA
+2521 
-2536 AKQAA
+2536 
-2541 KEAVAKAAD
+2541 
-2550 EKNAAIDA
+2550 
-2558 SNLTDEEKATLKQK
+2558 
-2572 VTEAQNAADQA
+2572 
-2583 IDNATTNAA
+2583 
-2592 VTEAKDNGVT
+2592 
-2602 AIDHIKVPTTS
+2602 
-2613 ANKEKAIT
+2613 
-2621 DLNTA
+2621 
-2626 VDEAKEAIDQDSNL
+2626 
-2640 TDEEKQAAK
+2640 
-2649 DQIDSDAKTAQD
+2649 
-2661 AINNAKTND
+2661 
-2670 DVKKAAADGTLAIDK
+2670 
-2685 DVANTAIDNAVAG
+2685 
-2698 KKSEISNLPLTDEE
+2698 
-2712 KTALN
+2712 
-2717 NEVDQKANIAK
+2717 AK

-2817 VTEAKNNGVSAI
+2817 VTEAKDNGVTAI

-2849 NEVEKAKQAIDQ
+2849 TAVDDAKKAIDQDNNLTDEQKQAAKDQIDSDAKTAQEAINNAKTNDDVKNAAADGTLAIDKDVANAAIDNAIAGKKSEISNLPLTDEEKTALNNEVDQKANTAKEAINTSTTPEAVATAQENGIKNINDIDVPTESAAKQAAKEAVANTANEKNAAIDSSNLTAEEKAALKQDVTEAQNAANTAIDNATTNADVTEAKDNGISAIDGIKVPTTSANKEKATTDLNTAVDEAKKAIDQ

-2869 KQAVK
+2869 KHAVK
-2874 SQIDT
+2874 DQIDSD
-2879 EAKTAQDAINSAKTD
+2879 AKTAQDAINNAKTD
-2894 NEVNNAVNSG
+2894 TEVNNAVNSG
-2904 KVSIDKDVANAAI
+2904 KVAIDKEVANAAI

-2964 TTAQNSGVDAINKIE
+2964 TTAQTNGVNEINNTEI
-2979 VPTTSTVKDDAIKAI
+2979 PTTSSAKDNAIAAI
-2994 DKALQNKTDEINNA
+2994 NDALQKKTDEINNA
-3008 SNINPQEKT
+3008 SNINAQEKT
-3017 DLINQATEAA
+3017 DLINQANEAA
-3027 NVAKNNINNAT
+3027 NAAKNNINNVT

-3066 KESIDLVNKALD
+3066 KESIDLINKALD
-3078 AKTAEI
+3078 AKTDEI

-3108 AINNINES
+3108 AINNVNQA

-3128 GVQNIENVTIPTLDD
+3128 GVQNIENVNIPSLDE
-3143 AKKNANQAIDD
+3143 AKKNANQAIED
-3154 ALNSKVNEINNA
+3154 ALNAKVNEINNA

-3180 ATEVATTAKNNVEN
+3180 ANKAAATAKNNVEN
-3194 ATTNDAARD
+3194 ATTNDGVRD

-3209 DNIKGIRFTSLEDAK
+3209 DNIKGISFTSLEDAK
-3224 KVANTAIDNALQVK
+3224 KAANTAIDNALQVK

-3243 NASNL
+3243 NSSNL
-3248 STEEKQD
+3248 STDEKQD
-3255 LINQASEAA
+3255 LIAQASEAA

-3276 NDAVTDAQNKGIA
+3276 NDAVTAAQNKGIA
-3289 DIANVTVPSL
+3289 DIANVIVPSL
-3299 AQAKQDAINAI
+3299 DQVKQDAINAI

-3325 NLSAKEQKE
+3325 NLSAEEQKK
-3334 LSDQVDKIANDAI
+3334 LTDQVDKIANDAI

-3435 TNDEVKSAETAGL
+3435 TNDKVKSAETAGL
-3448 DIINNITIPTLVQK
+3448 DSINNITIPTLVQK

-3472 ARDAKNSA
+3472 ARDAKNSE

-5048 PVQGNNTQADLTG
+5048 PVQGNNTQSDLTG

>member
-1 MVSKNNKKLIAEK
+1 MADQSQVTLNNNAQTDNSVTASETNKATT
-14 NRRNEKQRFAIRKLN
+14 NQQPVG
-29 IGVASVL
+29 GVATKS
-36 LGITFSIYGGGQV
+36 TD
-49 VAHADTANASDQVD
+49 ATDT
-63 TIDTGDNSLA
+63 
-73 DKSEVTLS
+73 
-81 SATSSTSQSST
+81 
-92 SATSANSAVQSQLSA
+92 
-107 NSQPAATASESAVA
+107 PAATTNNEKVA
-121 SSAAVEA
+121 ANEA
-128 TKDQSTAEN
+128 TAQKTTPASQGQSTNADQN
-137 QPSASQEVQTPAQ
+137 Q
-150 TQPVAQEN
+150 N
-158 GSEDTSLDATRQVLK
+158 SLDGMRQVLQNISN
-173 TIANRNSVPAAIH
+173 TASYRNNINNVASLVGASFIAT
-186 LMSFAAVPTSVETTT
+186 PTSEATTD
-201 LNLFTNQETNAN
+201 NN
-213 ALAESKVAATALAA
+213 S
-227 EAEDPNAVTVS
+227 VTVS
-238 DAKGFINAIQ
+238 DAKGLIDAIQ
-248 NGTATTINVAKDL
+248 NGTATTINVGADIDL
-261 NLAEQRDSK
+261 GEKTNSN
-270 YTEINIKNKRNIV
+270 YTNTNISNKRNIT
-283 IQSDNPEEKRT
+283 IQSADGKHYT
-294 IDFSGYSFDMNTQN
+294 VDFNSYGFNMYSNDYG
-308 SVTFKDLNIYA
+308 VTFKDLDLYG
-319 RSYWG
+319 RSYYG
-324 LVYNAGGYTF
+324 IVRSAGSYTF
-334 NNVNFTGSQLIYTK
+334 DNVNYTGSQLIYTDSGYNTTVNFDGNVTAHSVGSYTS
-348 PSINSTLTFKNNI
+348 PLNNK
-361 TANSVSSYVGPL
+361 SQSSQG
-373 DGKTRDTQQ
+373 GNTQQ
-382 SGGQQILQFEGGT
+382 VIQFAAGT
-395 NQIIFDENSNV
+395 NTINFNSGSNV
-406 TLTTEDAN
+406 TLTTTN
-414 ALEIDGGITT
+414 SNVLEVDRGKTT
-424 IDVKDGANV
+424 INVKNGAQV
-433 AINPHS
+433 SLNPHTQNGPEQINGMNMDGIARGIAS
-439 KGNPE
+439 KGD
-444 NRNGIGTGYVA
+444 T
-455 RAIAA
+455 
-460 NAKMTINIDPNS
+460 TLNIDQGGNLDIN
-472 TLTINTEKVDGD
+472 LTKNTED
-484 KDVAGALYL
+484 KYLSSALYL
-493 NSDAALNVNGKLV
+493 NSGATINVNGNLN
-506 INSNGTPSANKSNGV
+506 INSDGTPYYRYQGWDD
-521 PVYINGSAKINV
+521 PVYINGNAAINV
-533 GNGGSFSLDA
+533 NGGSFKVNA
-543 TNLGNYSSSLISING
+543 TNMGDYKGSVVTSNGNSTIAISHHG
-558 TGTVKLD
+558 TFDVT
-565 PHSSFKISG
+565 G
-574 DGTGAVTAI
+574 DGTQATGVS
-583 NLSSGSTFTSDQP
+583 LGSGSTFTSTQP
-596 DSFTID
+596 ELFDISMPDGAT
-602 LSANTSNDKSLIKNG
+602 AIKNG
-617 TINFSRVKTVTD
+617 KVQFKGVKTSADGQPIGEINIIYASDGTPTVTKVTSYDEATTTATRTAGNKAKNKIKLVAAGEEVNLSDVKFIKNAD
-629 GNESQPL
+629 GTYTMSGDANTVDNKGAYVYISVNGQVHQVSPTDSQTLWTAGETGDPTSSQVPYTAETGADGKFTVNL
-636 GKIDVTYDRNGNAT
+636 GKLKDTD
-650 SYTITAQDKN
+650 
-660 TVKQVADGL
+660 QV
-669 TNKSLISLVKAGED
+669 S
-683 VTLSNLHLS
+683 
-692 KNNVLTGTVA
+692 
-702 SSGSNNPVYVTVT
+702 VY
-715 VGGVST
+715 G
-721 NVPVAGNYTVYTNA
+721 A
-735 NGTVTSNNVDYAA
+735 
-748 QTASTGGNFSI
+748 
-759 DLSKLA
+759 
-765 SKLTDDAQVTVTA
+765 
-778 TKDFVESAQTES
+778 KDFVTSDTDTKTVSGWMTDSYKTE
-790 VAALRALNTTTLQEL
+790 LQNL
-805 VDDAP
+805 VNEAP
-810 TEEAKPSYYNAT
+810 TVKTSTNFTSAGTDE
-822 AEAQKAYTDAISTGK
+822 QKAYTDAIANGQNVLDNSAATSDQIQSAIT
-837 TILANPNNYDQVDV
+837 TI
-851 DNAVTAIQTA
+851 
-861 QKALTGKET
+861 
-870 NKTELQD
+870 TEAKSGLNGEINSAKQALQD
-877 AIDQASTVES
+877 AVNKAPAIEKTAAYY
-887 SDNYTNSDADLQKA
+887 NTNSAKQTA
-901 YTDAISAGQ
+901 YTDAITAG
-910 TVLSNDN
+910 S
-917 ATQTEVDNAL
+917 
-927 TTINNA
+927 
-933 KDALN
+933 DAL
-938 GDAKK
+938 K
-943 AASKEAL
+943 APN
-950 QKAVDEAP
+950 P
-958 TVKSDDAA
+958 TVKS
-966 YYNGSDEAKTAYD
+966 
-979 KAVSAG
+979 
-985 QTVLADPDATATQ
+985 L
-998 ITDALN
+998 TDALT
-1004 AINTAKGNLK
+1004 AINTAKSALDGQ
-1014 GEATDKSVLQ
+1014 ATNKTALETAV
-1024 KVVDNSATVK
+1024 KNSDTVK
-1034 ESNNY
+1034 ASNNY
-1039 TNADETQKTAYDS
+1039 TNADKAQKTAYDN
-1052 AVTSAQTVLNKTN
+1052 AVTNAKSVLDNTD
-1065 ATQAEVNQALQD
+1065 ATQAQVNQALQK
-1077 LETANNN
+1077 LEEANSK
-1084 LNGDAKTEAANKA
+1084 LNGDTKTDAANKA
-1097 ALEGA
+1097 ALEVA

-1116 NGSEEAQTAYNNAI
+1116 NGSKEAQTTYNNAI

-1135 VLNQANPS
+1135 VLNETNPS
-1143 ASEVKNALDAI
+1143 ASGVKNALDTI

-1164 ATNTE
+1164 ATSTE
-1169 ALETALTNANNAKQT
+1169 VLKTALTNANDAKET

-1191 QANQEALNNAI
+1191 QANQKALNNAI
-1202 TVGQEIL
+1202 TAGQDLL
-1209 KNTKATQAD
+1209 KNTNATQAQ
-1218 VDNAA
+1218 VDSAA
-1223 KVITDAIN
+1223 KAITDAIN
-1231 GLNGDTNLANA
+1231 GLNGDTNLTNA
-1242 KNAATEDIQK
+1242 KKVATEDIQK
-1252 ALDTKTTEITD
+1252 ALDAKTTEITD

-1284 DANTAINQATNAN
+1284 DANTAINQATDAN

-1317 LDDAK
+1317 LDGAK
-1322 TNAAKEIDQA
+1322 QAANQAIDQA
-1332 LTDKTKEITDAE
+1332 LDT
-1344 NIDQTTKDQLIK
+1344 
-1356 EATDA
+1356 
-1361 ATTAKDAIEK
+1361 
-1371 STTNDEATKAGQA
+1371 
-1384 GVDAINNVKVPSVT
+1384 
-1398 DSQNAA
+1398 
-1404 KDAIDDAL
+1404 
-1412 NAKTKEIND
+1412 
-1421 ANNID
+1421 
-1426 QTTKDQLIKEATDAA
+1426 
-1441 NNAKE
+1441 
-1446 AIDKATTA
+1446 
-1454 DAIKTAQDEGT
+1454 
-1465 TNINNVTVPSLEDA
+1465 
-1479 KTKAAA
+1479 
-1485 NIDQALTDKT
+1485 KT

-1509 DQLIKA
+1509 DQLIKEATA
-1515 ATDAATTAKDA
+1515 AANTAKDA
-1526 IEKATTNDA
+1526 IKKATTNDA
-1535 ATKAGQDGVDAINN
+1535 ATKAGQAGVDAIKKIVPTSLDT
-1549 VKIPSVTDSQNAAKE
+1549 VKSDADK
-1564 AIDNALNAKTK
+1564 AIDDALTKKLEEINSASDLTTDEKTALTQEANTAADKAKK
-1575 EINDANNINQ
+1575 EITN
-1585 TTKDQ
+1585 
-1590 LIKAA
+1590 
-1595 TDAANNAKEA
+1595 
-1605 IDQAT
+1605 AT
-1610 TNAAV
+1610 TNDAV
-1615 TKAQTNGVNAINGIK
+1615 IEAQNNGVTAIDGIK

-1641 KKAVVDAATA
+1641 KKAVAEAATAKNNAIDASNLTDEEKATLKQKVTEAQTAADQAIDNATSNAAVTEAQTNGVTAINGIKVPTESTAKEAAKKAVADAATA
-1651 KNNAIDSSNLTA
+1651 KNKAIDSSNLTA

-1706 IKVPTTSTTKEQ
+1706 IKVPTESAVKEAAKKAVADAATAKNTAIDSSNLTDEEKAALKQKVTEAQTAADQ
-1718 AITDLNKAVDEA
+1718 AIDRATTNAAVTKAQTNGVNAIDGIKVPTESAVKQAAKEAVANAANEKNAAIDSSNLTAEEKAALKQKVTDAQNAADQAIDNATTNAAVTEAQNSGVNAINGIEVPTKSDVKDQATTDLNTAVDEA

-1737 NNLTNE
+1737 NNLTDA
-1743 EKQTVK
+1743 EKQAAK
-1749 DQIDSDAKNAQ
+1749 DQIDSDAKTAQ
-1760 DTINNAKTNDD
+1760 DAINNAKTNDD

-1778 GTLAIDKDVANAAID
+1778 GTLAIDKDVANAALD
-1793 NAAAGKKE
+1793 NAVAGKKA
-1801 EISNSSLT
+1801 EIAKAPLT

-1983 AQEAINNAKTDN
+1983 AQ
-1995 EVNNAVNSGKVSIDK
+1995 
-2010 DVANAAIDNAV
+2010 
-2021 AGKKSE
+2021 
-2027 ISNLPLTDEEKTAL
+2027 
-2041 NNEVDQKAQD
+2041 
-2051 AKEAINNA
+2051 
-2059 TTPEAVTTAQENGIK
+2059 
-2074 NINET
+2074 
-2079 SVPTQSAAKEAAKKA
+2079 
-2094 VAEAAEAKNNAID
+2094 
-2107 SSNLT
+2107 
-2112 AEEKAALKQKVTEA
+2112 
-2126 QTAADQA
+2126 
-2133 IDNATTNAA
+2133 
-2142 VTEAQTNGVNAI
+2142 
-2154 NGIEVPN
+2154 
-2161 KSDAK
+2161 
-2166 DQATAAL
+2166 
-2173 NTAVENAKKA
+2173 
-2183 IDQDSNLTD
+2183 
-2192 EQKQAAKDQIDS
+2192 
-2204 DAKTAQDAIDN
+2204 DAIDN

-2260 EEKTALNNEVDQKAN
+2260 EEKTALNNEVDQKTN

-2296 CIKNINETS
+2296 GIKNINETS

-2386 KSDAKDQATA
+2386 QSDAKDQATA

-2685 DVANTAIDNAVAG
+2685 DVANAAIDNAVAG

-2717 NEVDQKANIAK
+2717 NEVDQKAQDAK
-2728 EAINTATTPEAVT
+2728 EAINAATTPEAVT
-2741 SAQESGIKNI
+2741 SAQDNGIKNI
-2751 NDTSVPAESA
+2751 NDTEVPSESA
-2761 AKQAAKKAV
+2761 TKQAAKEAV
-2770 AKAADEKNA
+2770 AKAVDEKNA
-2779 AIDASNLTDEEKATL
+2779 AIDSSNLTAEEKAAL
-2794 KQKVTEAQNAA
+2794 KQKVTEVQNAA

-3414 ALVDQTNKAADEATK
+3414 ALVDQANKAADEATK

-3589 DNAKTDDEVNSAVDN
+3589 DNAKTDDEV
-3604 GKLAID
+3604 
-3610 KDIANAA
+3610 
-3617 IDNAV
+3617 
-3622 AGKKAEIAKSPLT
+3622 
-3635 DEEKTALNNEVDQ
+3635 
-3648 KAQDAKEAI
+3648 
-3657 NDATT
+3657 
-3662 PEAVTTAQENGIKKI
+3662 
-3677 NDTEVPT
+3677 
-3684 ESAAKEAAKKA
+3684 
-3695 VAEAAETKNNAID
+3695 
-3708 SSNLTNEE
+3708 
-3716 KTALKQE
+3716 
-3723 VTDAQNAANT
+3723 
-3733 AIDNATTNAAVTEAE
+3733 
-3748 DNGIKA
+3748 
-3754 INGIEIPTKSPAKEQ
+3754 
-3769 ATTDLND
+3769 
-3776 AVDDAKKAI
+3776 
-3785 DQDNNLTDEEK
+3785 
-3796 QAAKDQIDSDAKKA
+3796 
-3810 QEAIDNAKTADEV
+3810 

-3831 LAIDKDVANTAID
+3831 LAIDKDVANAAID

-3855 KAPLTTDEAKALNDL
+3855 KAPLTTDEANALNDL

-3889 AVDDAKNT
+3889 AVEDAKNT

-3947 DQANEEAVKAKE
+3947 DQANEEAAKAKE

-3994 DASQLIDDVLK
+3994 DASQVIDDVLK

-4017 TNQEKQD
+4017 TEQEKQD

-4029 QNAADEA
+4029 QNAANEA

-4050 TERDAGAE
+4050 TERDTGAE

-4095 LSDQEKKDLINQI
+4095 LSDQEKNDLIKQI

-4149 RKQNAIKSLDEAK
+4149 RKQNAIKTLDEAK

-4531 NAIANVT
+4531 DAIANVT
-4538 VPSLETAKDQAKNL
+4538 VPSLETAKDQAKNM

-4561 NEINNADNLSDS
+4561 NEINNAQNLSDS

-4614 NVTVSSLD
+4614 NVTVPSLD
-4622 EAKKASTKVIDEVLK
+4622 DAKKASTKVIDEVLK

>member
-29 IGVASVL
+29 VGVASVL
-36 LGITFSIYGGGQV
+36 LGITFSIYGGGQA
-49 VAHADTANASDQVD
+49 VAHADTGNARGQVAARD
-63 TIDTGDNSLA
+63 AGDNSLA
-73 DKSEVTLS
+73 TKSEVALS
-81 SATSSTSQSST
+81 SANQSST
-92 SATSANSAVQSQLSA
+92 SATSANGAVQSQSSA
-107 NSQPAATASESAVA
+107 NSQPAATANTPVSDSAVA
-121 SSAAVEA
+121 SNAAVEA
-128 TKDQSTAEN
+128 TKNQSTAEN
-137 QPSASQEVQTPAQ
+137 QPSPSQKVQTPA
-150 TQPVAQEN
+150 QPVAQEN
-158 GSEDTSLDATRQVLK
+158 GSSDASLNTTRQVLH
-173 TIANRNSVPAAIH
+173 TIANRN
-186 LMSFAAVPTSVETTT
+186 LMLVAKSFAAVPASDSVETST

-213 ALAESKVAATALAA
+213 ALAESKVATTALAA
-227 EAEDPNAVTVS
+227 ETEDPNAVTVS
-238 DAKGFINAIQ
+238 TAQDFINAIQ
-248 NGTATTINVAKDL
+248 KGTANTINVASDL
-261 NLAEQRDSK
+261 NLG
-270 YTEINIKNKRNIV
+270 NIKSSTNYTLNISNKRDLV
-283 IQSDNPEEKRT
+283 IQSADGDKKT
-294 IDFSGYSFDMNTQN
+294 IDLNGYSFRMSSDN
-308 SVTFKDLNIYA
+308 SVTFKDLTMYGRNWFGAIENA
-319 RSYWG
+319 SSYTFDNVDYTG
-324 LVYNAGGYTF
+324 SELVYTTRSAT
-334 NNVNFTGSQLIYTK
+334 V
-348 PSINSTLTFKNNI
+348 TFKNNV
-361 TANSVSSYVGPL
+361 TAHAVDKYTSPL
-373 DGKTRDTQQ
+373 DGEEYKTQP
-382 SGGQQILQFEGGT
+382 GQQVLQFTTGT
-395 NQIIFDENSNV
+395 NQIIFDEGSNV
-406 TLTTEDAN
+406 TLETDNGNVIQNQGDAT
-414 ALEIDGGITT
+414 IT
-424 IDVKDGANV
+424 VKNGANV
-433 AINPHS
+433 TLNPHASTVSFENAGTVSKVARGIYSAGGAINIEQG
-439 KGNPE
+439 GNLVINLSQNSGDPYLP
-444 NRNGIGTGYVA
+444 G
-455 RAIAA
+455 AI
-460 NAKMTINIDPNS
+460 
-472 TLTINTEKVDGD
+472 
-484 KDVAGALYL
+484 YL
-493 NSDAALNVNGKLV
+493 NSGAVINDNGNIKINVNGAPY
-506 INSNGTPSANKSNGV
+506 NGAKYT
-521 PVYINGSAKINV
+521 PVYLNGDSTIKV
-533 GNGGSFSLDA
+533 GNGASFEIA
-543 TNLGNYSSSLISING
+543 AENLGDFNSSLFTVNG
-558 TGTVKLD
+558 KGTVTLE
-565 PHSSFKISG
+565 PHSTFKITG
-574 DGTGAVTAI
+574 DGTGAVTAVG
-583 NLSSGSTFTSDQP
+583 LGSGSTFTSDQP
-596 DSFTID
+596 DAFTID
-602 LSANTSNDKSLIKNG
+602 LSANTSDGKALIKNG
-617 TINFSRVKTVTD
+617 TIKFSRVKTVTTD
-629 GNESQPL
+629 GTTSEPL

-650 SYTITAQDKN
+650 SYTITAQDEN

-669 TNKSLISLVKAGED
+669 TNKSLINLVQAGED

-702 SSGSNNPVYVTVT
+702 SSGSDNPIYVTVT

-721 NVPVAGNYTVYTNA
+721 NVPVAGNYTVYTNT
-735 NGTVTSNNVDYAA
+735 NGTVTSDNVDYAA
-748 QTASTGGNFSI
+748 QTGSTGGNFSI

-765 SKLTDDAQVTVTA
+765 SSLTDDTQVTVTA
-778 TKDFVESAQTES
+778 TKDFVEGSQTES
-790 VAALRALNTTTLQEL
+790 VAALRALNTATLQEL
-805 VDDAP
+805 VDAAP
-810 TEEAKPSYYNAT
+810 AEKAKPSYYNAT

-851 DNAVTAIQTA
+851 DDAVTAIQNA
-861 QKALTGKET
+861 QKALTGEPT

-887 SDNYTNSDADLQKA
+887 NDNYTNADSNLQKA

-943 AASKEAL
+943 TASKEAL
-950 QKAVDEAP
+950 QKAVNEAP

-966 YYNGSDEAKTAYD
+966 YYNGSAEAKAAYD
-979 KAVSAG
+979 NAITAG
-985 QTVLADPDATATQ
+985 QTVLANPDATATQ
-998 ITDALN
+998 ITDALT

-1014 GEATDKSVLQ
+1014 GEATDKSALQ
-1024 KVVDNSATVK
+1024 TAVDNSATVK

-1039 TNADETQKTAYDS
+1039 TNADQTQKTAYDK
-1052 AVTSAQTVLNKTN
+1052 AVTAAQTVLDKTN

-1097 ALEGA
+1097 ALEAAVKDAPNVRNTPAYYNGSKETQTAYNNAITAGQKVLGNPDATATQITDALNAINTAKGNLKGEATDKSALQTAVDNSATVKESNNYTNADQTQKTAYDKAVTAAQTVLDKTNATQAEVNQALQDLETANNNLNGDAKTEAANKAALEAA

-1135 VLNQANPS
+1135 VLDQANPA

-1154 NAAKDNLKGE
+1154 NAAKDNLKGV

-1169 ALETALTNANNAKQT
+1169 ALETALTSANKAKET

-1191 QANQEALNNAI
+1191 QAKQEALNNAI
-1202 TVGQEIL
+1202 TAGQEIL
-1209 KNTKATQAD
+1209 KNTNATQAQ
-1218 VDNAA
+1218 VNSAA
-1223 KVITDAIN
+1223 KAITEAIS
-1231 GLNGDTNLANA
+1231 GLNGNANLEDA
-1242 KNAATEDIQK
+1242 KDAATEAIQK
-1252 ALDTKTTEITD
+1252 ALDSKTTQITD

-1269 ATKDQLI
+1269 ATKEQLI

-1284 DANTAINQATNAN
+1284 NANTAINQATDPN
-1297 AVNTAKTEGITKI
+1297 AVNTAKAEGITNI
-1310 NNVKIPS
+1310 NKVTVPS
-1317 LDDAK
+1317 LDG
-1322 TNAAKEIDQA
+1322 AKEAANKAIDQA
-1332 LTDKTKEITDAE
+1332 LDTKTKEINNAE

-1361 ATTAKDAIEK
+1361 ANTAKDAIKK

-1404 KDAIDDAL
+1404 KEAIDNAL

-1441 NNAKE
+1441 NKAKE

-1479 KTKAAA
+1479 KKAANKAVDDALTAQTEVINKA
-1485 NIDQALTDKT
+1485 NNLSDAEKKDLIDQVTAEANKAKENIETATTNNEAAQAGQAGVDAIKKIVPTSLDTVKSDANKAIDDALTK
-1495 KEINAANNIDQATK
+1495 KLEEINSANDLTTDEKTALTQEANTAAD
-1509 DQLIKA
+1509 KA
-1515 ATDAATTAKDA
+1515 KEEITN
-1526 IEKATTNDA
+1526 ATTNDA
-1535 ATKAGQDGVDAINN
+1535 VIEAQNNGV
-1549 VKIPSVTDSQNAAKE
+1549 T
-1564 AIDNALNAKTK
+1564 AID
-1575 EINDANNINQ
+1575 
-1585 TTKDQ
+1585 
-1590 LIKAA
+1590 
-1595 TDAANNAKEA
+1595 
-1605 IDQAT
+1605 
-1610 TNAAV
+1610 
-1615 TKAQTNGVNAINGIK
+1615 GIK

-1641 KKAVVDAATA
+1641 KQAVADAATA
-1651 KNNAIDSSNLTA
+1651 KNKAIDASNLTD
-1663 EEKAAL
+1663 EEKADL

-1685 NATSNAAVT
+1685 NATTNAAVT
-1694 EAQNSGVNAIDG
+1694 EAQNKGVNTING
-1706 IKVPTTSTTKEQ
+1706 IKVPTTSATKEQ
-1718 AITDLNKAVDEA
+1718 AITDLNTTVDDA

-1737 NNLTNE
+1737 N
-1743 EKQTVK
+1743 
-1749 DQIDSDAKNAQ
+1749 
-1760 DTINNAKTNDD
+1760 
-1771 VKKAAAD
+1771 
-1778 GTLAIDKDVANAAID
+1778 
-1793 NAAAGKKE
+1793 
-1801 EISNSSLT
+1801 
-1809 DEEKTALNNEVDQ
+1809 
-1822 KAQDA
+1822 
-1827 KEAINNA
+1827 
-1834 TTPEAVTTAQE
+1834 
-1845 NGIKNINDIDVPTE
+1845 
-1859 SAAKQAA
+1859 
-1866 KEAVANA
+1866 
-1873 ANEKNAAI
+1873 
-1881 DSSNLTA
+1881 
-1888 EEKAALKQDVTEAQ
+1888 
-1902 NAANT
+1902 
-1907 AIDNATTN
+1907 
-1915 ADVTEAKDNGIS
+1915 
-1927 AIDGIKVPTTSANK
+1927 
-1941 EKAITD
+1941 
-1947 LNNEVENAK
+1947 
-1956 KAIDQDS
+1956 

-1983 AQEAINNAKTDN
+1983 AQDAINNAKTNDDVKKAADN
-1995 EVNNAVNSGKVSIDK
+1995 GTLAIDK

-2021 AGKKSE
+2021 AGKKAE
-2027 ISNLPLTDEEKTAL
+2027 ISNSSLTDEEKAAL
-2041 NNEVDQKAQD
+2041 NNEVDQKAQA
-2051 AKEAINNA
+2051 AKEAVNAA
-2059 TTPEAVTTAQENGIK
+2059 TTPEAVTSAQGSGVK
-2074 NINET
+2074 NINDT
-2079 SVPTQSAAKEAAKKA
+2079 SVPAESDAKQAAKRA
-2094 VAEAAEAKNNAID
+2094 VAEAADAKNNAID
-2107 SSNLT
+2107 ASNLT
-2112 AEEKAALKQKVTEA
+2112 DEEKAALKQKVTDA
-2126 QTAADQA
+2126 QNAADQA

-2142 VTEAQTNGVNAI
+2142 VTEAQNKGVSAI
-2154 NGIEVPN
+2154 DGIEIPN

-2166 DQATAAL
+2166 EKAVTDL

-2204 DAKTAQDAIDN
+2204 DAKTAQDAINN
-2215 AKTDD
+2215 AKTD
-2220 EVNTAVD
+2220 
-2227 NGQLSIDKDVANA
+2227 
-2240 AIDNAVA
+2240 
-2247 GKKAEI
+2247 
-2253 SNSPLTD
+2253 
-2260 EEKTALNNEVDQKAN
+2260 
-2275 TAKKAINA
+2275 
-2283 ATTPETVTSAQDN
+2283 
-2296 CIKNINETS
+2296 
-2305 VPTQSAAK
+2305 
-2313 EAAKKAVAEAAEAKN
+2313 
-2328 NAIDSSNLTDE
+2328 
-2339 EKATLKQKVTD
+2339 
-2350 AQNAA
+2350 
-2355 DQAIDNA
+2355 
-2362 TTNAAVTEAQ
+2362 
-2372 TNGVNTINGIEVPT
+2372 
-2386 KSDAKDQATA
+2386 
-2396 ELNTAV
+2396 
-2402 ENAKKAIDQDSNL
+2402 
-2415 TDEQKQAAKD
+2415 
-2425 QIDSDAKTAQEAI
+2425 
-2438 NNAKTNDDVKK
+2438 ND
-2449 AADNG
+2449 
-2454 TLAIDKDVANA
+2454 
-2465 AIDNALAGKKSE
+2465 
-2477 ISNSSLTDEE
+2477 
-2487 KATLN
+2487 
-2492 NEVDQKANIAKDAI
+2492 
-2506 NTATTPEAVTTSQDK
+2506 
-2521 GIKDINKTSVPTESA
+2521 
-2536 AKQAA
+2536 
-2541 KEAVAKAAD
+2541 
-2550 EKNAAIDA
+2550 
-2558 SNLTDEEKATLKQK
+2558 
-2572 VTEAQNAADQA
+2572 
-2583 IDNATTNAA
+2583 
-2592 VTEAKDNGVT
+2592 
-2602 AIDHIKVPTTS
+2602 
-2613 ANKEKAIT
+2613 
-2621 DLNTA
+2621 
-2626 VDEAKEAIDQDSNL
+2626 
-2640 TDEEKQAAK
+2640 
-2649 DQIDSDAKTAQD
+2649 
-2661 AINNAKTND
+2661 
-2670 DVKKAAADGTLAIDK
+2670 
-2685 DVANTAIDNAVAG
+2685 
-2698 KKSEISNLPLTDEE
+2698 
-2712 KTALN
+2712 
-2717 NEVDQKANIAK
+2717 
-2728 EAINTATTPEAVT
+2728 
-2741 SAQESGIKNI
+2741 
-2751 NDTSVPAESA
+2751 
-2761 AKQAAKKAV
+2761 
-2770 AKAADEKNA
+2770 
-2779 AIDASNLTDEEKATL
+2779 
-2794 KQKVTEAQNAA
+2794 
-2805 DQAIDNATTNAA
+2805 
-2817 VTEAKNNGVSAI
+2817 
-2829 DHIKVPTTSANKEKA
+2829 
-2844 ITDLN
+2844 
-2849 NEVEKAKQAIDQ
+2849 
-2861 DSNLTDEE
+2861 
-2869 KQAVK
+2869 
-2874 SQIDT
+2874 
-2879 EAKTAQDAINSAKTD
+2879 
-2894 NEVNNAVNSG
+2894 VNNAVNSG
-2904 KVSIDKDVANAAI
+2904 KVAINKDVANAAI

-2931 LTTDEKQAYT
+2931 LTTEEKQAYT
-2941 DLINSEANN
+2941 DLINSEATN

-2956 NATTVEEV
+2956 NATTVEAV
-2964 TTAQNSGVDAINKIE
+2964 TTAQTNGVNEITNTEI
-2979 VPTTSTVKDDAIKAI
+2979 PTTSSAKEKAI
-2994 DKALQNKTDEINNA
+2994 AAINDALQTKTDEINNA
-3008 SNINPQEKT
+3008 SNINTQEKT

-3027 NVAKNNINNAT
+3027 NAAKNNINNAT
-3038 TNADVDTAQTNGEKA
+3038 TNADVDTAQIKGEKA
-3053 IADVTVPNLSDVK
+3053 IADITVPNLSDVK
-3066 KESIDLVNKALD
+3066 KESIDLINKALD
-3078 AKTAEI
+3078 AKTNEI

-3092 DEKQSLIND
+3092 DEKQGLIND

-3108 AINNINES
+3108 AINNVNQA

-3143 AKKNANQAIDD
+3143 VKKNANQAIDD
-3154 ALNSKVNEINNA
+3154 ALNAKVNEINNA
-3166 SNLNDTEKQKLVDQ
+3166 SNLNDTEKQKLVDR
-3180 ATEVATTAKNNVEN
+3180 ANEAAATAKNNVEN
-3194 ATTNDAARD
+3194 AATNDGVRD
-3203 AANAGI
+3203 AANVGI
-3209 DNIKGIRFTSLEDAK
+3209 DNIKGITFTSLEDAK
-3224 KVANTAIDNALQVK
+3224 NAANTAIDNALQVK

-3255 LINQASEAA
+3255 LINQASEVA

-3276 NDAVTDAQNKGIA
+3276 NDAVTEAQNKGIA

-3299 AQAKQDAINAI
+3299 DQVKQDAINAI

-3325 NLSAKEQKE
+3325 NLSAEEQKE
-3334 LSDQVDKIANDAI
+3334 LTDQVDKIANDAI

-3361 TAIRDDAIKQITDLF
+3361 NATRDEAIKQITDLF
-3376 IPTLDGAQTDALNAI
+3376 IPTLDGAQTDAINAI
-3391 ESAKNAKLNDINNAV
+3391 ESAKNAKLNDINNAA

-3414 ALVDQTNKAADEATK
+3414 ALVDQTNKVADEAMK
-3429 AINAAQ
+3429 EIKAAQ
-3435 TNDEVKSAETAGL
+3435 TNDAVKSAETAGL
-3448 DIINNITIPTLVQK
+3448 DNINNITIPTLVQK
-3462 QQEAIEELNA
+3462 QQEAIGELNA

-3517 AVTAAKENGIAA
+3517 AVTTAKENGIAA
-3529 IKDIQIPTMSAAKE
+3529 IKDIQIPTKSPAKE
-3543 QATTDL
+3543 QATSDL

-3554 DAKKAIDQ
+3554 EAKNAIDQ

-3589 DNAKTDDEVNSAVDN
+3589 DNAKTDDEVSGAVDN
-3604 GKLAID
+3604 GNLAID
-3610 KDIANAA
+3610 KDVANAA

-3622 AGKKAEIAKSPLT
+3622 AGKKEEISKSPLT
-3635 DEEKTALNNEVDQ
+3635 DEEKAALNSEVDQ

-3657 NDATT
+3657 NNAIT
-3662 PEAVTTAQENGIKKI
+3662 PEAVTTAQDNGIKNI

-3684 ESAAKEAAKKA
+3684 ESTAKEAAKKA
-3695 VAEAAETKNNAID
+3695 ITEAAEAKNNAID
-3708 SSNLTNEE
+3708 SSNLTDEE
-3716 KTALKQE
+3716 KAALKQE

-3754 INGIEIPTKSPAKEQ
+3754 INGIEIPTKSPAKDQ

-3776 AVDDAKKAI
+3776 AVNDAKKAI
-3785 DQDNNLTDEEK
+3785 DQDNNLTDAEK

-3810 QEAIDNAKTADEV
+3810 QEAIDNAKTDDEV

-3831 LAIDKDVANTAID
+3831 LAIDKDVANAAID

-3855 KAPLTTDEAKALNDL
+3855 KAPLTTDEANALNDL

-3889 AVDDAKNT
+3889 AVEDAKNT

-3947 DQANEEAVKAKE
+3947 DQANEEAAKAKE

-3994 DASQLIDDVLK
+3994 DASQVIDDVLK

-4017 TNQEKQD
+4017 TEQEKQD

-4029 QNAADEA
+4029 QNAANEA

-4050 TERDAGAE
+4050 TERDTGAE

-4095 LSDQEKKDLINQI
+4095 LSDQEKNDLIKQI

-4149 RKQNAIKSLDEAK
+4149 RKQNAIKTLDEAK

-4219 NIAVPSLNEK
+4219 NIAVPSLDEK

-4239 VRDAKKEEINNAN
+4239 VREAKKEEINNAN
-4252 NLNQDEK
+4252 NLSQDEK

-4274 NAINGAK
+4274 NAIDGAK
-4281 DDQTAKNAENKGI
+4281 DDQTAKDAENKGI

-4306 EVKTNAKQ
+4306 EAKTNAKQ
-4314 AIADALESKTNEI
+4314 AVADALESKTNEI

-4367 ASQAGID
+4367 ASQAGVD

-4389 SAIDAINDALKQKEA
+4389 SAIDAINDALKQKET

-4443 VEETKNAGIEKINA
+4443 VEEAKNAGIEKINA
-4457 INVPTISATKDEA
+4457 INVPTTSATKDEA

-4489 NITADEK
+4489 NITAEEK

-4531 NAIANVT
+4531 DAIANVT
-4538 VPSLETAKDQAKNL
+4538 VPSLETAKDQAKNM

-4561 NEINNADNLSDS
+4561 NEINNAQNLSDK

-4614 NVTVSSLD
+4614 NVTVPSLD
-4622 EAKKASTKVIDEVLK
+4622 NAKKASTKVIDEVLK

-4647 NLSNTEKDALI
+4647 NLSNAEKDALI

-4681 KDAETDGVKA
+4681 KDAETDGIKA

-4720 EIDNANNL
+4720 EINNANNL

-4756 SAEINAA
+4756 SAEINTA

-4789 VEQVRDAKK
+4789 IEQVRDAKK
-4798 TQIEAAKNLTETQ
+4798 TQIEAAKNLTEAQ

-4858 DAAKSDAKQ
+4858 EAAKSDAKQ
-4867 AIADALTAKT
+4867 AITDALTAKT

-4901 AAAANKNIDAA
+4901 AAAANKKIDAA
-4912 TTNDAAELAAK
+4912 TTNDAVELAAK

-4996 GEAEAAGIAA
+4996 SEAEAAGIAA

-5012 SNAST
+5012 SNAPT

-5035 NSASQDNNNATQA
+5035 NSTSQDNNNATQA

-5061 SHGTNLTIGQQT
+5061 SHGTNLTTGQQT
-5073 EKAADTNSKETLPQT
+5073 EKAADTNSKEALPQT

-5112 SGLGKKR
+5112 SGLGKKKR

>member
-1 MVSKNNKKLIAEK
+1 M
-14 NRRNEKQRFAIRKLN
+14 
-29 IGVASVL
+29 
-36 LGITFSIYGGGQV
+36 
-49 VAHADTANASDQVD
+49 AN
-63 TIDTGDNSLA
+63 
-73 DKSEVTLS
+73 
-81 SATSSTSQSST
+81 
-92 SATSANSAVQSQLSA
+92 
-107 NSQPAATASESAVA
+107 
-121 SSAAVEA
+121 
-128 TKDQSTAEN
+128 
-137 QPSASQEVQTPAQ
+137 
-150 TQPVAQEN
+150 
-158 GSEDTSLDATRQVLK
+158 
-173 TIANRNSVPAAIH
+173 H
-186 LMSFAAVPTSVETTT
+186 LMLFAAVRGSGVAT
-201 LNLFTNQETNAN
+201 LN
-213 ALAESKVAATALAA
+213 
-227 EAEDPNAVTVS
+227 EAEDPNAVTVN

-261 NLAEQRDSK
+261 NLAEQTDSK
-270 YTEINIKNKRNIV
+270 YTEIKIKNKRDIV

-294 IDFSGYSFDMNTQN
+294 IDFSGYSFDMDTQN

-334 NNVNFTGSQLIYTK
+334 DNVNFTGSQLIYTK
-348 PSINSTLTFKNNI
+348 PWINSTLTFKNNI

-382 SGGQQILQFEGGT
+382 NGGQQILQFEGGT

-414 ALEIDGGITT
+414 ALEIDGGTTT

-439 KGNPE
+439 KGDPE
-444 NRNGIGTGYVA
+444 SRNGIGTGDVA

-558 TGTVKLD
+558 KGSVKLD

-574 DGTGAVTAI
+574 DGTGALTAI

-602 LSANTSNDKSLIKNG
+602 LSANTSTGKSLIKNG
-617 TINFSRVKTVTD
+617 AINFTRVKAVTD

-636 GKIDVTYDRNGNAT
+636 GKIDVTYDRNGNAK
-650 SYTITAQDKN
+650 SYIITAQDEN
-660 TVKQVADGL
+660 TVKQVGEGL
-669 TNKSLISLVKAGED
+669 TNKNLIDLVKAGED

-702 SSGSNNPVYVTVT
+702 SSGSNNPIYVTVT

-721 NVPVAGNYTVYTNA
+721 NVPVLDHYTVYTNT
-735 NGTVTSNNVDYAA
+735 NGIVTSNNIDYAA

-765 SKLTDDAQVTVTA
+765 SSLTDDTQVKVTA
-778 TKDFVESAQTES
+778 TKDFVEGAQTES

-805 VDDAP
+805 VDAALA
-810 TEEAKPSYYNAT
+810 EKAKPSYYNAT

-837 TILANPNNYDQVDV
+837 TILANQNNYDQVDV
-851 DNAVTAIQTA
+851 DNAVTAIQKA
-861 QKALTGKET
+861 QKALTGEPT
-870 NKTELQD
+870 NKTELQQ
-877 AIDQASTVES
+877 AVDQASSVEA
-887 SDNYTNSDADLQKA
+887 SDNYTNADSNLQKAYTDAISAGQTVLSNDNATQTEVDNVLTTINNAKDALNGDAKKAASKEALQKAVDEAPTVKSDDAAYYNGSTEAKTAYDDAITAGQTVLDNPAATATQITDALNAINTAKGNLKGEATDKSALQTAVDNSTTVKESNNYTNADADLQKA

-966 YYNGSDEAKTAYD
+966 YYNGSTEAKTAYD
-979 KAVSAG
+979 DAITAG
-985 QTVLADPDATATQ
+985 QTVLDNPAATATQ

-1014 GEATDKSVLQ
+1014 GEATDKSALQ
-1024 KVVDNSATVK
+1024 TAVDNSTTVK

-1039 TNADETQKTAYDS
+1039 TNADQTQKTAYDK
-1052 AVTSAQTVLNKTN
+1052 AVTDAQTVLDKTN

-1084 LNGDAKTEAANKA
+1084 LNGNAKTEAANKA
-1097 ALEGA
+1097 ALEAA

-1116 NGSEEAQTAYNNAI
+1116 NGSEEAKKTYNDAI

-1135 VLNQANPS
+1135 VLDQANPS
-1143 ASEVKNALDAI
+1143 ASEVKNALNAI

-1164 ATNTE
+1164 ATSTE
-1169 ALETALTNANNAKQT
+1169 ALKTALTNANDAKET

-1202 TVGQEIL
+1202 NAGQDLL
-1209 KNTKATQAD
+1209 KNTNATQAE
-1218 VDNAA
+1218 VDSAA
-1223 KVITDAIN
+1223 KAITAAIN
-1231 GLNGDTNLANA
+1231 GMNGDTNLAKA
-1242 KNAATEDIQK
+1242 KTAATEDIQK
-1252 ALDTKTTEITD
+1252 ALDTKTTQITD
-1263 ATNIDQ
+1263 ANNIDQ
-1269 ATKDQLI
+1269 TTKDQLI

-1284 DANTAINQATNAN
+1284 DANTAINQVTDPN
-1297 AVNTAKTEGITKI
+1297 AVNTAKTEGIANI
-1310 NNVKIPS
+1310 NKVTVPS
-1317 LDDAK
+1317 LEDAK
-1322 TNAAKEIDQA
+1322 TKAAKEIDQA
-1332 LTDKTKEITDAE
+1332 LTDKTKAITDAE

-1361 ATTAKDAIEK
+1361 ANTAKDAIEK

-1404 KDAIDDAL
+1404 KEVIDNAL
-1412 NAKTKEIND
+1412 NSKTKEIN
-1421 ANNID
+1421 AATNID

-1446 AIDKATTA
+1446 AIDKASTA
-1454 DAIKTAQDEGT
+1454 EAIKTAQDEGT
-1465 TNINNVTVPSLEDA
+1465 TKINNVTVPSLEDA
-1479 KTKAAA
+1479 KKAATKAVDDALAA
-1485 NIDQALTDKT
+1485 QT
-1495 KEINAANNIDQATK
+1495 EVINKANNLSDAEKKDLIDQATAEAN
-1509 DQLIKA
+1509 KA
-1515 ATDAATTAKDA
+1515 KENIETATTNNEAAQAAQAGVDA
-1526 IEKATTNDA
+1526 IKKIVPTSLDTVKSDANKAIDDALTKKLEKINSANDLTADEKTALTQEANTVEDKAKEEITNATTNDA
-1535 ATKAGQDGVDAINN
+1535 VIEAQNNGV
-1549 VKIPSVTDSQNAAKE
+1549 T
-1564 AIDNALNAKTK
+1564 AID
-1575 EINDANNINQ
+1575 D
-1585 TTKDQ
+1585 
-1590 LIKAA
+1590 
-1595 TDAANNAKEA
+1595 
-1605 IDQAT
+1605 
-1610 TNAAV
+1610 
-1615 TKAQTNGVNAINGIK
+1615 IK

-1641 KKAVVDAATA
+1641 KKAVADAATAKNNAIDASNLTDEEKAALKQKVTDAQNAADQEIDKATTNAAVTEAQTNGVNAINGIEVTTSTAKEAAKKVVAEAATAKNNAIDASNLTAEEKAALKQKVTEAQDSADQAIDKATTDAAVTEAQTNGVNAINGIEVTTSTAKEAAKKVVAEAATAKNNAIDASNLTAEEKAALKQKVTEAQKAADQAIDNATTDAAVTEAQTNGVTTIDDIKVPTESAVKEAAKQAVADAATA

-1669 KQKVTE
+1669 KQKVTD
-1675 AQNAADQAID
+1675 AQTVADQAID
-1685 NATSNAAVT
+1685 KATTNAAVI
-1694 EAQNSGVNAIDG
+1694 EAQTNGVNAIDD
-1706 IKVPTTSTTKEQ
+1706 IK
-1718 AITDLNKAVDEA
+1718 
-1730 KKAIDQD
+1730 
-1737 NNLTNE
+1737 
-1743 EKQTVK
+1743 
-1749 DQIDSDAKNAQ
+1749 
-1760 DTINNAKTNDD
+1760 
-1771 VKKAAAD
+1771 
-1778 GTLAIDKDVANAAID
+1778 
-1793 NAAAGKKE
+1793 
-1801 EISNSSLT
+1801 
-1809 DEEKTALNNEVDQ
+1809 
-1822 KAQDA
+1822 
-1827 KEAINNA
+1827 
-1834 TTPEAVTTAQE
+1834 
-1845 NGIKNINDIDVPTE
+1845 VPTE

-1866 KEAVANA
+1866 KEAVADA
-1873 ANEKNAAI
+1873 A
-1881 DSSNLTA
+1881 T
-1888 EEKAALKQDVTEAQ
+1888 
-1902 NAANT
+1902 
-1907 AIDNATTN
+1907 
-1915 ADVTEAKDNGIS
+1915 
-1927 AIDGIKVPTTSANK
+1927 
-1941 EKAITD
+1941 
-1947 LNNEVENAK
+1947 
-1956 KAIDQDS
+1956 
-1963 NLTDEQKQAAKDQID
+1963 
-1978 SDAKT
+1978 
-1983 AQEAINNAKTDN
+1983 
-1995 EVNNAVNSGKVSIDK
+1995 
-2010 DVANAAIDNAV
+2010 
-2021 AGKKSE
+2021 
-2027 ISNLPLTDEEKTAL
+2027 
-2041 NNEVDQKAQD
+2041 
-2051 AKEAINNA
+2051 
-2059 TTPEAVTTAQENGIK
+2059 
-2074 NINET
+2074 
-2079 SVPTQSAAKEAAKKA
+2079 
-2094 VAEAAEAKNNAID
+2094 AKNNAID

-2112 AEEKAALKQKVTEA
+2112 AEEKAALKQKVTDA
-2126 QTAADQA
+2126 QTVADQA
-2133 IDNATTNAA
+2133 IDKATTNAA

-2154 NGIEVPN
+2154 NGIKVPTTSAT
-2161 KSDAK
+2161 KE
-2166 DQATAAL
+2166 QAITDL
-2173 NTAVENAKKA
+2173 NTAVDDAKKA
-2183 IDQDSNLTD
+2183 IDQDNNLTD
-2192 EQKQAAKDQIDS
+2192 EQKQAAKDQINS
-2204 DAKTAQDAIDN
+2204 DAKTAQDAINN
-2215 AKTDD
+2215 AKTNDD
-2220 EVNTAVD
+2220 VKKAAADGTLA
-2227 NGQLSIDKDVANA
+2227 IDKDVANA

-2260 EEKTALNNEVDQKAN
+2260 EEKTALNNEVAQKAN
-2275 TAKKAINA
+2275 SAREAINN
-2283 ATTPETVTSAQDN
+2283 ATTPEAVATAQEDGV
-2296 CIKNINETS
+2296 KNITDTE
-2305 VPTQSAAK
+2305 VPSESAAK
-2313 EAAKKAVAEAAEAKN
+2313 QAAKKAVAKAADEKN
-2328 NAIDSSNLTDE
+2328 TAIDSSNLTDE
-2339 EKATLKQKVTD
+2339 EKAALKQKVTD

-2362 TTNAAVTEAQ
+2362 KTNAAVTEAKDKGIK
-2372 TNGVNTINGIEVPT
+2372 NINDIDVPS
-2386 KSDAKDQATA
+2386 KSDAKEKAVTD
-2396 ELNTAV
+2396 LNTAV

-2438 NNAKTNDDVKK
+2438 NNAKTDND
-2449 AADNG
+2449 
-2454 TLAIDKDVANA
+2454 
-2465 AIDNALAGKKSE
+2465 
-2477 ISNSSLTDEE
+2477 
-2487 KATLN
+2487 
-2492 NEVDQKANIAKDAI
+2492 
-2506 NTATTPEAVTTSQDK
+2506 
-2521 GIKDINKTSVPTESA
+2521 
-2536 AKQAA
+2536 
-2541 KEAVAKAAD
+2541 
-2550 EKNAAIDA
+2550 
-2558 SNLTDEEKATLKQK
+2558 
-2572 VTEAQNAADQA
+2572 
-2583 IDNATTNAA
+2583 
-2592 VTEAKDNGVT
+2592 
-2602 AIDHIKVPTTS
+2602 
-2613 ANKEKAIT
+2613 
-2621 DLNTA
+2621 
-2626 VDEAKEAIDQDSNL
+2626 
-2640 TDEEKQAAK
+2640 
-2649 DQIDSDAKTAQD
+2649 
-2661 AINNAKTND
+2661 
-2670 DVKKAAADGTLAIDK
+2670 
-2685 DVANTAIDNAVAG
+2685 
-2698 KKSEISNLPLTDEE
+2698 
-2712 KTALN
+2712 
-2717 NEVDQKANIAK
+2717 
-2728 EAINTATTPEAVT
+2728 
-2741 SAQESGIKNI
+2741 
-2751 NDTSVPAESA
+2751 
-2761 AKQAAKKAV
+2761 
-2770 AKAADEKNA
+2770 
-2779 AIDASNLTDEEKATL
+2779 
-2794 KQKVTEAQNAA
+2794 
-2805 DQAIDNATTNAA
+2805 
-2817 VTEAKNNGVSAI
+2817 
-2829 DHIKVPTTSANKEKA
+2829 
-2844 ITDLN
+2844 
-2849 NEVEKAKQAIDQ
+2849 
-2861 DSNLTDEE
+2861 
-2869 KQAVK
+2869 
-2874 SQIDT
+2874 
-2879 EAKTAQDAINSAKTD
+2879 
-2894 NEVNNAVNSG
+2894 VNNAVNSG

-2931 LTTDEKQAYT
+2931 LTTEEKQAYT

-2964 TTAQNSGVDAINKIE
+2964 TTAQTNGVNEINNTGI
-2979 VPTTSTVKDDAIKAI
+2979 PTTSSAKEKAI
-2994 DKALQNKTDEINNA
+2994 AAINDALQTKTDEINNA
-3008 SNINPQEKT
+3008 SNINTQEKT

-3027 NVAKNNINNAT
+3027 NAAKNNINNAT
-3038 TNADVDTAQTNGEKA
+3038 TNTDVDTAQTNGEKA

-3066 KESIDLVNKALD
+3066 KESIDLINKALD
-3078 AKTAEI
+3078 AKTDEI

-3092 DEKQSLIND
+3092 DEKQGLINT

-3108 AINNINES
+3108 AINNVNQA

-3128 GVQNIENVTIPTLDD
+3128 GVQNIENITIPTLDE

-3166 SNLNDTEKQKLVDQ
+3166 SNLNETEKQKLVDQ
-3180 ATEVATTAKNNVEN
+3180 ANEAAATAKNNVEK
-3194 ATTNDAARD
+3194 ATTNDDARD

-3209 DNIKGIRFTSLEDAK
+3209 DNIKGITFTSLEDAK
-3224 KVANTAIDNALQVK
+3224 NAANTAIDNALQVK

-3248 STEEKQD
+3248 STDEKQD
-3255 LINQASEAA
+3255 LINQATEVA

-3276 NDAVTDAQNKGIA
+3276 NDAVTEAQNKGIA

-3299 AQAKQDAINAI
+3299 DQVKQDAINAI

-3325 NLSAKEQKE
+3325 NLSAEEQKE
-3334 LSDQVDKIANDAI
+3334 LTDQVDKIANDAI

-3361 TAIRDDAIKQITDLF
+3361 NATRDDAIKQITDLF
-3376 IPTLDGAQTDALNAI
+3376 IPTLDGAQTDAINAI
-3391 ESAKNAKLNDINNAV
+3391 ESAKNAKLNDINNAA

-3429 AINAAQ
+3429 AIKAAQ

-3448 DIINNITIPTLVQK
+3448 DNINNITIPTLVQK

-3494 LKDKVQAEYSNAV
+3494 LKDKVQVEYSNAV

-3517 AVTAAKENGIAA
+3517 AVTTAKEDGITA
-3529 IKDIQIPTMSAAKE
+3529 IKDIQIPTKSPTKE
-3543 QATTDL
+3543 QATSDL
-3549 KTAVD
+3549 TTAVD
-3554 DAKKAIDQ
+3554 EAKNAIDQ

-3582 KKAQEAI
+3582 Q
-3589 DNAKTDDEVNSAVDN
+3589 
-3604 GKLAID
+3604 
-3610 KDIANAA
+3610 
-3617 IDNAV
+3617 
-3622 AGKKAEIAKSPLT
+3622 
-3635 DEEKTALNNEVDQ
+3635 
-3648 KAQDAKEAI
+3648 
-3657 NDATT
+3657 
-3662 PEAVTTAQENGIKKI
+3662 
-3677 NDTEVPT
+3677 
-3684 ESAAKEAAKKA
+3684 
-3695 VAEAAETKNNAID
+3695 
-3708 SSNLTNEE
+3708 
-3716 KTALKQE
+3716 
-3723 VTDAQNAANT
+3723 
-3733 AIDNATTNAAVTEAE
+3733 
-3748 DNGIKA
+3748 
-3754 INGIEIPTKSPAKEQ
+3754 
-3769 ATTDLND
+3769 
-3776 AVDDAKKAI
+3776 
-3785 DQDNNLTDEEK
+3785 
-3796 QAAKDQIDSDAKKA
+3796 KA

-3831 LAIDKDVANTAID
+3831 LAIDKDVANAAIDNAVAGKKAEISKSPLTDEEKTALNNEVDQKAQDAKEAINNATTPEAVTTAQENGIKNITNTEVPTESTAKEAAKKAIAEAAEAKNNAIDSSNLTDEEKAALKQEVTDAQNAADKAIDNATTNAAVTEAEDNGIKAINGIEIPAKSPAKEQATTDLNDAVDDAKKAIDQDSNLTDAEKQAAKDQIDSDAKKAQEAID

-3855 KAPLTTDEAKALNDL
+3855 KAPLTTDEANALNDL
-3870 VDQEAKAAK
+3870 VDQEAKVAK
-3879 KAIDSATTIP
+3879 NAIDSATTIP
-3889 AVDDAKNT
+3889 AVEDAKNT

-3947 DQANEEAVKAKE
+3947 DQAN
-3959 NIKNATSNEAV
+3959 
-3970 NKATTDGVDAIAN
+3970 
-3983 VTVPSLDDAKK
+3983 
-3994 DASQLIDDVLK
+3994 
-4005 QKEDE
+4005 
-4010 INNASHL
+4010 
-4017 TNQEKQD
+4017 
-4024 LINQA
+4024 
-4029 QNAADEA
+4029 
-4036 KDKINQATTNDDVA
+4036 
-4050 TERDAGAE
+4050 
-4058 KIANIVVP
+4058 
-4066 SLEDAKDKAT
+4066 
-4076 KAIDDALADKTKE
+4076 
-4089 INDQTH
+4089 
-4095 LSDQEKKDLINQI
+4095 
-4108 TDIADKAKDK
+4108 
-4118 INNDSNDAEVAK
+4118 
-4130 DEKDGIDAI
+4130 
-4139 VDTKVPGLED
+4139 
-4149 RKQNAIKSLDEAK
+4149 
-4162 STKLAQIDEATHL
+4162 
-4175 TADEKANLTQQ
+4175 
-4186 VDAEY
+4186 
-4191 NKALDNINKA
+4191 
-4201 TTNDDADKASA
+4201 
-4212 DGVEAIL
+4212 
-4219 NIAVPSLNEK
+4219 
-4229 KQDSI
+4229 
-4234 DALNE
+4234 
-4239 VRDAKKEEINNAN
+4239 
-4252 NLNQDEK
+4252 
-4259 DELTKQVDQI
+4259 
-4269 ADNAI
+4269 
-4274 NAINGAK
+4274 
-4281 DDQTAKNAENKGI
+4281 
-4294 QDILDVKVPSLD
+4294 
-4306 EVKTNAKQ
+4306 
-4314 AIADALESKTNEI
+4314 
-4327 NAASNLD
+4327 
-4334 SATKQE
+4334 
-4340 LINRANAE
+4340 
-4348 ADTAIEKI
+4348 
-4356 DQATS
+4356 
-4361 NDQALA
+4361 
-4367 ASQAGID
+4367 
-4374 KILGI
+4374 
-4379 EVPTLADAKQ
+4379 
-4389 SAIDAINDALKQKEA
+4389 
-4404 EINNAS
+4404 
-4410 QLTSDE
+4410 
-4416 KQNLINQVNSIA
+4416 
-4428 DNAKNAINNATTNQS
+4428 
-4443 VEETKNAGIEKINA
+4443 
-4457 INVPTISATKDEA
+4457 
-4470 IKAID
+4470 
-4475 DALTN
+4475 
-4480 KVNEINNAT
+4480 
-4489 NITADEK
+4489 
-4496 ANLIDE
+4496 
-4502 ANNAANT
+4502 NAANT

-4531 NAIANVT
+4531 DAIANVT
-4538 VPSLETAKDQAKNL
+4538 VPSLETAKDQAKDL

-4614 NVTVSSLD
+4614 NVTVPSLD

-4647 NLSNTEKDALI
+4647 NLSNAEKDALI

-4763 RDNGVQAILDITV
+4763 RDNGIQAILDITV

-4996 GEAEAAGIAA
+4996 SEAEAAGIAA

-5012 SNAST
+5012 SNAPT
-5017 ESDNSS
+5017 ESDNPS
-5023 NHQTNTETPTEG
+5023 NNQTNTETPTES
-5035 NSASQDNNNATQA
+5035 NSTSQNNNNATQD
-5048 PVQGNNTQADLTG
+5048 PVQGNNTQTDLTG
-5061 SHGTNLTIGQQT
+5061 SHGTNLTTGQQT

>member
-36 LGITFSIYGGGQV
+36 LGITFSIYGGGQA
-49 VAHADTANASDQVD
+49 VAHADTANASDQVAAS
-63 TIDTGDNSLA
+63 DTGDNSLA
-73 DKSEVTLS
+73 DKSEVALS
-81 SATSSTSQSST
+81 NTALNASQSST
-92 SATSANSAVQSQLSA
+92 SATSANGAVQSQSSA
-107 NSQPAATASESAVA
+107 NSQPAATASDNAVA

-150 TQPVAQEN
+150 AQPVVQEN
-158 GSEDTSLDATRQVLK
+158 GSGDTSLDATRQVLN
-173 TIANRNSVPAAIH
+173 AVARRNSNSAGAIH
-186 LMSFAAVPTSVETTT
+186 LTSFAAVPASTPAVATSD
-201 LNLFTNQETNAN
+201 
-213 ALAESKVAATALAA
+213 ATA
-227 EAEDPNAVTVS
+227 EDTNAVTVT
-238 DAKGFINAIQ
+238 DAQGLIDAIQ
-248 NGTATTINVAKDL
+248 KGSATTINVANDI
-261 NLAEQRDSK
+261 NLAKVTDYNYTYIRKINTRDF
-270 YTEINIKNKRNIV
+270 TIKSATNGVKH
-283 IQSDNPEEKRT
+283 T
-294 IDFSGYSFDMNTQN
+294 IDFSGYVFNMSTPNT
-308 SVTFKDLNIYA
+308 VTFKDLDIYA

-324 LVYNAGGYTF
+324 VVYNAGGYVYD
-334 NNVNFTGSQLIYTK
+334 NVNFTGSQLIYTA
-348 PSINSTLTFKNNI
+348 SNTDATVTFKNKV
-361 TANSVSSYVGPL
+361 TATTVGSYTSPI
-373 DGKTRDTQQ
+373 DGKSRSSQGGDT
-382 SGGQQILQFEGGT
+382 QQILQFEGGT
-395 NQIIFDENSNV
+395 NQIIFDENSDV
-406 TLTTEDAN
+406 TLGTTN
-414 ALEIDGGITT
+414 SNVLEVDRGTAT
-424 IDVKDGANV
+424 IDVKNGANV
-433 AINPHS
+433 TINPHS

-444 NRNGIGTGYVA
+444 NRNGIGTGSIA
-455 RAIAA
+455 RAIASNA
-460 NAKMTINIDPNS
+460 NTTINVDKGAN
-472 TLTINTEKVDGD
+472 LTINTEKASGD
-484 KDVAGALYL
+484 SDVAGALYL
-493 NSDAALNVNGKLV
+493 NSDATLNVNGDLN
-506 INSNGTPSANKSNGV
+506 INSTGTPSTKNDGY
-521 PVYINGSAKINV
+521 PVYIAGNAAINV
-533 GNGGSFSLDA
+533 GNGGKFNLSA
-543 TNLGNYSSSLISING
+543 TNTGSYNDNLMSISG
-558 TGTVKLD
+558 KGTVKLA
-565 PHSSFKISG
+565 PHSNFKISG
-574 DGTGAVTAI
+574 DGTGALTAI

-596 DSFTID
+596 DLFTID
-602 LSANTSNDKSLIKNG
+602 LSANTSTGKSLIKNG
-617 TINFSRVKTVTD
+617 TIHFTRVKTVTD

-650 SYTITAQDKN
+650 SYTITAQDEN
-660 TVKQVADGL
+660 TVKQVGEGL
-669 TNKSLISLVKAGED
+669 ANKNLIDLVKAGED

-721 NVPVAGNYTVYTNA
+721 NVPVAGNYTVYTNT

-765 SKLTDDAQVTVTA
+765 SSLTDDAQVAVNA
-778 TKDFVESAQTES
+778 TKDFVEAAQTES

-822 AEAQKAYTDAISTGK
+822 TEAQKAYIDAISTGK
-837 TILANPNNYDQVDV
+837 DILANPNNYDQVDV
-851 DNAVTAIQTA
+851 DDAVNAIQTA

-887 SDNYTNSDADLQKA
+887 SNNYTNADSNLQKA

-950 QKAVDEAP
+950 QKAVAEAP

-966 YYNGSDEAKTAYD
+966 YYNGSDEAKAAYD
-979 KAVSAG
+979 KAISDG
-985 QTVLADPDATATQ
+985 QTVLDNSDATATQ

-1039 TNADETQKTAYDS
+1039 TNADETQKTAYDN
-1052 AVTSAQTVLNKTN
+1052 AVTAAQTVLDKTN

-1097 ALEGA
+1097 ALEAA

-1116 NGSEEAQTAYNNAI
+1116 NGSKEAQTAYNNAI

-1135 VLNQANPS
+1135 VLNETNPF
-1143 ASEVKNALDAI
+1143 ASDVKNALDAI

-1164 ATNTE
+1164 TTSTE
-1169 ALETALTNANNAKQT
+1169 ALETALTNANNAKET
-1184 GNYTNAD
+1184 GNYANAD

-1202 TVGQEIL
+1202 NAGQEIL
-1209 KNTKATQAD
+1209 KNTNATQAE

-1223 KVITDAIN
+1223 KAITDAIN

-1454 DAIKTAQDEGT
+1454 DAIKTVQDEGT

-1479 KTKAAA
+1479 KKAANKA
-1485 NIDQALTDKT
+1485 VDDALTAQT
-1495 KEINAANNIDQATK
+1495 EVINKADNLSDAEKKDLIDQATNEANKAK
-1509 DQLIKA
+1509 DNIE
-1515 ATDAATTAKDA
+1515 TATTNNEATKAGQAGVDA
-1526 IEKATTNDA
+1526 IKKIVPTSLDTVKSDANKAIDDALTKKLEEINSANALTTDEKNALTQEANTAADKAKKEITKATTNDSVIEA
-1535 ATKAGQDGVDAINN
+1535 QNNGV
-1549 VKIPSVTDSQNAAKE
+1549 T
-1564 AIDNALNAKTK
+1564 AID
-1575 EINDANNINQ
+1575 
-1585 TTKDQ
+1585 
-1590 LIKAA
+1590 
-1595 TDAANNAKEA
+1595 
-1605 IDQAT
+1605 
-1610 TNAAV
+1610 
-1615 TKAQTNGVNAINGIK
+1615 GIK

-1641 KKAVVDAATA
+1641 KKAVAEAAEAKNNAINASNLTAEEKAALKQKVTEAENAADQAIDNATTNAAVTEAQNNGIKAINGIEVTTSTAKEAAKKAVAEAATA

-1669 KQKVTE
+1669 KQEVTE
-1675 AQNAADQAID
+1675 AQN
-1685 NATSNAAVT
+1685 
-1694 EAQNSGVNAIDG
+1694 
-1706 IKVPTTSTTKEQ
+1706 
-1718 AITDLNKAVDEA
+1718 
-1730 KKAIDQD
+1730 
-1737 NNLTNE
+1737 
-1743 EKQTVK
+1743 
-1749 DQIDSDAKNAQ
+1749 
-1760 DTINNAKTNDD
+1760 
-1771 VKKAAAD
+1771 
-1778 GTLAIDKDVANAAID
+1778 
-1793 NAAAGKKE
+1793 
-1801 EISNSSLT
+1801 
-1809 DEEKTALNNEVDQ
+1809 
-1822 KAQDA
+1822 
-1827 KEAINNA
+1827 
-1834 TTPEAVTTAQE
+1834 
-1845 NGIKNINDIDVPTE
+1845 
-1859 SAAKQAA
+1859 
-1866 KEAVANA
+1866 
-1873 ANEKNAAI
+1873 
-1881 DSSNLTA
+1881 
-1888 EEKAALKQDVTEAQ
+1888 
-1902 NAANT
+1902 
-1907 AIDNATTN
+1907 
-1915 ADVTEAKDNGIS
+1915 
-1927 AIDGIKVPTTSANK
+1927 
-1941 EKAITD
+1941 
-1947 LNNEVENAK
+1947 
-1956 KAIDQDS
+1956 
-1963 NLTDEQKQAAKDQID
+1963 
-1978 SDAKT
+1978 
-1983 AQEAINNAKTDN
+1983 
-1995 EVNNAVNSGKVSIDK
+1995 
-2010 DVANAAIDNAV
+2010 
-2021 AGKKSE
+2021 
-2027 ISNLPLTDEEKTAL
+2027 
-2041 NNEVDQKAQD
+2041 
-2051 AKEAINNA
+2051 
-2059 TTPEAVTTAQENGIK
+2059 
-2074 NINET
+2074 
-2079 SVPTQSAAKEAAKKA
+2079 
-2094 VAEAAEAKNNAID
+2094 
-2107 SSNLT
+2107 
-2112 AEEKAALKQKVTEA
+2112 
-2126 QTAADQA
+2126 AADQA

-2142 VTEAQTNGVNAI
+2142 VTEAQNSGVNAI
-2154 NGIEVPN
+2154 NGIKVPITSTT
-2161 KSDAK
+2161 KE
-2166 DQATAAL
+2166 QATTDL
-2173 NTAVENAKKA
+2173 NKAVDEAKKA

-2192 EQKQAAKDQIDS
+2192 KEKQAVKDQIDS
-2204 DAKTAQDAIDN
+2204 DAKTAQDAINN
-2215 AKTDD
+2215 AKTNDD
-2220 EVNTAVD
+2220 VKKAVD
-2227 NGQLSIDKDVANA
+2227 AGTLVIDKDVANA

-2275 TAKKAINA
+2275 TAKEAINA
-2283 ATTPETVTSAQDN
+2283 ATTPEAVTSAQDN
-2296 CIKNINETS
+2296 GIKNINDTE
-2305 VPTQSAAK
+2305 V
-2313 EAAKKAVAEAAEAKN
+2313 
-2328 NAIDSSNLTDE
+2328 SSE
-2339 EKATLKQKVTD
+2339 S
-2350 AQNAA
+2350 
-2355 DQAIDNA
+2355 
-2362 TTNAAVTEAQ
+2362 TT
-2372 TNGVNTINGIEVPT
+2372 
-2386 KSDAKDQATA
+2386 
-2396 ELNTAV
+2396 
-2402 ENAKKAIDQDSNL
+2402 
-2415 TDEQKQAAKD
+2415 
-2425 QIDSDAKTAQEAI
+2425 
-2438 NNAKTNDDVKK
+2438 
-2449 AADNG
+2449 
-2454 TLAIDKDVANA
+2454 
-2465 AIDNALAGKKSE
+2465 
-2477 ISNSSLTDEE
+2477 
-2487 KATLN
+2487 
-2492 NEVDQKANIAKDAI
+2492 
-2506 NTATTPEAVTTSQDK
+2506 
-2521 GIKDINKTSVPTESA
+2521 
-2536 AKQAA
+2536 KQAA
-2541 KEAVAKAAD
+2541 KEAVAKAVD
-2550 EKNAAIDA
+2550 EKNAAIDS
-2558 SNLTDEEKATLKQK
+2558 SNLTAEEKA
-2572 VTEAQNAADQA
+2572 A
-2583 IDNATTNAA
+2583 
-2592 VTEAKDNGVT
+2592 
-2602 AIDHIKVPTTS
+2602 
-2613 ANKEKAIT
+2613 
-2621 DLNTA
+2621 
-2626 VDEAKEAIDQDSNL
+2626 
-2640 TDEEKQAAK
+2640 
-2649 DQIDSDAKTAQD
+2649 
-2661 AINNAKTND
+2661 
-2670 DVKKAAADGTLAIDK
+2670 
-2685 DVANTAIDNAVAG
+2685 
-2698 KKSEISNLPLTDEE
+2698 
-2712 KTALN
+2712 
-2717 NEVDQKANIAK
+2717 
-2728 EAINTATTPEAVT
+2728 
-2741 SAQESGIKNI
+2741 
-2751 NDTSVPAESA
+2751 
-2761 AKQAAKKAV
+2761 
-2770 AKAADEKNA
+2770 
-2779 AIDASNLTDEEKATL
+2779 L

-2849 NEVEKAKQAIDQ
+2849 TAVDEAKKAIDQ

-2869 KQAVK
+2869 KRAAK
-2874 SQIDT
+2874 DQIDAA
-2879 EAKTAQDAINSAKTD
+2879 AKTAQEAINNAKTND
-2894 NEVNNAVNSG
+2894 DVKKAVDAG
-2904 KVSIDKDVANAAI
+2904 TLVIDKDVANAAI

-2979 VPTTSTVKDDAIKAI
+2979 VPITSTVKDDAIKAI

-3180 ATEVATTAKNNVEN
+3180 ATEAATTAKNNVEN

-3310 KQVQDAKNKQISAAS
+3310 KQVQDAKNKQISATS

-3414 ALVDQTNKAADEATK
+3414 VLVDQTNKAADEATK

-3480 IDNAADLTTDEKNA
+3480 IDNAADLTTDEKNS

-3517 AVTAAKENGIAA
+3517 AVTTAKENGIAA
-3529 IKDIQIPTMSAAKE
+3529 IKDIQIPTKSAAKE

-3549 KTAVD
+3549 NTAVD

-3617 IDNAV
+3617 IDNAA

-3635 DEEKTALNNEVDQ
+3635 DEEKTALNNKVAQ

-3754 INGIEIPTKSPAKEQ
+3754 INGIEVPTKSAAKEQ

-3785 DQDNNLTDEEK
+3785 DQDSNLTDEEK

-3810 QEAIDNAKTADEV
+3810 QEVIDNAKTADEV

-3831 LAIDKDVANTAID
+3831 LAIDKDVANAAID

-3889 AVDDAKNT
+3889 AVEDAKNT

-3925 ANKIKE
+3925 ANKTKE
-3931 INDATNLSDKQ
+3931 INDATNLSNKQ

-3947 DQANEEAVKAKE
+3947 DEATEEAAKAKE

-4005 QKEDE
+4005 QKEAE

-4017 TNQEKQD
+4017 TDQEKQD
-4024 LINQA
+4024 LIHQA

-4058 KIANIVVP
+4058 KIANIAVP
-4066 SLEDAKDKAT
+4066 SLDDAKDKAT

-4089 INDQTH
+4089 INEQTH
-4095 LSDQEKKDLINQI
+4095 LSDQEKNDLIKQI
-4108 TDIADKAKDK
+4108 TDIADNAKDK

-4130 DEKDGIDAI
+4130 DEKEGIDAI

-4149 RKQNAIKSLDEAK
+4149 HKQNAIKSLDEAK
-4162 STKLAQIDEATHL
+4162 STKLAQIDEAGHL

-4367 ASQAGID
+4367 ASQAGVD

-4389 SAIDAINDALKQKEA
+4389 SAIDAINDALKQKET
-4404 EINNAS
+4404 EINNAL

-4457 INVPTISATKDEA
+4457 INVPTTSATKDEA

-4561 NEINNADNLSDS
+4561 NEINNADNLSNS

-4614 NVTVSSLD
+4614 NVTVPSLD

-4811 KEALKNQVDEIAD
+4811 KEALKNQVDKIAD

>member
-29 IGVASVL
+29 VGVASVL
-36 LGITFSIYGGGQV
+36 LGITFSIYGGGQL
-49 VAHADTANASDQVD
+49 VAHADTTTTSDQPEEAK
-63 TIDTGDNSLA
+63 TTNEQSLA
-73 DKSEVTLS
+73 DQSQVTLNNNAQTDNS
-81 SATSSTSQSST
+81 VTASETNKATTNQQPVGGVATKSTD
-92 SATSANSAVQSQLSA
+92 ATDT
-107 NSQPAATASESAVA
+107 PAATTNNEKVTAN
-121 SSAAVEA
+121 EA
-128 TKDQSTAEN
+128 TAQKTTPASQGQSTNADQN
-137 QPSASQEVQTPAQ
+137 Q
-150 TQPVAQEN
+150 N
-158 GSEDTSLDATRQVLK
+158 SLDGTRQVLQNISN
-173 TIANRNSVPAAIH
+173 TASYRNNINNVASLVGASFIAT
-186 LMSFAAVPTSVETTT
+186 PTSEATTD
-201 LNLFTNQETNAN
+201 NN
-213 ALAESKVAATALAA
+213 S
-227 EAEDPNAVTVS
+227 VTVS
-238 DAKGFINAIQ
+238 DEDELINAIQ
-248 NGTATTINVAKDL
+248 KSTATTINIDNNI
-261 NLAEQRDSK
+261 NLGTKTSK
-270 YTEINIKNKRNIV
+270 NWVNTPISNAYKRNIT
-283 IQSDNPEEKRT
+283 IQSNPSSATKYT
-294 IDFSGYSFDMNTQN
+294 IDFAGYSFNMSDQN
-308 SVTFKDLNIYA
+308 YGVTFKDLNLYGQSYYGIV
-319 RSYWG
+319 RS
-324 LVYNAGGYTF
+324 AGSYTF
-334 NNVNFTGSQLIYTK
+334 DNINYTGSQLVYNDSGVDATVI
-348 PSINSTLTFKNNI
+348 FKNRVN
-361 TANSVSSYVGPL
+361 ASAVVSYNGPL
-373 DGKTRDTQQ
+373 DNKSRSSQGGGNQQ
-382 SGGQQILQFEGGT
+382 VLQFRTGT
-395 NQIIFDENSNV
+395 NKIIFDNDSNV
-406 TLTTEDAN
+406 SLSTYGGNVIEIGAGTTDINVRE
-414 ALEIDGGITT
+414 
-424 IDVKDGANV
+424 GANV
-433 AINPHS
+433 NLAPHNAVS
-439 KGNPE
+439 PE
-444 NRNGIGTGYVA
+444 ALDTSVDGVA
-455 RAIAA
+455 RGIASFGTT
-460 NAKMTINIDPNS
+460 NLTIDKGG
-472 TLTINTEKVDGD
+472 TLTIDSLLQSNDTKHPSALDLYS
-484 KDVAGALYL
+484 GATITVNGNLII
-493 NSDAALNVNGKLV
+493 NSDGKPNKT
-506 INSNGTPSANKSNGV
+506 NSGWDDPIYLYGNAT
-521 PVYINGSAKINV
+521 INV
-533 GNGGSFSLDA
+533 GNGARFELNA
-543 TNLGNYSSSLISING
+543 TNLGDYSGSLFTVQSQHNT
-558 TGTVKLD
+558 TGIVNLAA
-565 PHSSFKISG
+565 HSNFKVSG
-574 DGTGAVTAI
+574 DGSGAVTAI
-583 NLSSGSTFTSDQP
+583 NLSSGSKFTSDQP

-602 LSANTSNDKSLIKNG
+602 LSKNTSTGKSLIKNG
-617 TINFSRVKTVTD
+617 TIKFSRVKTVTD
-629 GNESQPL
+629 GSESQPL
-636 GKIDVTYDRNGNAT
+636 GKIDVTYDGSGKVT
-650 SYTITAQDKN
+650 DYLITAQDEN

-669 TNKSLISLVKAGED
+669 TNKNLIDLVKAGED

-692 KNNVLTGTVA
+692 KDNVLTGTVA
-702 SSGSNNPVYVTVT
+702 SSGSDNPIYVTVT

-721 NVPVAGNYTVYTNA
+721 NVPVVGNYTVYTNT

-748 QTASTGGNFSI
+748 QTGSTGGNFSI

-765 SKLTDDAQVTVTA
+765 SSLTDDAQVTVTA
-778 TKDFVESAQTES
+778 TKDFVESSQTES
-790 VAALRALNTTTLQEL
+790 VAALRALNTTTLREL
-805 VDDAP
+805 VDAAP
-810 TEEAKPSYYNAT
+810 AEKAKPSYYNAT

-851 DNAVTAIQTA
+851 DDAVTAIQNA
-861 QKALTGKET
+861 QKALTGEPT

-887 SDNYTNSDADLQKA
+887 NDNYTNADSNLQKA

-943 AASKEAL
+943 
-950 QKAVDEAP
+950 
-958 TVKSDDAA
+958 
-966 YYNGSDEAKTAYD
+966 
-979 KAVSAG
+979 
-985 QTVLADPDATATQ
+985 
-998 ITDALN
+998 
-1004 AINTAKGNLK
+1004 TAK
-1014 GEATDKSVLQ
+1014 
-1024 KVVDNSATVK
+1024 
-1034 ESNNY
+1034 
-1039 TNADETQKTAYDS
+1039 
-1052 AVTSAQTVLNKTN
+1052 
-1065 ATQAEVNQALQD
+1065 
-1077 LETANNN
+1077 
-1084 LNGDAKTEAANKA
+1084 
-1097 ALEGA
+1097 
-1102 VKDAPNVR
+1102 
-1110 NTPAYY
+1110 
-1116 NGSEEAQTAYNNAI
+1116 
-1130 NAGQA
+1130 QA
-1135 VLNQANPS
+1135 VA
-1143 ASEVKNALDAI
+1143 
-1154 NAAKDNLKGE
+1154 
-1164 ATNTE
+1164 
-1169 ALETALTNANNAKQT
+1169 
-1184 GNYTNAD
+1184 
-1191 QANQEALNNAI
+1191 
-1202 TVGQEIL
+1202 
-1209 KNTKATQAD
+1209 
-1218 VDNAA
+1218 
-1223 KVITDAIN
+1223 
-1231 GLNGDTNLANA
+1231 
-1242 KNAATEDIQK
+1242 
-1252 ALDTKTTEITD
+1252 
-1263 ATNIDQ
+1263 
-1269 ATKDQLI
+1269 
-1276 ADAKKAAE
+1276 
-1284 DANTAINQATNAN
+1284 
-1297 AVNTAKTEGITKI
+1297 
-1310 NNVKIPS
+1310 
-1317 LDDAK
+1317 
-1322 TNAAKEIDQA
+1322 
-1332 LTDKTKEITDAE
+1332 
-1344 NIDQTTKDQLIK
+1344 
-1356 EATDA
+1356 
-1361 ATTAKDAIEK
+1361 
-1371 STTNDEATKAGQA
+1371 
-1384 GVDAINNVKVPSVT
+1384 
-1398 DSQNAA
+1398 
-1404 KDAIDDAL
+1404 
-1412 NAKTKEIND
+1412 
-1421 ANNID
+1421 
-1426 QTTKDQLIKEATDAA
+1426 
-1441 NNAKE
+1441 
-1446 AIDKATTA
+1446 
-1454 DAIKTAQDEGT
+1454 
-1465 TNINNVTVPSLEDA
+1465 
-1479 KTKAAA
+1479 
-1485 NIDQALTDKT
+1485 
-1495 KEINAANNIDQATK
+1495 
-1509 DQLIKA
+1509 
-1515 ATDAATTAKDA
+1515 
-1526 IEKATTNDA
+1526 
-1535 ATKAGQDGVDAINN
+1535 
-1549 VKIPSVTDSQNAAKE
+1549 
-1564 AIDNALNAKTK
+1564 
-1575 EINDANNINQ
+1575 
-1585 TTKDQ
+1585 
-1590 LIKAA
+1590 
-1595 TDAANNAKEA
+1595 
-1605 IDQAT
+1605 
-1610 TNAAV
+1610 
-1615 TKAQTNGVNAINGIK
+1615 
-1630 VPTESAVKEAA
+1630 
-1641 KKAVVDAATA
+1641 DAATA
-1651 KNNAIDSSNLTA
+1651 KNNAIDASSLTD
-1663 EEKAAL
+1663 EEKATL
-1669 KQKVTE
+1669 KQEVTE

-1685 NATSNAAVT
+1685 SATTNAAVT
-1694 EAQNSGVNAIDG
+1694 
-1706 IKVPTTSTTKEQ
+1706 K
-1718 AITDLNKAVDEA
+1718 
-1730 KKAIDQD
+1730 
-1737 NNLTNE
+1737 
-1743 EKQTVK
+1743 
-1749 DQIDSDAKNAQ
+1749 
-1760 DTINNAKTNDD
+1760 
-1771 VKKAAAD
+1771 
-1778 GTLAIDKDVANAAID
+1778 
-1793 NAAAGKKE
+1793 
-1801 EISNSSLT
+1801 
-1809 DEEKTALNNEVDQ
+1809 
-1822 KAQDA
+1822 
-1827 KEAINNA
+1827 
-1834 TTPEAVTTAQE
+1834 
-1845 NGIKNINDIDVPTE
+1845 
-1859 SAAKQAA
+1859 
-1866 KEAVANA
+1866 
-1873 ANEKNAAI
+1873 
-1881 DSSNLTA
+1881 
-1888 EEKAALKQDVTEAQ
+1888 
-1902 NAANT
+1902 
-1907 AIDNATTN
+1907 
-1915 ADVTEAKDNGIS
+1915 AKDNGVK
-1927 AIDGIKVPTTSANK
+1927 AINGIEVPNKSDAK
-1941 EKAITD
+1941 EKAVTD

-1963 NLTDEQKQAAKDQID
+1963 NLT
-1978 SDAKT
+1978 
-1983 AQEAINNAKTDN
+1983 
-1995 EVNNAVNSGKVSIDK
+1995 
-2010 DVANAAIDNAV
+2010 
-2021 AGKKSE
+2021 
-2027 ISNLPLTDEEKTAL
+2027 
-2041 NNEVDQKAQD
+2041 
-2051 AKEAINNA
+2051 
-2059 TTPEAVTTAQENGIK
+2059 
-2074 NINET
+2074 
-2079 SVPTQSAAKEAAKKA
+2079 
-2094 VAEAAEAKNNAID
+2094 
-2107 SSNLT
+2107 
-2112 AEEKAALKQKVTEA
+2112 
-2126 QTAADQA
+2126 
-2133 IDNATTNAA
+2133 
-2142 VTEAQTNGVNAI
+2142 
-2154 NGIEVPN
+2154 N
-2161 KSDAK
+2161 K
-2166 DQATAAL
+2166 
-2173 NTAVENAKKA
+2173 
-2183 IDQDSNLTD
+2183 
-2192 EQKQAAKDQIDS
+2192 
-2204 DAKTAQDAIDN
+2204 
-2215 AKTDD
+2215 
-2220 EVNTAVD
+2220 
-2227 NGQLSIDKDVANA
+2227 
-2240 AIDNAVA
+2240 
-2247 GKKAEI
+2247 
-2253 SNSPLTD
+2253 
-2260 EEKTALNNEVDQKAN
+2260 
-2275 TAKKAINA
+2275 
-2283 ATTPETVTSAQDN
+2283 
-2296 CIKNINETS
+2296 
-2305 VPTQSAAK
+2305 
-2313 EAAKKAVAEAAEAKN
+2313 
-2328 NAIDSSNLTDE
+2328 
-2339 EKATLKQKVTD
+2339 
-2350 AQNAA
+2350 
-2355 DQAIDNA
+2355 
-2362 TTNAAVTEAQ
+2362 
-2372 TNGVNTINGIEVPT
+2372 
-2386 KSDAKDQATA
+2386 
-2396 ELNTAV
+2396 
-2402 ENAKKAIDQDSNL
+2402 
-2415 TDEQKQAAKD
+2415 
-2425 QIDSDAKTAQEAI
+2425 
-2438 NNAKTNDDVKK
+2438 
-2449 AADNG
+2449 
-2454 TLAIDKDVANA
+2454 
-2465 AIDNALAGKKSE
+2465 
-2477 ISNSSLTDEE
+2477 
-2487 KATLN
+2487 
-2492 NEVDQKANIAKDAI
+2492 
-2506 NTATTPEAVTTSQDK
+2506 
-2521 GIKDINKTSVPTESA
+2521 
-2536 AKQAA
+2536 
-2541 KEAVAKAAD
+2541 
-2550 EKNAAIDA
+2550 
-2558 SNLTDEEKATLKQK
+2558 
-2572 VTEAQNAADQA
+2572 
-2583 IDNATTNAA
+2583 
-2592 VTEAKDNGVT
+2592 
-2602 AIDHIKVPTTS
+2602 
-2613 ANKEKAIT
+2613 
-2621 DLNTA
+2621 
-2626 VDEAKEAIDQDSNL
+2626 
-2640 TDEEKQAAK
+2640 EKQAAK

-2685 DVANTAIDNAVAG
+2685 DVANAAIDNAVAG
-2698 KKSEISNLPLTDEE
+2698 KKAEISNSPLTDEE
-2712 KTALN
+2712 KAALN
-2717 NEVDQKANIAK
+2717 NEVDQKSQAAK
-2728 EAINTATTPEAVT
+2728 EAVNNATTPKAVST
-2741 SAQESGIKNI
+2741 AQESGVKNI
-2751 NDTSVPAESA
+2751 NDTSVPTESA
-2761 AKQAAKKAV
+2761 AKAAAKQAV
-2770 AKAADEKNA
+2770 ADAATAKNK
-2779 AIDASNLTDEEKATL
+2779 AIDTSNLTDEEKAAL

-2817 VTEAKNNGVSAI
+2817 VTEAKDKGVKAI
-2829 DHIKVPTTSANKEKA
+2829 DSIDVPTKSDAKEKA

-2849 NEVEKAKQAIDQ
+2849 NEVENAKKAIDQ
-2861 DSNLTDEE
+2861 DNNLTNEE
-2869 KQAVK
+2869 KQAAK
-2874 SQIDT
+2874 DQIDSD
-2879 EAKTAQDAINSAKTD
+2879 AKTAQDAINNAKTND
-2894 NEVNNAVNSG
+2894 DVKKAVDAG
-2904 KVSIDKDVANAAI
+2904 TLAIDKDVANAAI
-2917 DNAVAGKLKEIQDP
+2917 DNAVAGKKAEISNSPLTDEEKTTLNNEVDQKAQAAKDAINAATTPEAVTSAQGSGVKNINDTSVPAESDAKQAAKRAVAEAADAKNNAIDASNLTDEEKAALKQKVTDAQNAADQAIDNATTNAAVTEAQNKGVSAIDGIEIPNKSDAKEKAVTDLNTAVENAKKAIDQDSNLTDEQKQAAKDQIDSDAKTAQDAINNAKTNDDVKKAVDDGTLAIDKDVANAAIDNAAAGKLKEIQDP
-2931 LTTDEKQAYT
+2931 LTTEEKQAYT
-2941 DLINSEANN
+2941 DLINSEAKN

-2979 VPTTSTVKDDAIKAI
+2979 VPTTSTVKGDAIKAI

-3008 SNINPQEKT
+3008 SNLNTQEKT

-3027 NVAKNNINNAT
+3027 NTAKNNINNAT

-3078 AKTAEI
+3078 TKTDEI

-3108 AINNINES
+3108 AINNINQS

-3166 SNLNDTEKQKLVDQ
+3166 SNLNDTEKQKLVDH
-3180 ATEVATTAKNNVEN
+3180 ANEAAATAKNNVEN
-3194 ATTNDAARD
+3194 ATTNDGVRD
-3203 AANAGI
+3203 AANVGI
-3209 DNIKGIRFTSLEDAK
+3209 DNIKGITFTSLEDAK
-3224 KVANTAIDNALQVK
+3224 NAANTAIDNALKVK

-3248 STEEKQD
+3248 STDEKQE
-3255 LINQASEAA
+3255 LINRASEAA

-3299 AQAKQDAINAI
+3299 DQVKQDAINAI
-3310 KQVQDAKNKQISAAS
+3310 KQVQDAKNKQIFAAS
-3325 NLSAKEQKE
+3325 NLSAEEQKE
-3334 LSDQVDKIANDAI
+3334 LTDQVDKIANDAI

-3361 TAIRDDAIKQITDLF
+3361 TATRDDAIKQITDLF
-3376 IPTLDGAQTDALNAI
+3376 IPTLDGAQTDAINAI
-3391 ESAKNAKLNDINNAV
+3391 ESAKNAKLNDINNAA

-3429 AINAAQ
+3429 EIKAAQ
-3435 TNDEVKSAETAGL
+3435 TNDAVKSAETAGL
-3448 DIINNITIPTLVQK
+3448 DNINNITIPTLVQK
-3462 QQEAIEELNA
+3462 QQEAIDELNA

-3480 IDNAADLTTDEKNA
+3480 IDNATDLTADEKNN
-3494 LKDKVQAEYSNAV
+3494 LKDKVQAAYSNAV

-3517 AVTAAKENGIAA
+3517 AVTTAKENGIAA
-3529 IKDIQIPTMSAAKE
+3529 IKDIEIPTKSQAKE

-3549 KTAVD
+3549 NTAVD
-3554 DAKKAIDQ
+3554 DAKNAIDQ
-3562 DSNLTDE
+3562 DSNLTDA

-3622 AGKKAEIAKSPLT
+3622 AGKKDEISKSPLT

-3648 KAQDAKEAI
+3648 KAQAAKEAI
-3657 NDATT
+3657 NNATT
-3662 PEAVTTAQENGIKKI
+3662 PEAVTTVQDNGIKNI

-3684 ESAAKEAAKKA
+3684 ESTAKEAAKKA
-3695 VAEAAETKNNAID
+3695 IAEAAEAKNNAID
-3708 SSNLTNEE
+3708 SSNLTDEE
-3716 KTALKQE
+3716 KAALKQE

-3754 INGIEIPTKSPAKEQ
+3754 INGIEIPTKSPAKDQ

-3776 AVDDAKKAI
+3776 AVDEAKKAI

-3810 QEAIDNAKTADEV
+3810 QEAIDNAKTDDEV

-3831 LAIDKDVANTAID
+3831 LAIDKDVANAAID

-3855 KAPLTTDEAKALNDL
+3855 KAPLTTDEANALNDL

-3925 ANKIKE
+3925 ANKTKE

-3947 DQANEEAVKAKE
+3947 DQANEEAAKAKE

-4017 TNQEKQD
+4017 TDQEKQD

-4066 SLEDAKDKAT
+4066 SLDDAKDKAT

-4095 LSDQEKKDLINQI
+4095 LSDQEKNDLIKQI

-4219 NIAVPSLNEK
+4219 NIAVPSLDEK

-4239 VRDAKKEEINNAN
+4239 VREAKKEEINNAN
-4252 NLNQDEK
+4252 NLSQDEK

-4281 DDQTAKNAENKGI
+4281 DDQTAKDAENKGI

-4306 EVKTNAKQ
+4306 DVKTNAKQ
-4314 AIADALESKTNEI
+4314 AVADALESKTNEI

-4367 ASQAGID
+4367 ASQAGVD

-4389 SAIDAINDALKQKEA
+4389 SAIDAINDALKQKET

-4428 DNAKNAINNATTNQS
+4428 DNAKDAINNATTNQS

-4457 INVPTISATKDEA
+4457 INVPTTSATKDEA

-4489 NITADEK
+4489 NITAEEK

-4509 AKDNITKATSDSE
+4509 AKNNITKATSDSE

-4531 NAIANVT
+4531 DAIANVT
-4538 VPSLETAKDQAKNL
+4538 VPSLETVKDQAKNL

-4561 NEINNADNLSDS
+4561 NEINNAQNLSDG
-4573 QKQDLI
+4573 QKQELI
-4579 NQATDE
+4579 NQATNE

-4591 NIDNATTNNDVQT
+4591 NIDNATTNNEVQT

-4609 AQAIE
+4609 VQAIE
-4614 NVTVSSLD
+4614 NVTVPSLD
-4622 EAKKASTKVIDEVLK
+4622 DAKKAATKVIDEVLK

-4658 KDATTAANTAKD
+4658 KEATTAANTAKD

-4681 KDAETDGVKA
+4681 KDAETAGVKA
-4691 ILDIKVPGRE
+4691 ILDIKVPGRA

-4720 EIDNANNL
+4720 EINNANNL

-4756 SAEINAA
+4756 SAEINTA

-4798 TQIEAAKNLTETQ
+4798 AQIEAAKNLTEAQ

-4901 AAAANKNIDAA
+4901 AAAANKKIDAA

-4996 GEAEAAGIAA
+4996 SEAEAAGIAA

-5012 SNAST
+5012 SNAPT

-5035 NSASQDNNNATQA
+5035 NSTSQDNSNATQA

-5061 SHGTNLTIGQQT
+5061 SHGTNLTTGQQT
-5073 EKAADTNSKETLPQT
+5073 EKAADTNSEETLPQT

-5099 GLAIASLLGLFGL
+5099 GLAIAGLLGLFGL
-5112 SGLGKKR
+5112 SGLGKKKR

>member
-29 IGVASVL
+29 VGVASVL

-49 VAHADTANASDQVD
+49 VAHADTNDASDQVATSD
-63 TIDTGDNSLA
+63 AGDNSLA
-73 DKSEVTLS
+73 NKSEVTLS
-81 SATSSTSQSST
+81 SATSGANQSST
-92 SATSANSAVQSQLSA
+92 SATSANSAVQSQASA
-107 NSQPAATASESAVA
+107 NSQTTVTTNTPASDNAVA
-121 SSAAVEA
+121 SSAAVET

-150 TQPVAQEN
+150 AQPVAQEN
-158 GSEDTSLDATRQVLK
+158 GSSDASLNVTRQVLN
-173 TIANRNSVPAAIH
+173 TIANRNSVPGVNYLA
-186 LMSFAAVPTSVETTT
+186 SFAAVPASDSVETTT

-213 ALAESKVAATALAA
+213 NLAESKVATTVLAA
-227 EAEDPNAVTVS
+227 EAEDPNTVTVS

-261 NLAEQRDSK
+261 NLAEQTDNK
-270 YTEINIKNKRNIV
+270 YTEIQIKNKRDIV

-334 NNVNFTGSQLIYTK
+334 DNVNFTGSQLIYTK
-348 PSINSTLTFKNNI
+348 PSINSTLTFKNTI

-382 SGGQQILQFEGGT
+382 NGGQQILQFEGGT

-414 ALEIDGGITT
+414 ALEIDGGTTT

-444 NRNGIGTGYVA
+444 NRNGIGTGKVA

-460 NAKMTINIDPNS
+460 NAKMTINIDPNA

-493 NSDAALNVNGKLV
+493 NSDAALNINGKLV
-506 INSNGTPSANKSNGV
+506 INSNGTPNASKNNGV
-521 PVYINGSAKINV
+521 PVYINGNANINV
-533 GNGGSFSLDA
+533 GNGGSFVLDA
-543 TNLGNYSSSLISING
+543 TNLGDYSSSLVSVNG
-558 TGTVKLD
+558 KGTVKLD
-565 PHSSFKISG
+565 PHSTFKISA
-574 DGTGAVTAI
+574 DGTGALTAI

-596 DSFTID
+596 KEFTID
-602 LSANTSNDKSLIKNG
+602 LSANTSSGKTLIKNG
-617 TINFSRVKTVTD
+617 TINFTRVKNTNVA
-629 GNESQPL
+629 SQSQVPL
-636 GKIDVTYDRNGNAT
+636 GKVDATYSSTGALNNSVVTSLNKDVPTTIYDYIKSNPSAL
-650 SYTITAQDKN
+650 SF
-660 TVKQVADGL
+660 VA
-669 TNKSLISLVKAGED
+669 AGED
-683 VTLSNLHLS
+683 VTLNSLHLD
-692 KNNVLTGTVA
+692 KNNQLTGIAT
-702 SSGSNNPVYVTVT
+702 
-715 VGGVST
+715 
-721 NVPVAGNYTVYTNA
+721 
-735 NGTVTSNNVDYAA
+735 
-748 QTASTGGNFSI
+748 STGDSKTPIYITVLLNNSATGIKEAGMYRLYTDTDGNITTTKVTYTGTPKNPDGSPKPNGGEFSI
-759 DLSKLA
+759 DLSSLA
-765 SKLTDDAQVTVTA
+765 SQLTDDAKITVVA
-778 TKDFVESAQTES
+778 SKDFVESPTLTET
-790 VAALRALNTTTLQEL
+790 VAVLRQVNTTTLQEL
-805 VDDAP
+805 VNAAP
-810 TEEAKPSYYNAT
+810 AEEAKPSYYNAT
-822 AEAQKAYTDAISTGK
+822 EEAQTAYKDAIAAGQE
-837 TILANPNNYDQVDV
+837 ILDNPTSYDQRDV
-851 DNAVTAIQTA
+851 DGAVSVIQLALT
-861 QKALTGKET
+861 ALTGKET
-870 NKTELQD
+870 DKTALQA
-877 AIDQASTVES
+877 AIDDASVVES
-887 SDNYTNSDADLQKA
+887 SNNYTNADSNLQKA

-910 TVLSNDN
+910 KVLSNTN
-917 ATQTEVDNAL
+917 ATQREVSDAL
-927 TTINNA
+927 TAINTA
-933 KDALN
+933 KTNLN
-938 GDAKK
+938 GDFKK
-943 AASKEAL
+943 AESRKAL
-950 QKAVDEAP
+950 QQAVDES
-958 TVKSDDAA
+958 KSKMDVAVYYNSTEKTKKAYDDAI
-966 YYNGSDEAKTAYD
+966 
-979 KAVSAG
+979 SAG
-985 QTVLADPDATATQ
+985 QKVLDNPDATATQ
-998 ITDALN
+998 ITDALT
-1004 AINTAKGNLK
+1004 AINTAKYSLDGQPTN
-1014 GEATDKSVLQ
+1014 KSALQ
-1024 KVVDNSATVK
+1024 TAVDNSATVK
-1034 ESNNY
+1034 GSNNY
-1039 TNADETQKTAYDS
+1039 TNADETQKTAYDN
-1052 AVTSAQTVLNKTN
+1052 AVTAAQTVLDKAN

-1077 LETANNN
+1077 LETANSN

-1097 ALEGA
+1097 ALEAA
-1102 VKDAPNVR
+1102 VKDASNVR
-1110 NTPAYY
+1110 NTPAFY

-1135 VLNQANPS
+1135 VLNEANPS

-1154 NAAKDNLKGE
+1154 NAAKDNLKGV
-1164 ATNTE
+1164 ATNTQ
-1169 ALETALTNANNAKQT
+1169 ALESALTKANDAKET

-1202 TVGQEIL
+1202 TAGQEIL
-1209 KNTKATQAD
+1209 KNTNATQAE

-1223 KVITDAIN
+1223 KAITDAIN
-1231 GLNGDTNLANA
+1231 SLNGDTNLANA

-1252 ALDTKTTEITD
+1252 ALNTKTTEITD

-1276 ADAKKAAE
+1276 ADAKKTAE
-1284 DANTAINQATNAN
+1284 DANTAINQATDAN
-1297 AVNTAKTEGITKI
+1297 AVNTAKAEGITNI
-1310 NNVKIPS
+1310 NKVTVPS
-1317 LDDAK
+1317 LDG
-1322 TNAAKEIDQA
+1322 AKEAANQAIDQA
-1332 LTDKTKEITDAE
+1332 LDTKTKEINNAE

-1361 ATTAKDAIEK
+1361 ANTAKDAIEK
-1371 STTNDEATKAGQA
+1371 ATTNDAATKAGQA

-1404 KDAIDDAL
+1404 KEAIDDAL

-1441 NNAKE
+1441 NKAKE

-1479 KTKAAA
+1479 KKAANKA
-1485 NIDQALTDKT
+1485 VDDALTAQT
-1495 KEINAANNIDQATK
+1495 EVINKADNLSDAEKKDLIDQAT
-1509 DQLIKA
+1509 A
-1515 ATDAATTAKDA
+1515 EATTAKDA
-1526 IEKATTNDA
+1526 IEKATTNDE
-1535 ATKAGQDGVDAINN
+1535 ATKAGQAGVDAIKKIVPTSLDTVKSDANKAIEKALTKKLEEINSANN
-1549 VKIPSVTDSQNAAKE
+1549 LTTDEKTALTQEANTAADKAKE
-1564 AIDNALNAKTK
+1564 KITK
-1575 EINDANNINQ
+1575 
-1585 TTKDQ
+1585 
-1590 LIKAA
+1590 
-1595 TDAANNAKEA
+1595 
-1605 IDQAT
+1605 AT
-1610 TNAAV
+1610 TNDAV
-1615 TKAQTNGVNAINGIK
+1615 IEAQTNGVTAIDDIK

-1641 KKAVVDAATA
+1641 KQAVADAATA
-1651 KNNAIDSSNLTA
+1651 KNNAIDASNLTD
-1663 EEKAAL
+1663 EEKTAL
-1669 KQKVTE
+1669 KQKVTD

-1685 NATSNAAVT
+1685 S
-1694 EAQNSGVNAIDG
+1694 
-1706 IKVPTTSTTKEQ
+1706 
-1718 AITDLNKAVDEA
+1718 
-1730 KKAIDQD
+1730 
-1737 NNLTNE
+1737 
-1743 EKQTVK
+1743 
-1749 DQIDSDAKNAQ
+1749 
-1760 DTINNAKTNDD
+1760 
-1771 VKKAAAD
+1771 
-1778 GTLAIDKDVANAAID
+1778 
-1793 NAAAGKKE
+1793 
-1801 EISNSSLT
+1801 
-1809 DEEKTALNNEVDQ
+1809 
-1822 KAQDA
+1822 
-1827 KEAINNA
+1827 
-1834 TTPEAVTTAQE
+1834 
-1845 NGIKNINDIDVPTE
+1845 
-1859 SAAKQAA
+1859 
-1866 KEAVANA
+1866 
-1873 ANEKNAAI
+1873 
-1881 DSSNLTA
+1881 
-1888 EEKAALKQDVTEAQ
+1888 
-1902 NAANT
+1902 
-1907 AIDNATTN
+1907 
-1915 ADVTEAKDNGIS
+1915 
-1927 AIDGIKVPTTSANK
+1927 
-1941 EKAITD
+1941 
-1947 LNNEVENAK
+1947 
-1956 KAIDQDS
+1956 
-1963 NLTDEQKQAAKDQID
+1963 
-1978 SDAKT
+1978 
-1983 AQEAINNAKTDN
+1983 
-1995 EVNNAVNSGKVSIDK
+1995 
-2010 DVANAAIDNAV
+2010 
-2021 AGKKSE
+2021 
-2027 ISNLPLTDEEKTAL
+2027 
-2041 NNEVDQKAQD
+2041 
-2051 AKEAINNA
+2051 
-2059 TTPEAVTTAQENGIK
+2059 
-2074 NINET
+2074 
-2079 SVPTQSAAKEAAKKA
+2079 
-2094 VAEAAEAKNNAID
+2094 
-2107 SSNLT
+2107 
-2112 AEEKAALKQKVTEA
+2112 
-2126 QTAADQA
+2126 
-2133 IDNATTNAA
+2133 ATTNAA

-2154 NGIEVPN
+2154 KGIDVPN
-2161 KSDAK
+2161 
-2166 DQATAAL
+2166 
-2173 NTAVENAKKA
+2173 
-2183 IDQDSNLTD
+2183 
-2192 EQKQAAKDQIDS
+2192 
-2204 DAKTAQDAIDN
+2204 
-2215 AKTDD
+2215 
-2220 EVNTAVD
+2220 
-2227 NGQLSIDKDVANA
+2227 
-2240 AIDNAVA
+2240 
-2247 GKKAEI
+2247 
-2253 SNSPLTD
+2253 
-2260 EEKTALNNEVDQKAN
+2260 
-2275 TAKKAINA
+2275 
-2283 ATTPETVTSAQDN
+2283 TSA
-2296 CIKNINETS
+2296 T
-2305 VPTQSAAK
+2305 K
-2313 EAAKKAVAEAAEAKN
+2313 E
-2328 NAIDSSNLTDE
+2328 
-2339 EKATLKQKVTD
+2339 Q
-2350 AQNAA
+2350 
-2355 DQAIDNA
+2355 
-2362 TTNAAVTEAQ
+2362 
-2372 TNGVNTINGIEVPT
+2372 
-2386 KSDAKDQATA
+2386 
-2396 ELNTAV
+2396 
-2402 ENAKKAIDQDSNL
+2402 
-2415 TDEQKQAAKD
+2415 
-2425 QIDSDAKTAQEAI
+2425 
-2438 NNAKTNDDVKK
+2438 
-2449 AADNG
+2449 
-2454 TLAIDKDVANA
+2454 
-2465 AIDNALAGKKSE
+2465 
-2477 ISNSSLTDEE
+2477 
-2487 KATLN
+2487 
-2492 NEVDQKANIAKDAI
+2492 
-2506 NTATTPEAVTTSQDK
+2506 
-2521 GIKDINKTSVPTESA
+2521 
-2536 AKQAA
+2536 
-2541 KEAVAKAAD
+2541 
-2550 EKNAAIDA
+2550 
-2558 SNLTDEEKATLKQK
+2558 
-2572 VTEAQNAADQA
+2572 
-2583 IDNATTNAA
+2583 
-2592 VTEAKDNGVT
+2592 
-2602 AIDHIKVPTTS
+2602 
-2613 ANKEKAIT
+2613 AIT

-2626 VDEAKEAIDQDSNL
+2626 AENAKKAIDQDSNL

-2661 AINNAKTND
+2661 AINNAKTDNGVND
-2670 DVKKAAADGTLAIDK
+2670 
-2685 DVANTAIDNAVAG
+2685 AV
-2698 KKSEISNLPLTDEE
+2698 
-2712 KTALN
+2712 
-2717 NEVDQKANIAK
+2717 
-2728 EAINTATTPEAVT
+2728 
-2741 SAQESGIKNI
+2741 
-2751 NDTSVPAESA
+2751 
-2761 AKQAAKKAV
+2761 
-2770 AKAADEKNA
+2770 
-2779 AIDASNLTDEEKATL
+2779 
-2794 KQKVTEAQNAA
+2794 
-2805 DQAIDNATTNAA
+2805 
-2817 VTEAKNNGVSAI
+2817 NNG
-2829 DHIKVPTTSANKEKA
+2829 KVA
-2844 ITDLN
+2844 
-2849 NEVEKAKQAIDQ
+2849 
-2861 DSNLTDEE
+2861 
-2869 KQAVK
+2869 
-2874 SQIDT
+2874 
-2879 EAKTAQDAINSAKTD
+2879 
-2894 NEVNNAVNSG
+2894 
-2904 KVSIDKDVANAAI
+2904 IDKDVANAAI
-2917 DNAVAGKLKEIQDP
+2917 DNAAAGKLKEIQDP
-2931 LTTDEKQAYT
+2931 LTTEEKQAYT

-2964 TTAQNSGVDAINKIE
+2964 TTAQTNGVNEITNTEI
-2979 VPTTSTVKDDAIKAI
+2979 PTTSSAKDKAI
-2994 DKALQNKTDEINNA
+2994 AAINDALQKKTDEINNA
-3008 SNINPQEKT
+3008 SNINTQEKT
-3017 DLINQATEAA
+3017 DLINQANEAA
-3027 NVAKNNINNAT
+3027 NAAKNNINNAT
-3038 TNADVDTAQTNGEKA
+3038 TNAGVETAQTNGEKA

-3066 KESIDLVNKALD
+3066 KESIDLINKALD
-3078 AKTAEI
+3078 AKTDEI

-3108 AINNINES
+3108 AINNINQS

-3143 AKKNANQAIDD
+3143 AKKNANQAIED
-3154 ALNSKVNEINNA
+3154 ALNTKVNEINNA

-3180 ATEVATTAKNNVEN
+3180 ANEAAATAKNNVEN
-3194 ATTNDAARD
+3194 ATTNDGVRD
-3203 AANAGI
+3203 AANVGI
-3209 DNIKGIRFTSLEDAK
+3209 DNIKGITFTSLEDAK
-3224 KVANTAIDNALQVK
+3224 NAANTAIDNALQVK

-3248 STEEKQD
+3248 STDEKQE
-3255 LINQASEAA
+3255 LINRASEAA

-3299 AQAKQDAINAI
+3299 DQVKQDAINAI

-3325 NLSAKEQKE
+3325 NLSAEEQKE
-3334 LSDQVDKIANDAI
+3334 LTDQVDKIANDAI
-3347 AKINDAATTTNDAV
+3347 DKINESSTTTNDAV
-3361 TAIRDDAIKQITDLF
+3361 TATRDDAIKQITDLF
-3376 IPTLDGAQTDALNAI
+3376 IPTLEGAQTDALNAI
-3391 ESAKNAKLNDINNAV
+3391 ESAKNAKLTDINNAT

-3414 ALVDQTNKAADEATK
+3414 ALVDQTNKAADDATK

-3448 DIINNITIPTLVQK
+3448 DNINNITIPTLVQK

-3480 IDNAADLTTDEKNA
+3480 IDNAADLTTDEKNS

-3517 AVTAAKENGIAA
+3517 AVTTAKENGIAA
-3529 IKDIQIPTMSAAKE
+3529 IKDIQIPTKSAAKE

-3549 KTAVD
+3549 NTAVD

-3617 IDNAV
+3617 IDNAA

-3635 DEEKTALNNEVDQ
+3635 DEEKTALNNKVAQ

-3754 INGIEIPTKSPAKEQ
+3754 INGIEVPTKSAAKEQ

-3785 DQDNNLTDEEK
+3785 DQDSNLTDEEK

-3810 QEAIDNAKTADEV
+3810 QEVIDNAKTADEV

-3831 LAIDKDVANTAID
+3831 LAIDKDVANAAID

-3889 AVDDAKNT
+3889 AVEDAKNT

-3925 ANKIKE
+3925 ANKTKE
-3931 INDATNLSDKQ
+3931 INDATNLSNKQ

-3947 DQANEEAVKAKE
+3947 DEATEEAAKAKE

-4005 QKEDE
+4005 QKEAE

-4017 TNQEKQD
+4017 TDQEKQD
-4024 LINQA
+4024 LIHQA

-4058 KIANIVVP
+4058 KIANIAVP
-4066 SLEDAKDKAT
+4066 SLDDAKDKAT

-4089 INDQTH
+4089 INEQTH
-4095 LSDQEKKDLINQI
+4095 LSDQEKNDLIKQI

-4118 INNDSNDAEVAK
+4118 INNDSNDAEVVK
-4130 DEKDGIDAI
+4130 DEKEGIDAI

-4149 RKQNAIKSLDEAK
+4149 HKQNAIKSLDEAK
-4162 STKLAQIDEATHL
+4162 STKLVQIDEAGHL

-4367 ASQAGID
+4367 ASQAGVD

-4389 SAIDAINDALKQKEA
+4389 SAIDAINDALKQKET

-4457 INVPTISATKDEA
+4457 INVPTTSATKDEA

-4614 NVTVSSLD
+4614 NVTVPSLD

-4901 AAAANKNIDAA
+4901 AAAANKKIDAA

-4996 GEAEAAGIAA
+4996 SEAEAAGIAA

-5012 SNAST
+5012 ANAPT

-5035 NSASQDNNNATQA
+5035 NSTSQDNNNATQA

-5061 SHGTNLTIGQQT
+5061 SHGTNLTTGQQT